1 MNHIYKSIFN
11 KALGVFTA
19 VPEFASAHGKGSER
33 TVVGRVAKGTAGFAA
48 SALAISVGLALTST
62 SAVAGPG
69 IYINDGPDEGCLVVP
84 DAPTGIYG
92 LTRDNISAANTMLKP
107 GNLMP
112 DRTIFG
118 LDKMSPCESSGNG
131 VHAFDTQTNRTLF
144 YGKTHRV
151 DTANNGSKN
160 LTLGGRLDVN
170 SGIIGVGDRG
180 TNGAGATNSIRMGTG
195 TTLADANKKLNSI
208 SIGVDTGASDSN
220 AIAIG
225 ANTSAAGSNSSAIG
239 LNAKATT
246 DSSIAIGTTAEAGGP
261 AVNAT
266 LLGTKAIAIGYE
278 TKALGTSNVALGYG
292 SVAENGHDSIAIGIK
307 AKTSNIKS
315 IAIGAYS
322 EASGVQSTVISD
334 NYGAA
339 TAVSTASG
347 TRSQVYGAETN
358 VSGNNSVAIGDT
370 NKVASNRTYVMGNNI
385 NAATGTDDSL
395 AFGTKAGVGGAN
407 AIALGNTAKATKENT
422 IAQGTESVVY
432 GKNSVSIGYKA
443 VSGIETPTPTQTNAF
458 SVSIGNETEAIDAS
472 TIAIGDKAKA
482 KGGVDAL
489 AVGTQA
495 NAMTYKALAI
505 GAYSQ
510 ATGRQSTVIGNDIQG
525 QPSIASGTRSQIL
538 GVQSNVSGDNSV
550 SIGDTNTVASVRTYA
565 MGNNINVAA
574 GADDSLAFGTKAS
587 VAGINTIAMGN
598 TTQAS
603 ANYAIAVGNTAQA
616 TAEHATAIGNKS
628 VASNVSAIALGR
640 QAQATDENAVALGAD
655 SKADGHSSFAG
666 AVGSSSAGT
675 RQVSIG
681 HYAGNNTEGSSTP
694 AKPADYAVFIG
705 NYAGSD
711 AAGTNGNTNGV
722 AIGSEAGRY
731 LQSGSNNTAIG
742 SQAGQYVEGSL
753 NASLG
758 QGAGKYVK
766 GNNNI
771 AMGTQAGT
779 GTATEKLEVSGT
791 TAIGNTAKALTNDSV
806 AIGTTAKSGK
816 VDKFSGE
823 RSVAIGAYSEA
834 LGTGGIAIG
843 DSAATTNGHNGVAIG
858 VYSKTQNEKAIS
870 IGAFN
875 KATGAQSIVIAGNY
889 DLKNSDG
896 VSVASGT
903 RATVIGAETTVSGN
917 NSVAI
922 GDTNTVASART
933 YALGNNINAA
943 AGTDDSLV
951 FGTRA
956 AVGARDT
963 IAMGNTAQSKTR
975 HSIAIGQD
983 ASAGD
988 DSANAEQKGV
998 SAVAI
1003 GHGAQANY
1011 YDAIAIGARATVAP
1025 AAGNT
1030 TAADSIAIGVEATAD
1045 NYKTTAIGTYA
1056 RAKGRQSTV
1065 IANNVQGSNYSTA
1078 SGDRSQVYGV
1088 ETTVSGNNSVAIGDT
1103 NNVASNRT
1111 YAIGN
1116 NINIAEAAVDSLA
1129 FGTKAGVK
1137 SARSIAIGTEA
1148 SAGSTDTTYNPL
1160 GDIRATAI
1168 GSEAKAN
1175 GLRSIALGDVAVAS
1189 ERYGTALGSSSN
1201 VSAAYGTAVGF
1212 ENRVSGDG
1220 GFAAGTHSVAAGRQQ
1235 ISIGHFAGDNVANSG
1250 VPAKAADYGVFI
1262 GRYAGSDAA
1271 GATGNNYGIAIGAEA
1286 GRYQQGGEDNYAIGQ
1301 NAGQYVNGTHSV
1313 ALGLNAG
1320 SHIEGDGNFAAADG
1334 AGNYIKGRN
1343 NIAIGN
1349 NAGSGAAGAIVE
1361 ADRTISVGTRTQA
1374 RGDNAVAIGT
1384 DSKALAVDATAVGQA
1399 AQASAEKT
1407 VAVGQ
1412 GAKATERFTVAM
1424 GHNATASHAN
1434 SVALGTN
1441 SATSD
1446 VHTGAYTL
1454 NNSYTAAGL
1463 PNAANG
1469 TVSVGSVGK
1478 ERQIQNVAAGV
1489 ISATSTDAING
1500 SQLYATNNYMS
1511 NFATGVKNVL
1521 GGDAAVDN
1529 AGNLTMS
1536 NIGGTGK
1543 GNVNDAIAA
1552 ANTKVAAGDNI
1563 TVTPTTNADGS
1574 KTYTVATKKD
1584 LVVDSVKAGDTT
1596 VNTDGVTIAGG
1607 PSVKKDGINA
1617 GDKKIT
1623 GVADGNVAAGS
1634 KDAVNGG
1641 QLAEVKAKAD
1651 SAVQDVVSSNPTA
1664 LTATKAGDTVT
1675 LTPNFIAGDLVNADG
1690 TVNDPAAAD
1699 EGKLV
1704 SAKTVADA
1712 LKANHFVVDTK
1723 ANGGAVDAAS
1733 EENAKV
1739 GSGNKVTFEAG
1750 KNLVA
1755 QQTNT
1760 ANGGATV
1767 NYKLSD
1773 TLENLVSVKS
1783 AEIEAGIGP
1792 NKVVLNNNGV
1802 KVGDS
1807 TLNDKGLTINN
1818 GPSVTDT
1825 GIDAGNKKIT
1835 GVADGN
1841 VAAGSTDAV
1850 NGGQLA
1856 AVKAKA
1862 DSAVQDIKSGDEK
1875 ALSVTKAGNTYTITP
1890 NLSGDLVDANGNIT
1904 APTTPEEKGKLVTAG
1919 TVAEALAN
1927 THFVVDTKA
1936 TDGELDAASQADQ
1949 KIKASN
1955 KVTLQAG
1962 KNLKAKQ
1969 TNGANGA
1976 EVEFSLKDSISLK
1989 EVKVGEGSANEV
2001 VLNNNGVNVAGN
2013 TYINKDGLNANDK
2026 KITNVAPGAVTA
2038 ASKDAVNGSQ
2048 LYNVANN
2055 VKDLIGPDAKI
2066 DPATGKVTVADPA
2079 KGIGETGKGNIGDA
2093 IKHVNDAAKA
2103 AAETAAKHT
2112 TVVEGKNVK
2121 VTKGKNAAGGDEYTV
2136 ATKDDLDVT
2145 SVTAG
2150 NTTVNTN
2157 GLTITGGPSVTRGGI
2172 DAGNRVI
2179 SGVKAG
2185 DVSATSQ
2192 EAVNGS
2198 QLHATNTKLD
2208 GVKAKADTA
2217 VQDVKSGDENALTA
2231 VKDPSTNIVTV
2242 TPKLSG
2248 NLVDAN
2254 GNITAPTTPEEKG
2267 KLVTA
2272 GTVADAL
2279 ANTHFVVDTKATD
2292 GELDAAS
2299 QADQKIK
2306 AGNKVTLQ
2314 AGKNLKAK
2322 QTNGANGAQ
2331 VEFSLKDS
2339 ISLKEV
2345 TAGEGANQVVLGN
2358 DGVKVGGNTYINNAG
2373 LNANGNKITNVA
2385 DGVDPTDAVNKGQLD
2400 AVKGIADSAVK
2411 SVDVANGEQNLVV
2424 DNSDPKNPKLSLKK
2438 DLTVDSVKAG
2448 DSTLNNDGLTI
2459 AGGPSVKKDGINAG
2473 DKTITN
2479 VALGAVSPT
2488 SKDAVNGSQLYN
2500 VADNVKDL
2508 IGPDAVIDPATGK
2521 VTVADP
2527 AKGIGETGKGNIG
2540 DAIKHVNDA
2549 AKAAADTAKKHT
2561 TVEQGDN
2568 IVVEESLNADGGKH
2582 YKVSTAKDLNVDS
2595 VKAGDT
2601 TVNNDGVTIAGGP
2614 SVTKGGINAGGNTI
2628 TNVADG
2634 VNPNDAVNKGQLD
2647 KVAGVADS
2655 AVKSVKAADGE
2666 QNLVVD
2672 NSDPKNPKL
2681 SLKKDL
2687 TVDSVKAGDTTVNND
2702 GLTIAGGPSVKKDG
2716 IDAGDKKI
2724 TNVAAGD
2731 VAENSKDA
2739 VNGGQLHNVAK
2750 GVADVLG
2757 GDAAVDG
2764 DGKVT
2769 MTNIGETGKGNVN
2782 DAIKHVNDLAK
2793 NAADTAKKH
2802 TTVEQGDN
2810 IVVEESLNADGGKH
2824 YKVST
2829 AKDLNVDSVKAGDT
2843 TVNNDGVTIAGGP
2856 SVTKGGINAG
2866 GNTIT
2871 NVADGVN
2878 DTDAVN
2884 KGQLNKV
2891 DTKVSNVAQNV
2902 VNVLGGD
2909 AAVNGNGDI
2918 TMSNIGE
2925 TGKGNINDAIKSVND
2940 LAKKAA
2946 AEKTSVK
2953 AKEGRSN
2960 VTVTEGVNAAGGH
2973 EYTVD
2978 VERSVTNAGSDYV
2991 TVTNNHDADTNTTTY
3006 TVDVSAKTKAS
3017 LAKADSAVQG
3027 LTSKDGNLNFTKGPN
3042 GNVEVSFNDNLN
3054 VKNVTTDRVQ
3064 VANGPSMSKDGI
3076 NAAGKAISNVANG
3089 NVAADSKDAVNGGQL
3104 HETAKS
3110 VADVIGGGATVKD
3123 GKVVAGQ
3130 NGIGNTGQNT
3140 VHGAIAAINQNTANN
3155 FNQIRGD
3162 LRKMDR
3168 DLRGGI
3174 AGALATA
3181 GLPQAF
3187 RPGKSMVAA
3196 AASTYR
3202 GQSGLAIGVSRISDN
3217 GKVILKVTGNTNSR
3231 GDFGGTIGAGYQ
3243 W

>member
-69 IYINDGPDEGCLVVP
+69 IYINDGTDTGCLAVPDAQGPNVGIHGISGGVPSAALSLLGPSQVVP
-84 DAPTGIYG
+84 DRSYYG
-92 LTRDNISAANTMLKP
+92 LDVMKPCLSSTAANATEE
-107 GNLMP
+107 
-112 DRTIFG
+112 R
-118 LDKMSPCESSGNG
+118 S
-131 VHAFDTQTNRTLF
+131 TQTNRTLF
-144 YGKTHRV
+144 YGK
-151 DTANNGSKN
+151 NGPTSVNDNGAKN

-180 TNGAGATNSIRMGTG
+180 TNGTGATNSIRMGTG
-195 TTLADANKKLNSI
+195 TTLDDTNKH
-208 SIGVDTGASDSN
+208 TN

-225 ANTSAAGSNSSAIG
+225 VNTATTAEGAVAISAE
-239 LNAKATT
+239 AKART
-246 DSSIAIGTTAEAGGP
+246 SYSIAIGRNATAGGDMVP
-261 AVNAT
+261 PSNET
-266 LLGTKAIAIGYE
+266 GGAIAIGRNSLSNYIGAIALGNGAE
-278 TKALGTSNVALGYG
+278 VSSAKPDGKTTDGIAIGTKALVDNYRGM
-292 SVAENGHDSIAIGIK
+292 
-307 AKTSNIKS
+307 
-315 IAIGAYS
+315 AIGAQS
-322 EASGVQSTVISD
+322 QAKGSQSIVLANNAPDAKVSVASGI
-334 NYGAA
+334 
-339 TAVSTASG
+339 
-347 TRSQVYGAETN
+347 RSQVYGVESEA
-358 VSGNNSVAIGDT
+358 SGTDAVAIGYKNT
-370 NKVASNRTYVMGNNI
+370 VAAHRTYAIGNEI
-385 NAATGTDDSL
+385 NVAKEAEEAL
-395 AFGTKAGVGGAN
+395 AFGTRAHVSGAYQISLGSDAGADALAANTSGIAIGRNAGRYGQSGILNTAIGASSGQYISGSYNIAMGTGAGSGTDAEKLAASQTISIGHNAKASKHTAIAMGTTAQARTEKSVALGEN
-407 AIALGNTAKATKENT
+407 AIAGDTAAPTVKKGEYSTAIGSNTTALGYGATAVGSITKAKVNYATALGHEAEASGSGETSLGYGAGANST
-422 IAQGTESVVY
+422 SPNGNRNGVNVGTNAGRYAISGGNNVAVGISAGQYVEGDNNIAQGYSAGYYIKGNE
-432 GKNSVSIGYKA
+432 NVSIG
-443 VSGIETPTPTQTNAF
+443 TNANVG
-458 SVSIGNETEAIDAS
+458 SATDKLEVNKTV
-472 TIAIGDKAKA
+472 AIG
-482 KGGVDAL
+482 
-489 AVGTQA
+489 
-495 NAMTYKALAI
+495 
-505 GAYSQ
+505 S
-510 ATGRQSTVIGNDIQG
+510 
-525 QPSIASGTRSQIL
+525 
-538 GVQSNVSGDNSV
+538 
-550 SIGDTNTVASVRTYA
+550 
-565 MGNNINVAA
+565 
-574 GADDSLAFGTKAS
+574 GTKAS
-587 VAGINTIAMGN
+587 ANNAIAM
-598 TTQAS
+598 
-603 ANYAIAVGNTAQA
+603 GNTAQA

-711 AAGTNGNTNGV
+711 AAGKNGNTNGV

-779 GTATEKLEVSGT
+779 GTDAEKLEVSNT
-791 TAIGNTAKALTNDSV
+791 AAIGNAAKALTDDSIS
-806 AIGTTAKSGK
+806 IGRDSKAGK
-816 VDKFSGE
+816 VDKFDGKKS
-823 RSVAIGAYSEA
+823 
-834 LGTGGIAIG
+834 IAIG
-843 DSAATTNGHNGVAIG
+843 YASEAMGSNAIALGSNAATNNGHDSIAMGTYAKTNGE
-858 VYSKTQNEKAIS
+858 KTIS
-870 IGAFN
+870 IGAYN
-875 KATGAQSIVIAGNY
+875 TAEGAQSIVIAGNY
-889 DLKNSDG
+889 D
-896 VSVASGT
+896 ASTGSNRST
-903 RATVIGAETTVSGN
+903 TTAAARRAIVVGPESHATAEDA
-917 NSVAI
+917 VAI
-922 GDTNTVASART
+922 GNKNTVASART
-933 YALGNNINAA
+933 YALGNNINVA
-943 AGTDDSLV
+943 AG
-951 FGTRA
+951 
-956 AVGARDT
+956 
-963 IAMGNTAQSKTR
+963 
-975 HSIAIGQD
+975 
-983 ASAGD
+983 
-988 DSANAEQKGV
+988 
-998 SAVAI
+998 
-1003 GHGAQANY
+1003 
-1011 YDAIAIGARATVAP
+1011 
-1025 AAGNT
+1025 
-1030 TAADSIAIGVEATAD
+1030 AD
-1045 NYKTTAIGTYA
+1045 
-1056 RAKGRQSTV
+1056 
-1065 IANNVQGSNYSTA
+1065 
-1078 SGDRSQVYGV
+1078 
-1088 ETTVSGNNSVAIGDT
+1088 
-1103 NNVASNRT
+1103 
-1111 YAIGN
+1111 
-1116 NINIAEAAVDSLA
+1116 DSLA
-1129 FGTKAGVK
+1129 FGTKA
-1137 SARSIAIGTEA
+1137 
-1148 SAGSTDTTYNPL
+1148 
-1160 GDIRATAI
+1160 
-1168 GSEAKAN
+1168 
-1175 GLRSIALGDVAVAS
+1175 
-1189 ERYGTALGSSSN
+1189 
-1201 VSAAYGTAVGF
+1201 AVGA
-1212 ENRVSGDG
+1212 ENTV
-1220 GFAAGTHSVAAGRQQ
+1220 
-1235 ISIGHFAGDNVANSG
+1235 
-1250 VPAKAADYGVFI
+1250 
-1262 GRYAGSDAA
+1262 
-1271 GATGNNYGIAIGAEA
+1271 AIGA
-1286 GRYQQGGEDNYAIGQ
+1286 
-1301 NAGQYVNGTHSV
+1301 NAN
-1313 ALGLNAG
+1313 
-1320 SHIEGDGNFAAADG
+1320 
-1334 AGNYIKGRN
+1334 
-1343 NIAIGN
+1343 
-1349 NAGSGAAGAIVE
+1349 
-1361 ADRTISVGTRTQA
+1361 
-1374 RGDNAVAIGT
+1374 
-1384 DSKALAVDATAVGQA
+1384 A
-1399 AQASAEKT
+1399 AQ
-1407 VAVGQ
+1407 
-1412 GAKATERFTVAM
+1412 
-1424 GHNATASHAN
+1424 AN
-1434 SVALGTN
+1434 SVALGAG
-1441 SATSD
+1441 SATSAP
-1446 VHTGAYTL
+1446 HTGDYTL

-1469 TVSVGSVGK
+1469 TVSVGAAGK

-1500 SQLYATNNYMS
+1500 SQLYATNNYLS
-1511 NFATGVKNVL
+1511 NLATGVQNVL

-1529 AGNLTMS
+1529 AGSLTMS

-1552 ANTKVAAGDNI
+1552 ANTKVAAGENI

-1596 VNTDGVTIAGG
+1596 VNTDGVTIANG

-1664 LTATKAGDTVT
+1664 LTANKVGNTVT

-1690 TVNDPAAAD
+1690 TVNAPAAAD

-1723 ANGGAVDAAS
+1723 ANGGTVDASVS

-1818 GPSVTDT
+1818 GPSVTDA

-1856 AVKAKA
+1856 EVKAKA
-1862 DSAVQDIKSGDEK
+1862 DSAVQDVKSGDEN
-1875 ALSVTKAGNTYTITP
+1875 ALTAVKDPNTNIVTVTP
-1890 NLSGDLVDANGNIT
+1890 KLSGDLVDANGNIT
-1904 APTTPEEKGKLVTAG
+1904 APTTPADKGKLVTAG
-1919 TVAEALAN
+1919 TVADALAN

-1949 KIKASN
+1949 KIKAGN

-2013 TYINKDGLNANDK
+2013 TYINKDGLNANGNK
-2026 KITNVAPGAVTA
+2026 VANVKAGDVSAT
-2038 ASKDAVNGSQ
+2038 STDAVNGAQ
-2048 LYNVANN
+2048 LHNVATSVAN
-2055 VKDLIGPDAKI
+2055 VLGGNATVDGNGNVTSSDIGG
-2066 DPATGKVTVADPA
+2066 TGANTVD
-2079 KGIGETGKGNIGDA
+2079 DA
-2093 IKHVNDAAKA
+2093 IKAVNA
-2103 AAETAAKHT
+2103 TAAKHT

-2172 DAGNRVI
+2172 DAGDRVI

-2185 DVSATSQ
+2185 DVSATSK

-2231 VKDPSTNIVTV
+2231 VKDPNTNIVTV

-2248 NLVDAN
+2248 NLVDAD
-2254 GNITAPTTPEEKG
+2254 GNITAPTTPADKG

-2345 TAGEGANQVVLGN
+2345 TAG
-2358 DGVKVGGNTYINNAG
+2358 
-2373 LNANGNKITNVA
+2373 
-2385 DGVDPTDAVNKGQLD
+2385 
-2400 AVKGIADSAVK
+2400 
-2411 SVDVANGEQNLVV
+2411 
-2424 DNSDPKNPKLSLKK
+2424 
-2438 DLTVDSVKAG
+2438 
-2448 DSTLNNDGLTI
+2448 DSTLNTDGLTI
-2459 AGGPSVKKDGINAG
+2459 AGGPSVKKDGIDAG
-2473 DKTITN
+2473 DKKITN
-2479 VALGAVSPT
+2479 VAPGAVTPT

-2508 IGPDAVIDPATGK
+2508 IGPDATIDPATGK

-2527 AKGIGETGKGNIG
+2527 TQGIAGTGKGTIG
-2540 DAIKHVNDA
+2540 EAIKSVKD
-2549 AKAAADTAKKHT
+2549 KADTAVQDIKSGDEKALSVTKAGNTYTITPNLSGDLVDANGNITAPT
-2561 TVEQGDN
+2561 TPEEKGKLVTAGTVAEALANTHFVVDTKATDGELDGASEADQKIKAGNKVTLQAGKNLKAKQTNGANGAQVEFSLKDSISLKEVTAGEGDN
-2568 IVVEESLNADGGKH
+2568 QVVLG
-2582 YKVSTAKDLNVDS
+2582 
-2595 VKAGDT
+2595 
-2601 TVNNDGVTIAGGP
+2601 NDGVK
-2614 SVTKGGINAGGNTI
+2614 VGGNTYI
-2628 TNVADG
+2628 NKDGLNANNKVISNVADG

-2647 KVAGVADS
+2647 AVGKEAAKHTTVKAGKNVEVTEGTNAAGGKEYTVKTADNLD
-2655 AVKSVKAADGE
+2655 VTSVKAGDSTLNTDG
-2666 QNLVVD
+2666 LTIAGGPSV
-2672 NSDPKNPKL
+2672 
-2681 SLKKDL
+2681 KKDGINAGDKKITNVAPGAVTPTSKDAVNGSQL
-2687 TVDSVKAGDTTVNND
+2687 YNVANNVKDLIGPDATIDPATGKVTVADPIKGIGGTGKGNIGDAIQSVKDAADKAAAEHTTVKAGKNIEVEEGTNAAGGKEYTVKTADNLDVTSVKAGDTTVNND
-2702 GLTIAGGPSVKKDG
+2702 GLTIAGGPSVTKAG
-2716 IDAGDKKI
+2716 INAGGNKI
-2724 TNVAAGD
+2724 TNVAA
-2731 VAENSKDA
+2731 
-2739 VNGGQLHNVAK
+2739 
-2750 GVADVLG
+2750 
-2757 GDAAVDG
+2757 
-2764 DGKVT
+2764 
-2769 MTNIGETGKGNVN
+2769 
-2782 DAIKHVNDLAK
+2782 
-2793 NAADTAKKH
+2793 
-2802 TTVEQGDN
+2802 
-2810 IVVEESLNADGGKH
+2810 
-2824 YKVST
+2824 
-2829 AKDLNVDSVKAGDT
+2829 
-2843 TVNNDGVTIAGGP
+2843 
-2856 SVTKGGINAG
+2856 
-2866 GNTIT
+2866 
-2871 NVADGVN
+2871 GVN

-2884 KGQLNKV
+2884 KGQLDK
-2891 DTKVSNVAQNV
+2891 VAQNV
-2902 VNVLGGD
+2902 VNVLGGN
-2909 AAVNGNGDI
+2909 ATVNGNGDI
-2918 TMSNIGE
+2918 TMSNIGD
-2925 TGKGNINDAIKSVND
+2925 TGKGNVNDAIKAVND

-2953 AKEGRSN
+2953 AKDGRSN

-2978 VERSVTNAGSDYV
+2978 VERAVTEAGSDQV
-2991 TVTNNHDADTNTTTY
+2991 TVTSKHDADSNTTTY
-3006 TVDVSAKTKAS
+3006 TVDVSDKTKAS

-3027 LTSKDGNLNFTKGPN
+3027 LTSKDGNLNFNKDPN

-3104 HETAKS
+3104 YDTAKS

-3217 GKVILKVTGNTNSR
+3217 GKIILKVTGNTNSR

>member
-69 IYINDGPDEGCLVVP
+69 IYINDGTDTGCLAVPDAQGPNVGIHGISGGVPSAALSLLGPSQVVP
-84 DAPTGIYG
+84 DRSYYG
-92 LTRDNISAANTMLKP
+92 LDVMKPCLSSTAANATEE
-107 GNLMP
+107 
-112 DRTIFG
+112 R
-118 LDKMSPCESSGNG
+118 S
-131 VHAFDTQTNRTLF
+131 TQTNRTLF
-144 YGKTHRV
+144 YGK
-151 DTANNGSKN
+151 NGPASVTDNGAKN

-180 TNGAGATNSIRMGTG
+180 VNGTGATNSIRMGTG
-195 TTLADANKKLNSI
+195 TTLDDANKH
-208 SIGVDTGASDSN
+208 TN

-225 ANTSAAGSNSSAIG
+225 VNTATTAEGAVAISAE
-239 LNAKATT
+239 AKART
-246 DSSIAIGTTAEAGGP
+246 SYSIAIGRNATAGGDMVP
-261 AVNAT
+261 PSNET
-266 LLGTKAIAIGYE
+266 GGAIAIGRNSLSNYIGAIALGNGAE
-278 TKALGTSNVALGYG
+278 VSSARPNGKTTDGIAIGTKALVDNYRGM
-292 SVAENGHDSIAIGIK
+292 
-307 AKTSNIKS
+307 
-315 IAIGAYS
+315 AIGAQS
-322 EASGVQSTVISD
+322 QAKGSQSIVLANNAPDAKVSVASGI
-334 NYGAA
+334 
-339 TAVSTASG
+339 
-347 TRSQVYGAETN
+347 RSQVYGVESEA
-358 VSGNNSVAIGDT
+358 SGTDAVAIGYKNT
-370 NKVASNRTYVMGNNI
+370 VAAHRTYAIGNEI
-385 NAATGTDDSL
+385 NVAKEAEEAL
-395 AFGTKAGVGGAN
+395 AFGTRAHVSGAYQISLGSDAGADALAANTSGIAIGRNAGRYGQSGILNTAIGAASGQYVGGSYNIAMGTGAGSGTDAEKLAASQTISIGHNAKASKHTAIAMGTTAQARTEKSVALGENAIAGDTAAPTVKKGEYSTAIGSNTTALGYGATAVGSITKAKVNYATALGHEAEASGTGETSLGYGAGANSSSPNGNRNGVNVGTNAGRYAISGGNNVAVGISAGQYVEGDNNIAQGYSAGYYIKGNENVSIGTNANLGSATEKLEVSKTVAIGSAAKTSASN
-407 AIALGNTAKATKENT
+407 AIALGNTATATKENS
-422 IAQGTESVVY
+422 IAQGTESATY

-443 VSGIETPTPTQTNAF
+443 VSGLTAPTASQTNAF
-458 SVSIGNETEAIDAS
+458 SVSIGNETEALDAS

-550 SIGDTNTVASVRTYA
+550 SIGDTNTIASARTYA
-565 MGNNINVAA
+565 LGNNINAAA
-574 GADDSLAFGTKAS
+574 GTDDSLAFGSKAK
-587 VAGINTIAMGN
+587 VEALANIAMGKTA
-598 TTQAS
+598 TTHTYNS
-603 ANYAIAVGNTAQA
+603 I
-616 TAEHATAIGNKS
+616 AIGSGAESGGKGAND
-628 VASNVSAIALGR
+628 AFDGVSAIAIGPE
-640 QAQATDENAVALGAD
+640 TKALGTSAIAIGQNA
-655 SKADGHSSFAG
+655 SVQDGHDS
-666 AVGSSSAGT
+666 
-675 RQVSIG
+675 
-681 HYAGNNTEGSSTP
+681 
-694 AKPADYAVFIG
+694 
-705 NYAGSD
+705 
-711 AAGTNGNTNGV
+711 
-722 AIGSEAGRY
+722 
-731 LQSGSNNTAIG
+731 
-742 SQAGQYVEGSL
+742 
-753 NASLG
+753 
-758 QGAGKYVK
+758 
-766 GNNNI
+766 I
-771 AMGTQAGT
+771 AMGVYSK
-779 GTATEKLEVSGT
+779 TANNK
-791 TAIGNTAKALTNDSV
+791 AIT
-806 AIGTTAKSGK
+806 
-816 VDKFSGE
+816 
-823 RSVAIGAYSEA
+823 IGAYSEA
-834 LGTGGIAIG
+834 SGVQSTVIG
-843 DSAATTNGHNGVAIG
+843 SNFNPGVNVSA
-858 VYSKTQNEKAIS
+858 
-870 IGAFN
+870 
-875 KATGAQSIVIAGNY
+875 
-889 DLKNSDG
+889 
-896 VSVASGT
+896 SVASGT
-903 RATVIGAETTVSGN
+903 RSQVYGVDTKVSGN

-933 YALGNNINAA
+933 YAIGNNINVA
-943 AGTDDSLV
+943 AGADDSLV

-956 AVGARDT
+956 AVGA
-963 IAMGNTAQSKTR
+963 ANT
-975 HSIAIGQD
+975 
-983 ASAGD
+983 
-988 DSANAEQKGV
+988 
-998 SAVAI
+998 VAI
-1003 GHGAQANY
+1003 GAN
-1011 YDAIAIGARATVAP
+1011 
-1025 AAGNT
+1025 
-1030 TAADSIAIGVEATAD
+1030 
-1045 NYKTTAIGTYA
+1045 
-1056 RAKGRQSTV
+1056 
-1065 IANNVQGSNYSTA
+1065 AN
-1078 SGDRSQVYGV
+1078 
-1088 ETTVSGNNSVAIGDT
+1088 
-1103 NNVASNRT
+1103 
-1111 YAIGN
+1111 
-1116 NINIAEAAVDSLA
+1116 
-1129 FGTKAGVK
+1129 
-1137 SARSIAIGTEA
+1137 
-1148 SAGSTDTTYNPL
+1148 
-1160 GDIRATAI
+1160 
-1168 GSEAKAN
+1168 
-1175 GLRSIALGDVAVAS
+1175 
-1189 ERYGTALGSSSN
+1189 
-1201 VSAAYGTAVGF
+1201 
-1212 ENRVSGDG
+1212 
-1220 GFAAGTHSVAAGRQQ
+1220 
-1235 ISIGHFAGDNVANSG
+1235 
-1250 VPAKAADYGVFI
+1250 
-1262 GRYAGSDAA
+1262 
-1271 GATGNNYGIAIGAEA
+1271 
-1286 GRYQQGGEDNYAIGQ
+1286 
-1301 NAGQYVNGTHSV
+1301 
-1313 ALGLNAG
+1313 
-1320 SHIEGDGNFAAADG
+1320 
-1334 AGNYIKGRN
+1334 
-1343 NIAIGN
+1343 
-1349 NAGSGAAGAIVE
+1349 
-1361 ADRTISVGTRTQA
+1361 
-1374 RGDNAVAIGT
+1374 
-1384 DSKALAVDATAVGQA
+1384 A
-1399 AQASAEKT
+1399 AQ
-1407 VAVGQ
+1407 
-1412 GAKATERFTVAM
+1412 
-1424 GHNATASHAN
+1424 AN
-1434 SVALGTN
+1434 SVALGAG
-1441 SATSD
+1441 SATSAA
-1446 VHTGAYTL
+1446 HAIGPYTL
-1454 NNSYTAAGL
+1454 NTSYTAAGQ

-1469 TVSVGSVGK
+1469 TVSVGAAGK

-1500 SQLYATNNYMS
+1500 SQLYATNNYLS
-1511 NFATGVKNVL
+1511 NLAGGVKNVL

-1552 ANTKVAAGDNI
+1552 ANTKVAAGENI

-1596 VNTDGVTIAGG
+1596 VNKDGLTIAGG

-1623 GVADGNVAAGS
+1623 NVAPGAVVAGS

-1641 QLAEVKAKAD
+1641 QLAEVKSKAD
-1651 SAVQDVVSSNPTA
+1651 SAVQDV
-1664 LTATKAGDTVT
+1664 
-1675 LTPNFIAGDLVNADG
+1675 
-1690 TVNDPAAAD
+1690 
-1699 EGKLV
+1699 
-1704 SAKTVADA
+1704 
-1712 LKANHFVVDTK
+1712 
-1723 ANGGAVDAAS
+1723 
-1733 EENAKV
+1733 
-1739 GSGNKVTFEAG
+1739 
-1750 KNLVA
+1750 
-1755 QQTNT
+1755 
-1760 ANGGATV
+1760 
-1767 NYKLSD
+1767 
-1773 TLENLVSVKS
+1773 
-1783 AEIEAGIGP
+1783 
-1792 NKVVLNNNGV
+1792 
-1802 KVGDS
+1802 
-1807 TLNDKGLTINN
+1807 
-1818 GPSVTDT
+1818 
-1825 GIDAGNKKIT
+1825 
-1835 GVADGN
+1835 
-1841 VAAGSTDAV
+1841 
-1850 NGGQLA
+1850 
-1856 AVKAKA
+1856 
-1862 DSAVQDIKSGDEK
+1862 KSGDEN
-1875 ALSVTKAGNTYTITP
+1875 ALTAVKDPNTNIVTVTP
-1890 NLSGDLVDANGNIT
+1890 KLSGDLVDTNGNIT

-2038 ASKDAVNGSQ
+2038 ASKDAVNGAQ
-2048 LYNVANN
+2048 LHNVATSVAN
-2055 VKDLIGPDAKI
+2055 VLGGNAAVDGN
-2066 DPATGKVTVADPA
+2066 GNVTSS
-2079 KGIGETGKGNIGDA
+2079 NIGGTGANTVDDA
-2093 IKHVNDAAKA
+2093 IKAVNA
-2103 AAETAAKHT
+2103 TAAKHT

-2136 ATKDDLDVT
+2136 ATKDDLEVT

-2185 DVSATSQ
+2185 DVSANSQ

-2231 VKDPSTNIVTV
+2231 VKDPNTNIVTV

-2248 NLVDAN
+2248 DLVDAN
-2254 GNITAPTTPEEKG
+2254 GNITAPTTPADKG

-2358 DGVKVGGNTYINNAG
+2358 DGVKVGGNTYINNDG
-2373 LNANGNKITNVA
+2373 LNANNKPISNVA
-2385 DGVDPTDAVNKGQLD
+2385 DGVKPTDAVNKGQLD
-2400 AVKGIADSAVK
+2400 AVKGVADSAVK

-2479 VALGAVSPT
+2479 VAPGAVT
-2488 SKDAVNGSQLYN
+2488 AASKDAVNGGQLYN
-2500 VADNVKDL
+2500 VANNVKDL
-2508 IGPDAVIDPATGK
+2508 IGPDATIDPATGK

-2540 DAIKHVNDA
+2540 
-2549 AKAAADTAKKHT
+2549 
-2561 TVEQGDN
+2561 
-2568 IVVEESLNADGGKH
+2568 
-2582 YKVSTAKDLNVDS
+2582 
-2595 VKAGDT
+2595 
-2601 TVNNDGVTIAGGP
+2601 
-2614 SVTKGGINAGGNTI
+2614 
-2628 TNVADG
+2628 
-2634 VNPNDAVNKGQLD
+2634 
-2647 KVAGVADS
+2647 
-2655 AVKSVKAADGE
+2655 
-2666 QNLVVD
+2666 
-2672 NSDPKNPKL
+2672 
-2681 SLKKDL
+2681 
-2687 TVDSVKAGDTTVNND
+2687 
-2702 GLTIAGGPSVKKDG
+2702 
-2716 IDAGDKKI
+2716 
-2724 TNVAAGD
+2724 
-2731 VAENSKDA
+2731 
-2739 VNGGQLHNVAK
+2739 
-2750 GVADVLG
+2750 
-2757 GDAAVDG
+2757 
-2764 DGKVT
+2764 
-2769 MTNIGETGKGNVN
+2769 

-2829 AKDLNVDSVKAGDT
+2829 AKNLNVDSVKAGDTTVNNDGVTIAGGPSVTKAGINAGGNTITNVADGVNPNDAVNKGQLDAVKGVADSAVKSVDVANGEQNLVVDNSDPKNPKLSLKKDLTVDSVKAGDSTLNNDGLTIAGGPSVKKDGINAGDKTITNVAPGAVTAASKDAVNGGQLYNVANNVKDLIGPDATIDPATGKVTVADPAKGIGETGKGNIGDAIKHVNDLAKNAADTAKKHTTVEQGDNIVVEESLNADGGKHYKVSTAKNLNVDSVKAGDT

-2878 DTDAVN
+2878 PDDAVN
-2884 KGQLNKV
+2884 KGQLDKV

-2909 AAVNGNGDI
+2909 ATVNGNGDI

-3027 LTSKDGNLNFTKGPN
+3027 LTSKDGNLNFTKGAN

>member
-48 SALAISVGLALTST
+48 SALAISIGLALSSNAMANVDTD
-62 SAVAGPG
+62 VASGVLR
-69 IYINDGPDEGCLVVP
+69 IAD
-84 DAPTGIYG
+84 PTG
-92 LTRDNISAANTMLKP
+92 
-107 GNLMP
+107 
-112 DRTIFG
+112 
-118 LDKMSPCESSGNG
+118 
-131 VHAFDTQTNRTLF
+131 
-144 YGKTHRV
+144 
-151 DTANNGSKN
+151 
-160 LTLGGRLDVN
+160 
-170 SGIIGVGDRG
+170 
-180 TNGAGATNSIRMGTG
+180 TNSIRMGSG
-195 TTLADANKKLNSI
+195 TTLDDANKQWNSI
-208 SIGVDTGASDSN
+208 SVGVDAGVNTASS
-220 AIAIG
+220 
-225 ANTSAAGSNSSAIG
+225 
-239 LNAKATT
+239 
-246 DSSIAIGTTAEAGGP
+246 
-261 AVNAT
+261 V
-266 LLGTKAIAIGYE
+266 AIGYGAKAGK
-278 TKALGTSNVALGYG
+278 TDKFLGQGAVALGYNAQALGTSNISIGEA
-292 SVAENGHDSIAIGIK
+292 SSATNGHNGV
-307 AKTSNIKS
+307 
-315 IAIGAYS
+315 AIGAYAKTENEKS
-322 EASGVQSTVISD
+322 ISIGAFSTASGAQSTVISS
-334 NYGAA
+334 NYDTNSTGP
-339 TAVSTASG
+339 VSVASG
-347 TRSQVYGAETN
+347 R
-358 VSGNNSVAIGDT
+358 
-370 NKVASNRTYVMGNNI
+370 
-385 NAATGTDDSL
+385 
-395 AFGTKAGVGGAN
+395 
-407 AIALGNTAKATKENT
+407 
-422 IAQGTESVVY
+422 
-432 GKNSVSIGYKA
+432 
-443 VSGIETPTPTQTNAF
+443 
-458 SVSIGNETEAIDAS
+458 
-472 TIAIGDKAKA
+472 
-482 KGGVDAL
+482 
-489 AVGTQA
+489 
-495 NAMTYKALAI
+495 
-505 GAYSQ
+505 
-510 ATGRQSTVIGNDIQG
+510 
-525 QPSIASGTRSQIL
+525 RSQIY
-538 GVQSNVSGDNSV
+538 GSETTVSGEQSV
-550 SIGDTNTVASVRTYA
+550 SIGDTNTVASNRTYA
-565 MGNNINVAA
+565 IGNNINIAKAA
-574 GADDSLAFGTKAS
+574 VDSLAFGTKAGVKS
-587 VAGINTIAMGN
+587 ERSIAIGAE
-598 TTQAS
+598 AS
-603 ANYAIAVGNTAQA
+603 AGSTDTTYSALGNFG
-616 TAEHATAIGNKS
+616 ATAIGSEAKANGLRT
-628 VASNVSAIALGR
+628 VALGDVAVASERYGTALGSSSNVSAAYG
-640 QAQATDENAVALGAD
+640 T
-655 SKADGHSSFAG
+655 
-666 AVGSSSAGT
+666 AVGFQNRVSGEGGFAAGT
-675 RQVSIG
+675 HSVAAGHQQISIG
-681 HYAGNNTEGSSTP
+681 HFAGDNVANSGDP
-694 AKPADYAVFIG
+694 VAADFGVFIG
-705 NYAGSD
+705 RYAGSD
-711 AAGTNGNTNGV
+711 AAGATGNISGV
-722 AIGSEAGRY
+722 AIGMEAGRY
-731 LQSGSNNTAIG
+731 GQGGFSNTAIG
-742 SQAGQYVEGSL
+742 KQAGQYVNGTDNIAMGTNAGSGTDAEKLAASQTISIGHNAKASKHTAIAMGTTAQARTEKSVALGENAIAGDTAAPTVKKGEYSTAIGSSTSALGYGATAVGSITKAKVNYATALGHEAEASGSGETSLGYGAGANSTSPNGNRNGVNVGTNAGRYAISGGNNVAVGISAGQYVEGD
-753 NASLG
+753 
-758 QGAGKYVK
+758 
-766 GNNNI
+766 NNI
-771 AMGTQAGT
+771 AQGYSAGYYIKGNENVSIGTNSNVGS
-779 GTATEKLEVSGT
+779 ATEKLEVSKT
-791 TAIGNTAKALTNDSV
+791 VAIGSSAKALTNDSV
-806 AIGTTAKSGK
+806 AIGTEAKSGK

-823 RSVAIGAYSEA
+823 RSVAIGAKAEA

-843 DSAATTNGHNGVAIG
+843 DNAATTDGHNGVAIG

-875 KATGAQSIVIAGNY
+875 KATGVQSIVIAGNY
-889 DLKNSDG
+889 DTKNSDG

-933 YALGNNINAA
+933 YAIGNNINAA
-943 AGTDDSLV
+943 AGTDDSLAFGTRASV
-951 FGTRA
+951 QGANTIAVGNTAQALTDDSITIGRDSKAGKVDKFDGKKSIAIGYASEAMGSNAIALGSNAATNNGHDSIAMGTYAKTNGEKTISIGAYNTAEGAQSIVIAGNYDASTGSNRSTTTAAARRAIVVGPESHATAEDAVAIGNKNTIASARTYAMGNNINVAAGADDSLAFGTRA
-956 AVGARDT
+956 AVGAE
-963 IAMGNTAQSKTR
+963 NT
-975 HSIAIGQD
+975 
-983 ASAGD
+983 
-988 DSANAEQKGV
+988 
-998 SAVAI
+998 VAI
-1003 GHGAQANY
+1003 GAN
-1011 YDAIAIGARATVAP
+1011 
-1025 AAGNT
+1025 
-1030 TAADSIAIGVEATAD
+1030 
-1045 NYKTTAIGTYA
+1045 
-1056 RAKGRQSTV
+1056 
-1065 IANNVQGSNYSTA
+1065 AN
-1078 SGDRSQVYGV
+1078 
-1088 ETTVSGNNSVAIGDT
+1088 
-1103 NNVASNRT
+1103 
-1111 YAIGN
+1111 
-1116 NINIAEAAVDSLA
+1116 
-1129 FGTKAGVK
+1129 
-1137 SARSIAIGTEA
+1137 
-1148 SAGSTDTTYNPL
+1148 
-1160 GDIRATAI
+1160 
-1168 GSEAKAN
+1168 
-1175 GLRSIALGDVAVAS
+1175 
-1189 ERYGTALGSSSN
+1189 
-1201 VSAAYGTAVGF
+1201 
-1212 ENRVSGDG
+1212 
-1220 GFAAGTHSVAAGRQQ
+1220 
-1235 ISIGHFAGDNVANSG
+1235 
-1250 VPAKAADYGVFI
+1250 
-1262 GRYAGSDAA
+1262 
-1271 GATGNNYGIAIGAEA
+1271 
-1286 GRYQQGGEDNYAIGQ
+1286 
-1301 NAGQYVNGTHSV
+1301 
-1313 ALGLNAG
+1313 
-1320 SHIEGDGNFAAADG
+1320 
-1334 AGNYIKGRN
+1334 
-1343 NIAIGN
+1343 
-1349 NAGSGAAGAIVE
+1349 
-1361 ADRTISVGTRTQA
+1361 
-1374 RGDNAVAIGT
+1374 
-1384 DSKALAVDATAVGQA
+1384 A
-1399 AQASAEKT
+1399 AQ
-1407 VAVGQ
+1407 
-1412 GAKATERFTVAM
+1412 
-1424 GHNATASHAN
+1424 AN
-1434 SVALGTN
+1434 SVALGAG
-1441 SATSD
+1441 SATSAA
-1446 VHTGAYTL
+1446 HATGPYTL
-1454 NNSYTAAGL
+1454 NGSYTAAGL
-1463 PNAANG
+1463 PDAANG
-1469 TVSVGSVGK
+1469 TVSVGSAGK

-1529 AGNLTMS
+1529 AGNVTMS

-1584 LVVDSVKAGDTT
+1584 LVVTSVKAGDTT

-1607 PSVKKDGINA
+1607 PSVQKTGINA

-1623 GVADGNVAAGS
+1623 GVANGNVAAGS
-1634 KDAVNGG
+1634 TDAVNGG
-1641 QLAEVKAKAD
+1641 QLAEVKSKAD
-1651 SAVQDVVSSNPTA
+1651 SAVQNVVSTNPTA

-1704 SAKTVADA
+1704 SAKAVADA

-1723 ANGGAVDAAS
+1723 ANGGKVDAAS

-1818 GPSVTDT
+1818 GPSVTDA

-1856 AVKAKA
+1856 EVKAKA
-1862 DSAVQDIKSGDEK
+1862 DSAVQDVKSGDEN
-1875 ALSVTKAGNTYTITP
+1875 ALTAVKDPNTNIVTVTP
-1890 NLSGDLVDANGNIT
+1890 KLSGDLVDTNGNIT
-1904 APTTPEEKGKLVTAG
+1904 APTTPAEKGKLVTAG

-2055 VKDLIGPDAKI
+2055 VKDLIGPDAAI

-2231 VKDPSTNIVTV
+2231 VKDPNTNIVTV

-2248 NLVDAN
+2248 DLVDAN
-2254 GNITAPTTPEEKG
+2254 GNITAPTTPADKG

-2358 DGVKVGGNTYINNAG
+2358 DGVKVGGNTYINKDG
-2373 LNANGNKITNVA
+2373 LNANNKPISNVA
-2385 DGVDPTDAVNKGQLD
+2385 DGVNPKDAVNKGQLD
-2400 AVKGIADSAVK
+2400 AVKGVADSAVK

-2424 DNSDPKNPKLSLKK
+2424 DNTDPKNPKLSLKK

-2448 DSTLNNDGLTI
+2448 DSTLNTDGLTI

-2473 DKTITN
+2473 DKKITN
-2479 VALGAVSPT
+2479 VAPGEVTPT

-2508 IGPDAVIDPATGK
+2508 IGPDAKIDPATGKVTVADPTQGIAGTGKGTIGEAIKSVKDKADTAVQDIKSGDEKALSVTKAGNTYTITPNLSGDLVDADGNITAPATDADKGKLVTAGTVAQALANTHFVVDTKATDGELDGASQADQKIKAGNKVTLQAGKNLKAKQTNGTNGAQVEFSLKDSISLTQVTAGTGANQVVLGDNGVQVGGNTYINNDGLNANNKPISNVADGVNPKDAVNKGQLDAVGKEAAKHTTVKAGKNVEVAEGTNAAGGKEYTVKTADNLDVTSVKAGDSTLNTDGLTIAGGPSVKKDGINAGDKKITNVAPGAVTPTSKDAVNGSQLYNVANNVKDLIGPDATIDPATGK

-2549 AKAAADTAKKHT
+2549 AKAAADTAKKHSS
-2561 TVEQGDN
+2561 VKAGDN
-2568 IVVEESLNADGGKH
+2568 IVVTEGTNAAGGKE
-2582 YKVSTAKDLNVDS
+2582 YTVSTAKDLN
-2595 VKAGDT
+2595 
-2601 TVNNDGVTIAGGP
+2601 
-2614 SVTKGGINAGGNTI
+2614 
-2628 TNVADG
+2628 
-2634 VNPNDAVNKGQLD
+2634 
-2647 KVAGVADS
+2647 
-2655 AVKSVKAADGE
+2655 
-2666 QNLVVD
+2666 
-2672 NSDPKNPKL
+2672 
-2681 SLKKDL
+2681 
-2687 TVDSVKAGDTTVNND
+2687 VDSVKAGDTTVNND

-2724 TNVAAGD
+2724 TNVAD
-2731 VAENSKDA
+2731 
-2739 VNGGQLHNVAK
+2739 
-2750 GVADVLG
+2750 GV
-2757 GDAAVDG
+2757 DAA
-2764 DGKVT
+2764 
-2769 MTNIGETGKGNVN
+2769 
-2782 DAIKHVNDLAK
+2782 
-2793 NAADTAKKH
+2793 
-2802 TTVEQGDN
+2802 
-2810 IVVEESLNADGGKH
+2810 
-2824 YKVST
+2824 
-2829 AKDLNVDSVKAGDT
+2829 
-2843 TVNNDGVTIAGGP
+2843 
-2856 SVTKGGINAG
+2856 
-2866 GNTIT
+2866 
-2871 NVADGVN
+2871 
-2878 DTDAVN
+2878 DAVN
-2884 KGQLNKV
+2884 KGQLDK
-2891 DTKVSNVAQNV
+2891 VAQNV
-2902 VNVLGGD
+2902 VNVLGGN
-2909 AAVNGNGDI
+2909 ATVNGNGDI
-2918 TMSNIGE
+2918 TMSNIGD
-2925 TGKGNINDAIKSVND
+2925 TGKGNVNDAIKAVND

-2953 AKEGRSN
+2953 AKDGRSN
-2960 VTVTEGVNAAGGH
+2960 VTVTEGVNAEGGH

-2978 VERSVTNAGSDYV
+2978 VERAVTEAGSDQV
-2991 TVTNNHDADTNTTTY
+2991 TVTSKHDADSNTTTY
-3006 TVDVSAKTKAS
+3006 TVDVSDKTKAS

-3027 LTSKDGNLNFTKGPN
+3027 LTSKDGNLNFNKDPN

-3104 HETAKS
+3104 YDTAKS

>member
-48 SALAISVGLALTST
+48 SALAISIGLALTST

-69 IYINDGPDEGCLVVP
+69 IYINDGKSDDGCIAIP
-84 DAPTGIYG
+84 DASGPNVGIYG
-92 LTRDNISAANTMLKP
+92 ISNTGGGVGVAILAP
-107 GNLMP
+107 GQVAPNKDYFAMNA
-112 DRTIFG
+112 
-118 LDKMSPCESSGNG
+118 MAPCLSSGN
-131 VHAFDTQTNRTLF
+131 VAQAFDTQTNRTLF
-144 YGKTHRV
+144 YGNDSYGNGTI
-151 DTANNGSKN
+151 TNNGAKN

-180 TNGAGATNSIRMGTG
+180 VNGLDATNSIRMGMG
-195 TTLADANKKLNSI
+195 TALSDDNKKTDAVT
-208 SIGVDTGASDSN
+208 IGVNAGAS
-220 AIAIG
+220 AKHATAIG
-225 ANTSAAGSNSSAIG
+225 SATTAKTGYSTALGFQSQAGDPAVTNFNGEYATAIG
-239 LNAKATT
+239 GKAKALH
-246 DSSIAIGTTAEAGGP
+246 AYTTA
-261 AVNAT
+261 
-266 LLGTKAIAIGYE
+266 L
-278 TKALGTSNVALGYG
+278 
-292 SVAENGHDSIAIGIK
+292 
-307 AKTSNIKS
+307 
-315 IAIGAYS
+315 
-322 EASGVQSTVISD
+322 
-334 NYGAA
+334 
-339 TAVSTASG
+339 
-347 TRSQVYGAETN
+347 GAETN
-358 VSGNNSVAIGDT
+358 ASGAYATAVGNEAKATHESTTAVGKGAKATNDFATAVGQLALASGKNGTAVGTRNEALGEEATALGYHSHANGSQQLSIGAHAGRNLDGSFSQSTHGISIGSLAGADNATAKSNDDSVLIGTESGRYAQGGDRNTSIGKSAGQYLKGNDNIAMGSNAGSGTATDKLEVSNTVAIGNT
-370 NKVASNRTYVMGNNI
+370 AKASGND
-385 NAATGTDDSL
+385 G
-395 AFGTKAGVGGAN
+395 
-407 AIALGNTAKATKENT
+407 IALGNTANSKTDGA
-422 IAQGTESVVY
+422 ISIGTRSVSGDGDAVP
-432 GKNSVSIGYKA
+432 GVTPIGNKSISIGY
-443 VSGIETPTPTQTNAF
+443 E
-458 SVSIGNETEAIDAS
+458 SVANRYD
-472 TIAIGDKAKA
+472 TIAM
-482 KGGVDAL
+482 GVESS
-489 AVGTQA
+489 TQA
-495 NAMTYKALAI
+495 ADPAVAPWDAVAIGSKSKATTYKALAI

-525 QPSIASGTRSQIL
+525 QNSTASGTRSQIL

-550 SIGDTNTVASVRTYA
+550 SIGDTNTVASARTYA
-565 MGNNINVAA
+565 MGNNINAAAGTDDSLAFGTKAGVGGPNAIALGNTAKASAANTVAISNQAQAKTPYSVALGASAVAGDDSTGALNGGEAAIAIGRQAVANVYNGIAIGKQATIKKDSADGIAIGAETKVNAYKGAAIGAFSEANGSQALAIGNNKQGQSSVASGERSQVIGVESTVSGNNSVAIGDTNNVASERTYAMGNNITTGAGAHDSLAFGTQAYVGNASAIAMGNAAKAVGKEQVSIGKNAGADSANPEGNYYGVYIGSEAGRYQQGDGRNYAIGQNAGQYVKGSSNIALGTNAGKGEAGNVIDASSTIAIGRETKASGYSGISIGTLAETTHANSIALGDKASATNGHDALAVGAFSKTTAAKAMSIGSYSTASGAQSIVIASNYADSAAPEASNRSTATAARAIVMGPESHATAEDALAIGNKNTVASARTYAIGNNINVAA
-574 GADDSLAFGTKAS
+574 GADDSLAFGT
-587 VAGINTIAMGN
+587 
-598 TTQAS
+598 
-603 ANYAIAVGNTAQA
+603 
-616 TAEHATAIGNKS
+616 
-628 VASNVSAIALGR
+628 
-640 QAQATDENAVALGAD
+640 
-655 SKADGHSSFAG
+655 
-666 AVGSSSAGT
+666 
-675 RQVSIG
+675 
-681 HYAGNNTEGSSTP
+681 
-694 AKPADYAVFIG
+694 
-705 NYAGSD
+705 
-711 AAGTNGNTNGV
+711 
-722 AIGSEAGRY
+722 
-731 LQSGSNNTAIG
+731 
-742 SQAGQYVEGSL
+742 
-753 NASLG
+753 
-758 QGAGKYVK
+758 
-766 GNNNI
+766 
-771 AMGTQAGT
+771 
-779 GTATEKLEVSGT
+779 
-791 TAIGNTAKALTNDSV
+791 
-806 AIGTTAKSGK
+806 
-816 VDKFSGE
+816 
-823 RSVAIGAYSEA
+823 
-834 LGTGGIAIG
+834 
-843 DSAATTNGHNGVAIG
+843 
-858 VYSKTQNEKAIS
+858 
-870 IGAFN
+870 
-875 KATGAQSIVIAGNY
+875 
-889 DLKNSDG
+889 
-896 VSVASGT
+896 
-903 RATVIGAETTVSGN
+903 
-917 NSVAI
+917 
-922 GDTNTVASART
+922 
-933 YALGNNINAA
+933 
-943 AGTDDSLV
+943 
-951 FGTRA
+951 RA
-956 AVGARDT
+956 AVGA
-963 IAMGNTAQSKTR
+963 ANT
-975 HSIAIGQD
+975 
-983 ASAGD
+983 
-988 DSANAEQKGV
+988 
-998 SAVAI
+998 VAI
-1003 GHGAQANY
+1003 GAN
-1011 YDAIAIGARATVAP
+1011 
-1025 AAGNT
+1025 
-1030 TAADSIAIGVEATAD
+1030 
-1045 NYKTTAIGTYA
+1045 
-1056 RAKGRQSTV
+1056 
-1065 IANNVQGSNYSTA
+1065 AN
-1078 SGDRSQVYGV
+1078 
-1088 ETTVSGNNSVAIGDT
+1088 
-1103 NNVASNRT
+1103 
-1111 YAIGN
+1111 
-1116 NINIAEAAVDSLA
+1116 
-1129 FGTKAGVK
+1129 
-1137 SARSIAIGTEA
+1137 
-1148 SAGSTDTTYNPL
+1148 
-1160 GDIRATAI
+1160 
-1168 GSEAKAN
+1168 
-1175 GLRSIALGDVAVAS
+1175 
-1189 ERYGTALGSSSN
+1189 
-1201 VSAAYGTAVGF
+1201 
-1212 ENRVSGDG
+1212 
-1220 GFAAGTHSVAAGRQQ
+1220 
-1235 ISIGHFAGDNVANSG
+1235 
-1250 VPAKAADYGVFI
+1250 
-1262 GRYAGSDAA
+1262 
-1271 GATGNNYGIAIGAEA
+1271 
-1286 GRYQQGGEDNYAIGQ
+1286 
-1301 NAGQYVNGTHSV
+1301 
-1313 ALGLNAG
+1313 
-1320 SHIEGDGNFAAADG
+1320 
-1334 AGNYIKGRN
+1334 
-1343 NIAIGN
+1343 
-1349 NAGSGAAGAIVE
+1349 
-1361 ADRTISVGTRTQA
+1361 
-1374 RGDNAVAIGT
+1374 
-1384 DSKALAVDATAVGQA
+1384 A
-1399 AQASAEKT
+1399 AQ
-1407 VAVGQ
+1407 
-1412 GAKATERFTVAM
+1412 
-1424 GHNATASHAN
+1424 AN
-1434 SVALGTN
+1434 SVALGAG

-1446 VHTGAYTL
+1446 VNTGDYTL
-1454 NNSYTAAGL
+1454 TTSYTAAGQ
-1463 PNAANG
+1463 PVAANG
-1469 TVSVGSVGK
+1469 TVSVGSAGK

-1500 SQLYATNNYMS
+1500 SQLYATNNYMN
-1511 NFATGVKNVL
+1511 NFAGDVKTKL
-1521 GGDAAVDN
+1521 GGNAAL
-1529 AGNLTMS
+1529 GNDGHLTMT
-1536 NIGGTGK
+1536 NIGGTGE
-1543 GNVNDAIAA
+1543 NTVDDAIKNLKTAIDNKADTTASVTSENQADIKVDKEAPVGNTTNYKLSLGGDAKAKLAKAA
-1552 ANTKVAAGDNI
+1552 TALQTVEGDSNITATKDATDPTKVKLALNKNLTA
-1563 TVTPTTNADGS
+1563 
-1574 KTYTVATKKD
+1574 
-1584 LVVDSVKAGDTT
+1584 DSVTLGDKAGDHAV
-1596 VNTDGVTIAGG
+1596 VNKDGLTIANG

-1617 GDKKIT
+1617 GNKKIT
-1623 GVADGNVAAGS
+1623 GVANGNVATGS
-1634 KDAVNGG
+1634 TDAVNGG
-1641 QLAEVKAKAD
+1641 QLAEVKSKAD
-1651 SAVQDVVSSNPTA
+1651 SAVQNVVSSNPTA
-1664 LTATKAGDTVT
+1664 LTANKVGNTVT

-1690 TVNDPAAAD
+1690 TVNAPATAD

-1712 LKANHFVVDTK
+1712 LKANHFVVDTQ
-1723 ANGGAVDAAS
+1723 ANGGTVDSTS
-1733 EENAKV
+1733 EKNAKV

-1750 KNLVA
+1750 NNLVA
-1755 QQTNT
+1755 KQANT

-1767 NYKLSD
+1767 KFSLKDDISLN
-1773 TLENLVSVKS
+1773 SVT
-1783 AEIEAGIGP
+1783 AGTGA
-1792 NKVVLNNNGV
+1792 NQVVLGNDGV
-1802 KVGDS
+1802 KVG
-1807 TLNDKGLTINN
+1807 
-1818 GPSVTDT
+1818 
-1825 GIDAGNKKIT
+1825 
-1835 GVADGN
+1835 
-1841 VAAGSTDAV
+1841 
-1850 NGGQLA
+1850 
-1856 AVKAKA
+1856 
-1862 DSAVQDIKSGDEK
+1862 
-1875 ALSVTKAGNTYTITP
+1875 
-1890 NLSGDLVDANGNIT
+1890 
-1904 APTTPEEKGKLVTAG
+1904 
-1919 TVAEALAN
+1919 
-1927 THFVVDTKA
+1927 
-1936 TDGELDAASQADQ
+1936 
-1949 KIKASN
+1949 
-1955 KVTLQAG
+1955 
-1962 KNLKAKQ
+1962 
-1969 TNGANGA
+1969 
-1976 EVEFSLKDSISLK
+1976 
-1989 EVKVGEGSANEV
+1989 
-2001 VLNNNGVNVAGN
+2001 GN
-2013 TYINKDGLNANDK
+2013 TYINNDGLNANSKVISNVADGVK
-2026 KITNVAPGAVTA
+2026 PTDAVNKGQLDAVKGVADSAVKSVDVAANEDNLVVDNNDPKNPKLRLRKAVDLDSIKLENNVGEKSFLNSAGLTIEGGPAVTRSGINANNTKVTNVTDGDVNST
-2038 ASKDAVNGSQ
+2038 SKDAVNGSQ
-2048 LYNVANN
+2048 LYNVADN

-2079 KGIGETGKGNIGDA
+2079 KGIGETGKDNIGDA
-2093 IKHVNDAAKA
+2093 IKAVNKA
-2103 AAETAAKHT
+2103 ATAAKT
-2112 TVVEGKNVK
+2112 TVKEGDNIT
-2121 VTKGKNAAGGDEYTV
+2121 VTPTTNTDGSTTYTV
-2136 ATKDDLDVT
+2136 ATKKDLDVT

-2172 DAGNRVI
+2172 DAGNAVI
-2179 SGVKAG
+2179 TNVRDGKVEANSK
-2185 DVSATSQ
+2185 D
-2192 EAVNGS
+2192 AVNGG

-2231 VKDPSTNIVTV
+2231 VKDPNTNIVTV

-2248 NLVDAN
+2248 NLVDAD
-2254 GNITAPTTPEEKG
+2254 GNITAPTTPADKG

-2385 DGVDPTDAVNKGQLD
+2385 DGVDPTDAVNKSQLD
-2400 AVKGIADSAVK
+2400 AVKGVADSAVK

-2424 DNSDPKNPKLSLKK
+2424 DNTDPKNPKLSLKK

-2479 VALGAVSPT
+2479 VAPGAVTPT
-2488 SKDAVNGSQLYN
+2488 SKDAVNGGQLYN
-2500 VADNVKDL
+2500 VANNVKDL
-2508 IGPDAVIDPATGK
+2508 IGPDATIDPATGK

-2647 KVAGVADS
+2647 AVKNVADS
-2655 AVKSVKAADGE
+2655 AVKSVDVANGE

-2687 TVDSVKAGDTTVNND
+2687 TVDSVKAGDSTLNND
-2702 GLTIAGGPSVKKDG
+2702 GLTIAGGPSVTKDG
-2716 IDAGDKKI
+2716 INAGDKKI
-2724 TNVAAGD
+2724 TNVEAGD

-2739 VNGGQLHNVAK
+2739 VNGGQLYDVAKNVADLV
-2750 GVADVLG
+2750 GP
-2757 GDAAVDG
+2757 DAKIDPAT
-2764 DGKVT
+2764 GKVT
-2769 MTNIGETGKGNVN
+2769 VTDPAKGIGETGKGNIG

-2810 IVVEESLNADGGKH
+2810 IVVEESTNADGGKH

-2829 AKDLNVDSVKAGDT
+2829 AKNLNVDSVKAGDT
-2843 TVNNDGVTIAGGP
+2843 TVNNDGVTINNGP
-2856 SVTKGGINAG
+2856 SMTKDGINAN
-2866 GNTIT
+2866 NTKVT
-2871 NVADGVN
+2871 NVADGV
-2878 DTDAVN
+2878 DAADAVN
-2884 KGQLNKV
+2884 KGQLDKV

-2909 AAVNGNGDI
+2909 ATVNGNGDI

-2978 VERSVTNAGSDYV
+2978 VERSVTNAGSNYV

-3027 LTSKDGNLNFTKGPN
+3027 LTSKDGNLNFTKGAN

>member
-69 IYINDGPDEGCLVVP
+69 IYINDGKSDDGCLALP
-84 DAPTGIYG
+84 DASGPNVGIYG
-92 LTRDNISAANTMLKP
+92 ISNAGGGINVSILAP
-107 GNLMP
+107 GQVAPNKDYFAMNA
-112 DRTIFG
+112 
-118 LDKMSPCESSGNG
+118 MAPCLSSGN
-131 VHAFDTQTNRTLF
+131 AAQALDTQTNRTLF
-144 YGKTHRV
+144 YGNDSYGHGTI
-151 DTANNGSKN
+151 TNNGAKN

-195 TTLADANKKLNSI
+195 TTLDEANKVANSI
-208 SIGVDTGASDSN
+208 SIGVDAGASALGSTAIGANAKARAEYSVALGDSAVSGDNTIGAANGGGGAIAIGRQSMANNYN

-225 ANTSAAGSNSSAIG
+225 FSASVSPAAGV
-239 LNAKATT
+239 TT
-246 DSSIAIGTTAEAGGP
+246 ASDGIAIGSETVVDNYKGI
-261 AVNAT
+261 AV
-266 LLGTKAIAIGYE
+266 
-278 TKALGTSNVALGYG
+278 
-292 SVAENGHDSIAIGIK
+292 
-307 AKTSNIKS
+307 
-315 IAIGAYS
+315 GAYS
-322 EASGVQSTVISD
+322 QAKGRQSTVIANNVQGS
-334 NYGAA
+334 NY
-339 TAVSTASG
+339 STASG

-370 NKVASNRTYVMGNNI
+370 NTVASDRTYVMGNNI
-385 NAATGTDDSL
+385 NAPAGTQNSLAFGTRASVGGASSIAMGLDSKTNTDGSIAMGLYSEAGGPITNGKPGINATAIGTEAKALGLSAVAMGYRATVENGHDSIAIGVAAKSTNKKSTAIGTLSEASGEQSTVISNNYDAKGGQSISIASGRRSQIYGAETTVSGEQSVSIGDTNTIASARTYALGNNINVAAGTDDSL
-395 AFGTKAGVGGAN
+395 VFGTKAGVGGAN
-407 AIALGNTAKATKENT
+407 AIALGNTAKATQDNS
-422 IAQGTESVVY
+422 IAQGTESATY
-432 GKNSVSIGYKA
+432 GKQSVSIGYKA
-443 VSGIETPTPTQTNAF
+443 VSGLTAPTASQTNAF
-458 SVSIGNETEAIDAS
+458 SVSIGNETEALDAS
-472 TIAIGDKAKA
+472 TVAIGDKAKA

-550 SIGDTNTVASVRTYA
+550 SIGDTNTIASARTYA
-565 MGNNINVAA
+565 MGNNINAAAGTQDSLVLGTRATVEAVANIAMGRTATTHTNNSIAIGSGAESGGKGANDGFDGVSAIAIGPEAKALGTSALAIGQNASVKDGHDSIAMGVYSQTTNNKAISIGAYNEASGVQSTVIGSNFNTKNDAGVSVASGTRAQVYGVVTTVSGNNSVAIGDTNTVTSDRTYAIGNNINVAA
-574 GADDSLAFGTKAS
+574 GADDSLAFGT
-587 VAGINTIAMGN
+587 
-598 TTQAS
+598 
-603 ANYAIAVGNTAQA
+603 
-616 TAEHATAIGNKS
+616 
-628 VASNVSAIALGR
+628 
-640 QAQATDENAVALGAD
+640 
-655 SKADGHSSFAG
+655 
-666 AVGSSSAGT
+666 
-675 RQVSIG
+675 
-681 HYAGNNTEGSSTP
+681 
-694 AKPADYAVFIG
+694 
-705 NYAGSD
+705 
-711 AAGTNGNTNGV
+711 
-722 AIGSEAGRY
+722 
-731 LQSGSNNTAIG
+731 
-742 SQAGQYVEGSL
+742 
-753 NASLG
+753 
-758 QGAGKYVK
+758 
-766 GNNNI
+766 
-771 AMGTQAGT
+771 
-779 GTATEKLEVSGT
+779 
-791 TAIGNTAKALTNDSV
+791 
-806 AIGTTAKSGK
+806 
-816 VDKFSGE
+816 
-823 RSVAIGAYSEA
+823 
-834 LGTGGIAIG
+834 
-843 DSAATTNGHNGVAIG
+843 
-858 VYSKTQNEKAIS
+858 
-870 IGAFN
+870 
-875 KATGAQSIVIAGNY
+875 
-889 DLKNSDG
+889 
-896 VSVASGT
+896 
-903 RATVIGAETTVSGN
+903 
-917 NSVAI
+917 
-922 GDTNTVASART
+922 
-933 YALGNNINAA
+933 
-943 AGTDDSLV
+943 
-951 FGTRA
+951 RA
-956 AVGARDT
+956 AVGA
-963 IAMGNTAQSKTR
+963 ANT
-975 HSIAIGQD
+975 
-983 ASAGD
+983 
-988 DSANAEQKGV
+988 
-998 SAVAI
+998 VAI
-1003 GHGAQANY
+1003 GAN
-1011 YDAIAIGARATVAP
+1011 
-1025 AAGNT
+1025 
-1030 TAADSIAIGVEATAD
+1030 
-1045 NYKTTAIGTYA
+1045 
-1056 RAKGRQSTV
+1056 
-1065 IANNVQGSNYSTA
+1065 AN
-1078 SGDRSQVYGV
+1078 
-1088 ETTVSGNNSVAIGDT
+1088 
-1103 NNVASNRT
+1103 
-1111 YAIGN
+1111 
-1116 NINIAEAAVDSLA
+1116 
-1129 FGTKAGVK
+1129 
-1137 SARSIAIGTEA
+1137 
-1148 SAGSTDTTYNPL
+1148 
-1160 GDIRATAI
+1160 
-1168 GSEAKAN
+1168 
-1175 GLRSIALGDVAVAS
+1175 
-1189 ERYGTALGSSSN
+1189 
-1201 VSAAYGTAVGF
+1201 
-1212 ENRVSGDG
+1212 
-1220 GFAAGTHSVAAGRQQ
+1220 
-1235 ISIGHFAGDNVANSG
+1235 
-1250 VPAKAADYGVFI
+1250 
-1262 GRYAGSDAA
+1262 
-1271 GATGNNYGIAIGAEA
+1271 
-1286 GRYQQGGEDNYAIGQ
+1286 
-1301 NAGQYVNGTHSV
+1301 
-1313 ALGLNAG
+1313 
-1320 SHIEGDGNFAAADG
+1320 
-1334 AGNYIKGRN
+1334 
-1343 NIAIGN
+1343 
-1349 NAGSGAAGAIVE
+1349 
-1361 ADRTISVGTRTQA
+1361 
-1374 RGDNAVAIGT
+1374 
-1384 DSKALAVDATAVGQA
+1384 A
-1399 AQASAEKT
+1399 AQ
-1407 VAVGQ
+1407 
-1412 GAKATERFTVAM
+1412 
-1424 GHNATASHAN
+1424 AN
-1434 SVALGTN
+1434 SVALGAG
-1441 SATSD
+1441 SATSAA
-1446 VHTGAYTL
+1446 HATGPYTL
-1454 NNSYTAAGL
+1454 NGSYTAAGL
-1463 PNAANG
+1463 PDAANG
-1469 TVSVGSVGK
+1469 TVSVGSAGK

-1500 SQLYATNNYMS
+1500 SQLYATNNYMN
-1511 NFATGVKNVL
+1511 NFAGDVKTKL
-1521 GGDAAVDN
+1521 GGNAAL
-1529 AGNLTMS
+1529 GNDGHLTMT

-1543 GNVNDAIAA
+1543 DNVNDAIAA
-1552 ANTKVAAGDNI
+1552 ANTKVAAGENI

-1574 KTYTVATKKD
+1574 KTYTVATQKD

-1596 VNTDGVTIAGG
+1596 VNKDGLTIAGG

-1634 KDAVNGG
+1634 KEAVNGG

-1651 SAVQDVVSSNPTA
+1651 SAVQNVVSTNPTA
-1664 LTATKAGDTVT
+1664 LTANKVGDTVT

-1690 TVNDPAAAD
+1690 TVKDPAAAD

-1723 ANGGAVDAAS
+1723 ANGGTVDAAS

-1750 KNLVA
+1750 NNLVA
-1755 QQTNT
+1755 KQANT

-1767 NYKLSD
+1767 KFSLKDDISLN
-1773 TLENLVSVKS
+1773 SVT
-1783 AEIEAGIGP
+1783 AGTGA
-1792 NKVVLNNNGV
+1792 NQVVLGNDGV
-1802 KVGDS
+1802 KVG
-1807 TLNDKGLTINN
+1807 
-1818 GPSVTDT
+1818 
-1825 GIDAGNKKIT
+1825 
-1835 GVADGN
+1835 
-1841 VAAGSTDAV
+1841 
-1850 NGGQLA
+1850 
-1856 AVKAKA
+1856 
-1862 DSAVQDIKSGDEK
+1862 
-1875 ALSVTKAGNTYTITP
+1875 
-1890 NLSGDLVDANGNIT
+1890 
-1904 APTTPEEKGKLVTAG
+1904 
-1919 TVAEALAN
+1919 
-1927 THFVVDTKA
+1927 
-1936 TDGELDAASQADQ
+1936 
-1949 KIKASN
+1949 
-1955 KVTLQAG
+1955 
-1962 KNLKAKQ
+1962 
-1969 TNGANGA
+1969 
-1976 EVEFSLKDSISLK
+1976 
-1989 EVKVGEGSANEV
+1989 
-2001 VLNNNGVNVAGN
+2001 GN
-2013 TYINKDGLNANDK
+2013 TYINNDGLNANDK
-2026 KITNVAPGAVTA
+2026 KITNVAPGAVTPT
-2038 ASKDAVNGSQ
+2038 SKDAVNGGQ
-2048 LYNVANN
+2048 LYDVAKNVA
-2055 VKDLIGPDAKI
+2055 DLVGPDAKI
-2066 DPATGKVTVADPA
+2066 DPATGKVSVADPA
-2079 KGIGETGKGNIGDA
+2079 QGIGGTGKDNIGDA
-2093 IKHVNDAAKA
+2093 IKAVNA
-2103 AAETAAKHT
+2103 TAAKHT

-2136 ATKDDLDVT
+2136 ATKDDLEVT

-2172 DAGNRVI
+2172 DAGDRVI

-2185 DVSATSQ
+2185 DVSATSK

-2208 GVKAKADTA
+2208 GVKAKADSA

-2231 VKDPSTNIVTV
+2231 VKDPNTNIVTV

-2254 GNITAPTTPEEKG
+2254 GNITAPTTPADKG

-2272 GTVADAL
+2272 GTVAEAL

-2358 DGVKVGGNTYINNAG
+2358 DGVKVGGNTYINNDG

-2385 DGVDPTDAVNKGQLD
+2385 DGVDPKDAVNKGQLD
-2400 AVKGIADSAVK
+2400 AVKGVADSAVK

-2448 DSTLNNDGLTI
+2448 DSTLNTDGLTI

-2473 DKTITN
+2473 DKKITN
-2479 VALGAVSPT
+2479 VAPGAVTPT

-2500 VADNVKDL
+2500 VANNVKDL
-2508 IGPDAVIDPATGK
+2508 IGPDATIDPATGK

-2568 IVVEESLNADGGKH
+2568 IVVEESTNANGGKH

-2647 KVAGVADS
+2647 AVKGVADS
-2655 AVKSVKAADGE
+2655 AVKSVDVANGE

-2687 TVDSVKAGDTTVNND
+2687 TVDSVKAGDSTLNND
-2702 GLTIAGGPSVKKDG
+2702 GLTIAGGPSVTKDG
-2716 IDAGDKKI
+2716 INAGDKKI

-2739 VNGGQLHNVAK
+2739 VNGGQLHSVASS
-2750 GVADVLG
+2750 VANVLG
-2757 GDAAVDG
+2757 GNAAVDG
-2764 DGKVT
+2764 NGNVT
-2769 MTNIGETGKGNVN
+2769 TNNIGGTGANTVH
-2782 DAIKHVNDLAK
+2782 DAIAAVKDAADK
-2793 NAADTAKKH
+2793 AADTAKKH

-2810 IVVEESLNADGGKH
+2810 IVVEESTNANGGKH

-2878 DTDAVN
+2878 PDDAVN
-2884 KGQLNKV
+2884 KGQLDKV

-2909 AAVNGNGDI
+2909 ATVNGNGDI
-2918 TMSNIGE
+2918 TMSNIGD
-2925 TGKGNINDAIKSVND
+2925 TGKGNVNDAIKAVND

-2953 AKEGRSN
+2953 AKDGRSN

-3027 LTSKDGNLNFTKGPN
+3027 LTSKDGNLNFTKGAN

-3089 NVAADSKDAVNGGQL
+3089 NVAKDSKDAVNGGQL
-3104 HETAKS
+3104 HETAQS

-3217 GKVILKVTGNTNSR
+3217 GKIILKVTGNTNSR

>member
-62 SAVAGPG
+62 NAVAAGAPG
-69 IYINDGPDEGCLVVP
+69 IYVNNSNDPACMAFVDDINV
-84 DAPTGIYG
+84 APAQIIYG
-92 LTRDNISAANTMLKP
+92 GSKRVILPDGFTPGTALSPDTAFNLAGRNPCVAVGGTAAEN
-107 GNLMP
+107 
-112 DRTIFG
+112 
-118 LDKMSPCESSGNG
+118 
-131 VHAFDTQTNRTLF
+131 HDTQTNRTLF
-144 YGKTHRV
+144 YNDKQ
-151 DTANNGSKN
+151 

-195 TTLADANKKLNSI
+195 TTLDEANKKLNSI
-208 SIGVDTGASDSN
+208 SIGVDAGASATGSTAIGANAKARAEYSVALGDSAVSGDNTIGAVNGGGGAIAIGRQSMANNYN

-225 ANTSAAGSNSSAIG
+225 MSASVSPAAGV
-239 LNAKATT
+239 TT
-246 DSSIAIGTTAEAGGP
+246 ASDGIAIGSETVVDNYKGI
-261 AVNAT
+261 AV
-266 LLGTKAIAIGYE
+266 
-278 TKALGTSNVALGYG
+278 
-292 SVAENGHDSIAIGIK
+292 
-307 AKTSNIKS
+307 
-315 IAIGAYS
+315 GAYS
-322 EASGVQSTVISD
+322 QAKGRQSTVIANNVQGS
-334 NYGAA
+334 NY
-339 TAVSTASG
+339 STASG
-347 TRSQVYGAETN
+347 DRSQVYGAETN
-358 VSGNNSVAIGDT
+358 VSGNNSVAIGDKNT
-370 NKVASNRTYVMGNNI
+370 VASHRTYAIGNNI
-385 NAATGTDDSL
+385 NVATGADDSL

-443 VSGIETPTPTQTNAF
+443 VSGLTAPTASQTNAF
-458 SVSIGNETEAIDAS
+458 SVSIGNETEALDAS

-525 QPSIASGTRSQIL
+525 QPSIASGTRSQII

-550 SIGDTNTVASVRTYA
+550 SIGDTNT
-565 MGNNINVAA
+565 I
-574 GADDSLAFGTKAS
+574 
-587 VAGINTIAMGN
+587 
-598 TTQAS
+598 
-603 ANYAIAVGNTAQA
+603 
-616 TAEHATAIGNKS
+616 
-628 VASNVSAIALGR
+628 
-640 QAQATDENAVALGAD
+640 
-655 SKADGHSSFAG
+655 
-666 AVGSSSAGT
+666 
-675 RQVSIG
+675 
-681 HYAGNNTEGSSTP
+681 
-694 AKPADYAVFIG
+694 
-705 NYAGSD
+705 
-711 AAGTNGNTNGV
+711 
-722 AIGSEAGRY
+722 
-731 LQSGSNNTAIG
+731 
-742 SQAGQYVEGSL
+742 
-753 NASLG
+753 
-758 QGAGKYVK
+758 
-766 GNNNI
+766 
-771 AMGTQAGT
+771 
-779 GTATEKLEVSGT
+779 
-791 TAIGNTAKALTNDSV
+791 
-806 AIGTTAKSGK
+806 
-816 VDKFSGE
+816 
-823 RSVAIGAYSEA
+823 
-834 LGTGGIAIG
+834 
-843 DSAATTNGHNGVAIG
+843 
-858 VYSKTQNEKAIS
+858 
-870 IGAFN
+870 
-875 KATGAQSIVIAGNY
+875 
-889 DLKNSDG
+889 
-896 VSVASGT
+896 
-903 RATVIGAETTVSGN
+903 
-917 NSVAI
+917 
-922 GDTNTVASART
+922 ASART

-943 AGTDDSLV
+943 AGTQDSLAFGTRATVEAIANIAMGKTATTHTDNSIAIGSGAESGGKGANDGFNGTKAVAIGSDAKGLGTGAVAIGQNATVKDGHDSIAMGVYSQTTNNKAISIGAYNEASGVQSTVIGSNFNTKNDAGVSVASGRRSQVYGAQTTVSGEQSVSIGDINTVASARTYAMGNNINVAAGTDDSLV
-951 FGTRA
+951 FGTQAHTGASRA
-956 AVGARDT
+956 V
-963 IAMGNTAQSKTR
+963 AMGKYATVQAQS
-975 HSIAIGQD
+975 G
-983 ASAGD
+983 
-988 DSANAEQKGV
+988 
-998 SAVAI
+998 VAI
-1003 GHGAQANY
+1003 GDNAVTNGINQVSIGYKAGDVTDTDNKKTPRTTDVGNFGVMIGHYAGAQYTADQNTPVKHQH
-1011 YDAIAIGARATVAP
+1011 GTVAVGTQ
-1025 AAGNT
+1025 AGR
-1030 TAADSIAIGVEATAD
+1030 AGKDSWSNIAVGNQAGRAVHGNDNIAIGVNSGSGKMTDKVESDGKDVSTVD
-1045 NYKTTAIGTYA
+1045 EYLNVQHTLSVGTLSTVKNNFNIAIGTTA
-1056 RAKGRQSTV
+1056 NAGNGEKNPDGSTK
-1065 IANNVQGSNYSTA
+1065 NGY
-1078 SGDRSQVYGV
+1078 
-1088 ETTVSGNNSVAIGDT
+1088 SVAIGT
-1103 NNVASNRT
+1103 
-1111 YAIGN
+1111 
-1116 NINIAEAAVDSLA
+1116 
-1129 FGTKAGVK
+1129 
-1137 SARSIAIGTEA
+1137 SANA
-1148 SAGSTDTTYNPL
+1148 SALS
-1160 GDIRATAI
+1160 
-1168 GSEAKAN
+1168 SM
-1175 GLRSIALGDVAVAS
+1175 ALG
-1189 ERYGTALGSSSN
+1189 
-1201 VSAAYGTAVGF
+1201 
-1212 ENRVSGDG
+1212 
-1220 GFAAGTHSVAAGRQQ
+1220 
-1235 ISIGHFAGDNVANSG
+1235 
-1250 VPAKAADYGVFI
+1250 
-1262 GRYAGSDAA
+1262 A
-1271 GATGNNYGIAIGAEA
+1271 GASASHEY
-1286 GRYQQGGEDNYAIGQ
+1286 
-1301 NAGQYVNGTHSV
+1301 SV
-1313 ALGLNAG
+1313 ALGRL
-1320 SHIEGDGNFAAADG
+1320 S
-1334 AGNYIKGRN
+1334 
-1343 NIAIGN
+1343 
-1349 NAGSGAAGAIVE
+1349 
-1361 ADRTISVGTRTQA
+1361 Q
-1374 RGDNAVAIGT
+1374 
-1384 DSKALAVDATAVGQA
+1384 
-1399 AQASAEKT
+1399 
-1407 VAVGQ
+1407 
-1412 GAKATERFTVAM
+1412 
-1424 GHNATASHAN
+1424 
-1434 SVALGTN
+1434 
-1441 SATSD
+1441 TSD

-1454 NNSYTAAGL
+1454 NGSYTAAGL

-1469 TVSVGSVGK
+1469 TVSVGSAGK

-1500 SQLYATNNYMS
+1500 SQLYATNNYLS
-1511 NFATGVKNVL
+1511 NFAGGVKNVL
-1521 GGDAAVDN
+1521 GGNAAVDN
-1529 AGNLTMS
+1529 AGNVTMS

-1596 VNTDGVTIAGG
+1596 VNTNGVTIANG
-1607 PSVKKDGINA
+1607 PSVTKTGINA

-1623 GVADGNVAAGS
+1623 GVANGNVAAGS
-1634 KDAVNGG
+1634 KEAVNGG

-1651 SAVQDVVSSNPTA
+1651 SAVQNVVSTNPTA
-1664 LTATKAGDTVT
+1664 LTANKVGDTVT

-1690 TVNDPAAAD
+1690 TVKDPAAAD

-1723 ANGGAVDAAS
+1723 ANGGTVDAAS

-1773 TLENLVSVKS
+1773 NLENLVSVKS

-1818 GPSVTDT
+1818 GPSVTDA
-1825 GIDAGNKKIT
+1825 GINAGNKKIT

-1856 AVKAKA
+1856 EVKAKA
-1862 DSAVQDIKSGDEK
+1862 DSAVQDVKSGDEN
-1875 ALSVTKAGNTYTITP
+1875 ALTAVKDPNTNIVTVTP
-1890 NLSGDLVDANGNIT
+1890 KLSGDLVDANGNIT
-1904 APTTPEEKGKLVTAG
+1904 APTTPADKGKLVTAG

-2055 VKDLIGPDAKI
+2055 VKDLIGPDAAI

-2172 DAGNRVI
+2172 DAGDRVI

-2185 DVSATSQ
+2185 DVSATSK

-2231 VKDPSTNIVTV
+2231 VKDPNTNIVTV

-2248 NLVDAN
+2248 DLVDAD
-2254 GNITAPTTPEEKG
+2254 GNITAPTTPADKG

-2272 GTVADAL
+2272 GTVAEAL

-2339 ISLKEV
+2339 ISLTQV
-2345 TAGEGANQVVLGN
+2345 TAGTGANQVVLGD
-2358 DGVKVGGNTYINNAG
+2358 DGVKVGGNTYINNDG
-2373 LNANGNKITNVA
+2373 LNANNKPISNVA
-2385 DGVDPTDAVNKGQLD
+2385 DGVKPTDAVNKGQLD
-2400 AVKGIADSAVK
+2400 AVKGVADSAVKSVDVANGEQNLVVDNTDPKNPKLSLKKDLTVDSVKAGDSTLNTDGLTIAGGPSVKKDGIDAGDKKITNVAPGAVTSTSKDAVNGSQLYNVANNVKDLIGPDAAIDPATGKVTVADPAKGIGETGKGNIGDAIKHVNDAAKAAADTAKKHTTVEQGDNIVVEESTNANGGKHYKVSTAKDLNVDSVKAGDTTVNNDGVTIAGGPSVTKAGINAGGNTITNVADGVNPNDAVNKGQLDAVKGVADSAVK

-2438 DLTVDSVKAG
+2438 DLTVDSVTAG

-2459 AGGPSVKKDGINAG
+2459 AGGPSVKKDGIDAA
-2473 DKTITN
+2473 DKKITN
-2479 VALGAVSPT
+2479 VAAGDVAEN
-2488 SKDAVNGSQLYN
+2488 SKDAVNGGQLHSVASSVANVLGGNAAVDGNGN
-2500 VADNVKDL
+2500 VATNNIGGTGANTVHDAIAAVKD
-2508 IGPDAVIDPATGK
+2508 A
-2521 VTVADP
+2521 AD
-2527 AKGIGETGKGNIG
+2527 K
-2540 DAIKHVNDA
+2540 
-2549 AKAAADTAKKHT
+2549 AADTAKKHT

-2614 SVTKGGINAGGNTI
+2614 SVTKAGINAGGNTI

-2647 KVAGVADS
+2647 
-2655 AVKSVKAADGE
+2655 
-2666 QNLVVD
+2666 
-2672 NSDPKNPKL
+2672 
-2681 SLKKDL
+2681 
-2687 TVDSVKAGDTTVNND
+2687 
-2702 GLTIAGGPSVKKDG
+2702 
-2716 IDAGDKKI
+2716 
-2724 TNVAAGD
+2724 
-2731 VAENSKDA
+2731 
-2739 VNGGQLHNVAK
+2739 
-2750 GVADVLG
+2750 
-2757 GDAAVDG
+2757 
-2764 DGKVT
+2764 
-2769 MTNIGETGKGNVN
+2769 
-2782 DAIKHVNDLAK
+2782 
-2793 NAADTAKKH
+2793 
-2802 TTVEQGDN
+2802 
-2810 IVVEESLNADGGKH
+2810 
-2824 YKVST
+2824 
-2829 AKDLNVDSVKAGDT
+2829 
-2843 TVNNDGVTIAGGP
+2843 
-2856 SVTKGGINAG
+2856 
-2866 GNTIT
+2866 
-2871 NVADGVN
+2871 
-2878 DTDAVN
+2878 
-2884 KGQLNKV
+2884 KV

-2953 AKEGRSN
+2953 AKDGRSN

-2978 VERSVTNAGSDYV
+2978 VERAVTEAGSDQV
-2991 TVTNNHDADTNTTTY
+2991 TVTSKHDADSNTTTY

-3027 LTSKDGNLNFTKGPN
+3027 LTSKDGNLNFTKGAN

>member
-62 SAVAGPG
+62 NAVAAGAPG
-69 IYINDGPDEGCLVVP
+69 IYVNNSNDPACMAFIDDINV
-84 DAPTGIYG
+84 APAQIIYG
-92 LTRDNISAANTMLKP
+92 GSKRVILPDGFTPGTALSPDTAFNLAGRNPCVAVGGTAAEN
-107 GNLMP
+107 
-112 DRTIFG
+112 
-118 LDKMSPCESSGNG
+118 
-131 VHAFDTQTNRTLF
+131 HDTQTNRTLF
-144 YGKTHRV
+144 YN
-151 DTANNGSKN
+151 DKN

-180 TNGAGATNSIRMGTG
+180 VNGSGATNSIRMGTG
-195 TTLADANKKLNSI
+195 TTLDEANKVVNGI
-208 SIGVDTGASDSN
+208 SIGVDAGASAVGSTAIGANAKARAEYSVALGDSAVSGDNTIGAVNGGGGAIAIGRQSMANNYN

-225 ANTSAAGSNSSAIG
+225 LKASVSPAAGVTSASDG
-239 LNAKATT
+239 
-246 DSSIAIGTTAEAGGP
+246 IAIGSETVVDNYKGI
-261 AVNAT
+261 AV
-266 LLGTKAIAIGYE
+266 
-278 TKALGTSNVALGYG
+278 
-292 SVAENGHDSIAIGIK
+292 
-307 AKTSNIKS
+307 
-315 IAIGAYS
+315 GAYS
-322 EASGVQSTVISD
+322 QAKGRQSTVIANNVQGS
-334 NYGAA
+334 NY
-339 TAVSTASG
+339 STASG

-370 NKVASNRTYVMGNNI
+370 NTVASDRTYVMGNNI
-385 NAATGTDDSL
+385 NAPAGTQNSL
-395 AFGTKAGVGGAN
+395 AFGTRASVGGASSIAMGLDSKTNTDGSIAMGLYSEAGGPITNGKPGIN
-407 AIALGNTAKATKENT
+407 ATAIGTEAKALGLSAVAMGYRATVEN
-422 IAQGTESVVY
+422 GHDS
-432 GKNSVSIGYKA
+432 
-443 VSGIETPTPTQTNAF
+443 
-458 SVSIGNETEAIDAS
+458 
-472 TIAIGDKAKA
+472 IAIGVAAKSTN
-482 KGGVDAL
+482 KKS
-489 AVGTQA
+489 T
-495 NAMTYKALAI
+495 AI
-505 GAYSQ
+505 GTLSEAS
-510 ATGRQSTVIGNDIQG
+510 GEQSTVISNNYDAKGG
-525 QPSIASGTRSQIL
+525 QSISIASGRRSQIY
-538 GVQSNVSGDNSV
+538 GSETTVSGEQSV
-550 SIGDTNTVASVRTYA
+550 SIGDTNTVASARTYA

-574 GADDSLAFGTKAS
+574 GADDSLVFGTKA
-587 VAGINTIAMGN
+587 G
-598 TTQAS
+598 
-603 ANYAIAVGNTAQA
+603 VGGPN
-616 TAEHATAIGNKS
+616 
-628 VASNVSAIALGR
+628 AIAL
-640 QAQATDENAVALGAD
+640 
-655 SKADGHSSFAG
+655 
-666 AVGSSSAGT
+666 
-675 RQVSIG
+675 
-681 HYAGNNTEGSSTP
+681 
-694 AKPADYAVFIG
+694 
-705 NYAGSD
+705 
-711 AAGTNGNTNGV
+711 
-722 AIGSEAGRY
+722 
-731 LQSGSNNTAIG
+731 
-742 SQAGQYVEGSL
+742 
-753 NASLG
+753 
-758 QGAGKYVK
+758 
-766 GNNNI
+766 
-771 AMGTQAGT
+771 
-779 GTATEKLEVSGT
+779 
-791 TAIGNTAKALTNDSV
+791 GNTAKASAANTVAISNQAQAKTPYSV
-806 AIGTTAKSGK
+806 ALGASAVAGDDSTGALNGGEAAIAIGRQAVANVYNGIAIGK
-816 VDKFSGE
+816 QATIKKDSADGIAIGAETKVNAYKGAAIGASSEANGSQALAIGNNKQGQSSVASGE
-823 RSVAIGAYSEA
+823 RSQV
-834 LGTGGIAIG
+834 
-843 DSAATTNGHNGVAIG
+843 
-858 VYSKTQNEKAIS
+858 
-870 IGAFN
+870 
-875 KATGAQSIVIAGNY
+875 
-889 DLKNSDG
+889 
-896 VSVASGT
+896 
-903 RATVIGAETTVSGN
+903 
-917 NSVAI
+917 
-922 GDTNTVASART
+922 
-933 YALGNNINAA
+933 
-943 AGTDDSLV
+943 
-951 FGTRA
+951 
-956 AVGARDT
+956 
-963 IAMGNTAQSKTR
+963 
-975 HSIAIGQD
+975 
-983 ASAGD
+983 
-988 DSANAEQKGV
+988 
-998 SAVAI
+998 
-1003 GHGAQANY
+1003 
-1011 YDAIAIGARATVAP
+1011 
-1025 AAGNT
+1025 
-1030 TAADSIAIGVEATAD
+1030 IGVE
-1045 NYKTTAIGTYA
+1045 
-1056 RAKGRQSTV
+1056 S
-1065 IANNVQGSNYSTA
+1065 
-1078 SGDRSQVYGV
+1078 
-1088 ETTVSGNNSVAIGDT
+1088 TVSGNNSVAIGDT
-1103 NNVASNRT
+1103 NNVASERT
-1111 YAIGN
+1111 YAMGN
-1116 NINIAEAAVDSLA
+1116 NITTGAGAHDSLA
-1129 FGTKAGVK
+1129 FGTQAYVGN
-1137 SARSIAIGTEA
+1137 A
-1148 SAGSTDTTYNPL
+1148 SAIAMGNAAKAVGKEQVSIGKNAGADSANPE
-1160 GDIRATAI
+1160 GNYYGVYI
-1168 GSEAKAN
+1168 GS
-1175 GLRSIALGDVAVAS
+1175 
-1189 ERYGTALGSSSN
+1189 
-1201 VSAAYGTAVGF
+1201 
-1212 ENRVSGDG
+1212 
-1220 GFAAGTHSVAAGRQQ
+1220 
-1235 ISIGHFAGDNVANSG
+1235 
-1250 VPAKAADYGVFI
+1250 
-1262 GRYAGSDAA
+1262 
-1271 GATGNNYGIAIGAEA
+1271 EA
-1286 GRYQQGGEDNYAIGQ
+1286 GRYQQGDGRNYAIGQ
-1301 NAGQYVNGTHSV
+1301 NAGQYVKGSSNI
-1313 ALGLNAG
+1313 ALGTNAG
-1320 SHIEGDGNFAAADG
+1320 KGE
-1334 AGNYIKGRN
+1334 AGNVIDASSTIAIGRETKASGYSGISIGTLAETTHAN
-1343 NIAIGN
+1343 SIALGDKASATNGHDALAVGAFSKTTAAKAMSIGSYSTASGAQSIVIASNYADSAAPEASNRSTATAARAIVMGPESHATAEDALAIGNKNTVASARTYAIGN
-1349 NAGSGAAGAIVE
+1349 NINVAAGADDSL
-1361 ADRTISVGTRTQA
+1361 AFGTRAAVGAANT
-1374 RGDNAVAIGT
+1374 VAIG
-1384 DSKALAVDATAVGQA
+1384 ANANA
-1399 AQASAEKT
+1399 AQ
-1407 VAVGQ
+1407 
-1412 GAKATERFTVAM
+1412 
-1424 GHNATASHAN
+1424 AN
-1434 SVALGTN
+1434 SVALGAG

-1446 VHTGAYTL
+1446 VNTGDYTL
-1454 NNSYTAAGL
+1454 TTSYTAAGQ
-1463 PNAANG
+1463 PVAANG
-1469 TVSVGSVGK
+1469 TVSVGSAGK

-1500 SQLYATNNYMS
+1500 SQLYATNNYMN
-1511 NFATGVKNVL
+1511 NFAGDVKTKL
-1521 GGDAAVDN
+1521 GGNAAL
-1529 AGNLTMS
+1529 GNDGHLTMT
-1536 NIGGTGK
+1536 NIGGTGE
-1543 GNVNDAIAA
+1543 NTVDDAIKNLKTAIDNKADTTASVTSENQADIKVDKEAPVGNTTNYKLSLGGDAKAKLAKAA
-1552 ANTKVAAGDNI
+1552 TALQTVEGDSNITATKDATDPTKVKLALNKNLTA
-1563 TVTPTTNADGS
+1563 
-1574 KTYTVATKKD
+1574 
-1584 LVVDSVKAGDTT
+1584 DSVTLGDKAGDHAV
-1596 VNTDGVTIAGG
+1596 VNKDGLTIANG

-1617 GDKKIT
+1617 GNKKIT
-1623 GVADGNVAAGS
+1623 GVANGNVATGS
-1634 KDAVNGG
+1634 TDAVNGG
-1641 QLAEVKAKAD
+1641 QLAEVKSKAD
-1651 SAVQDVVSSNPTA
+1651 SAVQNVVSSNPTA
-1664 LTATKAGDTVT
+1664 LTANKVGNTVT

-1690 TVNDPAAAD
+1690 TVNAPATAD

-1712 LKANHFVVDTK
+1712 LKANHFVVDTQ
-1723 ANGGAVDAAS
+1723 ANGGTVDSTS
-1733 EENAKV
+1733 EKNAKV

-1750 KNLVA
+1750 NNLVA
-1755 QQTNT
+1755 KQANT

-1767 NYKLSD
+1767 KFSLKDDISLN
-1773 TLENLVSVKS
+1773 SVT
-1783 AEIEAGIGP
+1783 AGTGA
-1792 NKVVLNNNGV
+1792 NQVVLGNDGV
-1802 KVGDS
+1802 KVG
-1807 TLNDKGLTINN
+1807 
-1818 GPSVTDT
+1818 
-1825 GIDAGNKKIT
+1825 
-1835 GVADGN
+1835 
-1841 VAAGSTDAV
+1841 
-1850 NGGQLA
+1850 
-1856 AVKAKA
+1856 
-1862 DSAVQDIKSGDEK
+1862 
-1875 ALSVTKAGNTYTITP
+1875 
-1890 NLSGDLVDANGNIT
+1890 
-1904 APTTPEEKGKLVTAG
+1904 
-1919 TVAEALAN
+1919 
-1927 THFVVDTKA
+1927 
-1936 TDGELDAASQADQ
+1936 
-1949 KIKASN
+1949 
-1955 KVTLQAG
+1955 
-1962 KNLKAKQ
+1962 
-1969 TNGANGA
+1969 
-1976 EVEFSLKDSISLK
+1976 
-1989 EVKVGEGSANEV
+1989 
-2001 VLNNNGVNVAGN
+2001 GN
-2013 TYINKDGLNANDK
+2013 TYINNDGLNANSKVISNVADGVK
-2026 KITNVAPGAVTA
+2026 PTDAVNKGQLDAVKGVADSAVKSVDVAANEDNLVVDNNDPKNPKLRLRKAVDLDSIKLENNVGEKSFLNSAGLTIEGGPAVTRSGINANNTKVTNVTDGDVNST
-2038 ASKDAVNGSQ
+2038 SKDAVNGSQ
-2048 LYNVANN
+2048 LYNVADN

-2079 KGIGETGKGNIGDA
+2079 KGIGETGKDNIGDA
-2093 IKHVNDAAKA
+2093 IKAVNKA
-2103 AAETAAKHT
+2103 ATAAKT
-2112 TVVEGKNVK
+2112 TVKEGDNIT
-2121 VTKGKNAAGGDEYTV
+2121 VTPTTNTDGSTTYTV
-2136 ATKDDLDVT
+2136 ATKKDLDVT

-2172 DAGNRVI
+2172 DAGNAVI
-2179 SGVKAG
+2179 TNVRDGKVEANSK
-2185 DVSATSQ
+2185 D
-2192 EAVNGS
+2192 AVNGG

-2231 VKDPSTNIVTV
+2231 VKDPNTNIVTV

-2248 NLVDAN
+2248 NLVDAD
-2254 GNITAPTTPEEKG
+2254 GNITAPTTPADKG

-2385 DGVDPTDAVNKGQLD
+2385 DGVDPTDAVNKSQLD
-2400 AVKGIADSAVK
+2400 AVKGVADSAVK

-2479 VALGAVSPT
+2479 VAPGAVTPT

-2500 VADNVKDL
+2500 VANNVKDL
-2508 IGPDAVIDPATGK
+2508 IGPDAAIDPTTGK

-2568 IVVEESLNADGGKH
+2568 IVVEESTNADGGKH
-2582 YKVSTAKDLNVDS
+2582 YKVSTAKNLNVDS

-2614 SVTKGGINAGGNTI
+2614 SVTKAGINAGGNTI

-2647 KVAGVADS
+2647 AVKGVADS
-2655 AVKSVKAADGE
+2655 AVKSVDVANGE

-2687 TVDSVKAGDTTVNND
+2687 TVDSVKAGDSTLNND

-2716 IDAGDKKI
+2716 IDAADKKI

-2764 DGKVT
+2764 NGKVT

-2810 IVVEESLNADGGKH
+2810 IVVEESTNADGGKH

-2829 AKDLNVDSVKAGDT
+2829 AKNLNVDSVKAGDT

-2909 AAVNGNGDI
+2909 ATVNGNGDI

-3027 LTSKDGNLNFTKGPN
+3027 LTSKDGNLNFTKGAN

-3089 NVAADSKDAVNGGQL
+3089 NVAKDSKDAVNGGQL
-3104 HETAKS
+3104 HETAQS

>member
-69 IYINDGPDEGCLVVP
+69 IYINDGKSDDGCLALP
-84 DAPTGIYG
+84 DASGPNVGIYG
-92 LTRDNISAANTMLKP
+92 ISNAGGGINVSILAP
-107 GNLMP
+107 GQVAPNKDYFAMNA
-112 DRTIFG
+112 
-118 LDKMSPCESSGNG
+118 MAPCLSSGN
-131 VHAFDTQTNRTLF
+131 AAQALDTQTNRTLF
-144 YGKTHRV
+144 YGNDSYGYGTI
-151 DTANNGSKN
+151 TNNGAKN

-195 TTLADANKKLNSI
+195 TTLADANKVVNGI
-208 SIGVDTGASDSN
+208 AIGVNTQATQN
-220 AIAIG
+220 LATAIG
-225 ANTSAAGSNSSAIG
+225 ANAVASGGSGSQAYGYDSVASGKSAIAQG
-239 LNAKATT
+239 FHSHANGQ
-246 DSSIAIGTTAEAGGP
+246 SSIAIGDNAKASGIATVSVGYMANGQVVDVDKNNTPSTTKATYGVAVGHYAGADYTGTDNNSTTALGNHAGRYGEGGSINTAVGNHSGMYVKGSQNVAMGNYAGSGDATNKLEANNTVSIGTSSKASANNGTAIGLQSKATTDDSLAIGTFAESGGP
-261 AVNAT
+261 T
-266 LLGTKAIAIGYE
+266 TGGSLGTKAIAIGYAA
-278 TKALGTSNVALGYG
+278 KALGTSAVAMGYG
-292 SVAENGHDSIAIGIK
+292 STVENGHDSIAIGVY
-307 AKTSNIKS
+307 AKSTNKKS
-315 IAIGAYS
+315 TAIGTLS
-322 EASGVQSTVISD
+322 EASGEQSTVISNNFD
-334 NYGAA
+334 AKGGKS
-339 TAVSTASG
+339 VSVASG
-347 TRSQVYGAETN
+347 RRSQIYGSETT
-358 VSGNNSVAIGDT
+358 VSGEQSVAIGDT
-370 NKVASNRTYVMGNNI
+370 NNI
-385 NAATGTDDSL
+385 
-395 AFGTKAGVGGAN
+395 
-407 AIALGNTAKATKENT
+407 E
-422 IAQGTESVVY
+422 
-432 GKNSVSIGYKA
+432 
-443 VSGIETPTPTQTNAF
+443 
-458 SVSIGNETEAIDAS
+458 
-472 TIAIGDKAKA
+472 
-482 KGGVDAL
+482 
-489 AVGTQA
+489 
-495 NAMTYKALAI
+495 
-505 GAYSQ
+505 
-510 ATGRQSTVIGNDIQG
+510 
-525 QPSIASGTRSQIL
+525 
-538 GVQSNVSGDNSV
+538 
-550 SIGDTNTVASVRTYA
+550 
-565 MGNNINVAA
+565 
-574 GADDSLAFGTKAS
+574 
-587 VAGINTIAMGN
+587 
-598 TTQAS
+598 
-603 ANYAIAVGNTAQA
+603 
-616 TAEHATAIGNKS
+616 
-628 VASNVSAIALGR
+628 
-640 QAQATDENAVALGAD
+640 
-655 SKADGHSSFAG
+655 
-666 AVGSSSAGT
+666 
-675 RQVSIG
+675 
-681 HYAGNNTEGSSTP
+681 
-694 AKPADYAVFIG
+694 
-705 NYAGSD
+705 
-711 AAGTNGNTNGV
+711 
-722 AIGSEAGRY
+722 
-731 LQSGSNNTAIG
+731 
-742 SQAGQYVEGSL
+742 
-753 NASLG
+753 
-758 QGAGKYVK
+758 
-766 GNNNI
+766 
-771 AMGTQAGT
+771 
-779 GTATEKLEVSGT
+779 
-791 TAIGNTAKALTNDSV
+791 
-806 AIGTTAKSGK
+806 
-816 VDKFSGE
+816 
-823 RSVAIGAYSEA
+823 
-834 LGTGGIAIG
+834 
-843 DSAATTNGHNGVAIG
+843 
-858 VYSKTQNEKAIS
+858 
-870 IGAFN
+870 
-875 KATGAQSIVIAGNY
+875 
-889 DLKNSDG
+889 
-896 VSVASGT
+896 
-903 RATVIGAETTVSGN
+903 
-917 NSVAI
+917 
-922 GDTNTVASART
+922 SART

-943 AGTDDSLV
+943 AGTDDSLA

-956 AVGARDT
+956 SVNNSNA
-963 IAMGNTAQSKTR
+963 IAMGTT
-975 HSIAIGQD
+975 
-983 ASAGD
+983 ASATGTD
-988 DSANAEQKGV
+988 G
-998 SAVAI
+998 AVAI
-1003 GHGAQANY
+1003 GQNAVSDGKSAITVGYQAY
-1011 YDAIAIGARATVAP
+1011 T
-1025 AAGNT
+1025 
-1030 TAADSIAIGVEATAD
+1030 
-1045 NYKTTAIGTYA
+1045 
-1056 RAKGRQSTV
+1056 KGQS
-1065 IANNVQGSNYSTA
+1065 ALS
-1078 SGDRSQVYGV
+1078 
-1088 ETTVSGNNSVAIGDT
+1088 IGD
-1103 NNVASNRT
+1103 S
-1111 YAIGN
+1111 
-1116 NINIAEAAVDSLA
+1116 
-1129 FGTKAGVK
+1129 
-1137 SARSIAIGTEA
+1137 
-1148 SAGSTDTTYNPL
+1148 
-1160 GDIRATAI
+1160 
-1168 GSEAKAN
+1168 AKAN
-1175 GLRSIALGDVAVAS
+1175 GVAAVAIG
-1189 ERYGTALGSSSN
+1189 Y
-1201 VSAAYGTAVGF
+1201 SANAQTVDNGKDNTPSTNEMTKG
-1212 ENRVSGDG
+1212 
-1220 GFAAGTHSVAAGRQQ
+1220 VA
-1235 ISIGHFAGDNVANSG
+1235 IGHFAGADYDGQDNLASVAIGNQAGRFGVGGHNNIAVGSNTGTRVKGSENVA
-1250 VPAKAADYGVFI
+1250 I
-1262 GRYAGSDAA
+1262 GSFAGSSEDANPVEVNYTTA
-1271 GATGNNYGIAIGAEA
+1271 VGNQARVKGTYSTAIGVISKAFA
-1286 GRYQQGGEDNYAIGQ
+1286 NSA
-1301 NAGQYVNGTHSV
+1301 V
-1313 ALGLNAG
+1313 ALG
-1320 SHIEGDGNFAAADG
+1320 H
-1334 AGNYIKGRN
+1334 
-1343 NIAIGN
+1343 
-1349 NAGSGAAGAIVE
+1349 
-1361 ADRTISVGTRTQA
+1361 
-1374 RGDNAVAIGT
+1374 
-1384 DSKALAVDATAVGQA
+1384 DA
-1399 AQASAEKT
+1399 
-1407 VAVGQ
+1407 
-1412 GAKATERFTVAM
+1412 
-1424 GHNATASHAN
+1424 NASHVN
-1434 SVALGTN
+1434 SVALGAGSTT
-1441 SATSD
+1441 AD
-1446 VHTGAYTL
+1446 VHTGDYTL
-1454 NNSYTAAGL
+1454 NGSYTAAGL
-1463 PNAANG
+1463 PKAANSV
-1469 TVSVGSVGK
+1469 VSVGAAGK

-1500 SQLYATNNYMS
+1500 SQLYATNNYLS
-1511 NFATGVKNVL
+1511 NLAGSVKNVL

-1529 AGNLTMS
+1529 AGNVTMS

-1552 ANTKVAAGDNI
+1552 ANTKVAAGNNI

-1596 VNTDGVTIAGG
+1596 VNTDGVTITGG
-1607 PSVKKDGINA
+1607 PSVTKTGINA

-1623 GVADGNVAAGS
+1623 NVAPGTVAAGS

-1651 SAVQDVVSSNPTA
+1651 SAVQNVVSANPTA
-1664 LTATKAGDTVT
+1664 LTATKAGDTVTLTPNVIAGDLVNPATGAVNTPAAGDAGKLVTAGTVANALANTHFVVDTAKTDGELDAASKHDQKIKSGNKVTLQAGKNLKAKQTNAADGATVEFSLKDSISLTQVTAGTGDNQVVLGNNGVQVGGNTYINKDGLNANNKPISNVADGVKPKDAVNKGQLDAVAQEAAKHTTVKAGQNVEVTEANNAAGGKEYTVKTADNLNVTSVKAGDSTLNTDGLTIAGGPSVKKDGINAGDKKITNVAPGTVAAGSKDAVNGGQLAEVKAKADSAVQNVVSTNPTALTANKVGDTVT

-1690 TVNDPAAAD
+1690 TVKDPVAAD

-1723 ANGGAVDAAS
+1723 ANGGKVETGS
-1733 EENAKV
+1733 EADAKV

-1818 GPSVTDT
+1818 GPSVTDA

-1835 GVADGN
+1835 GVANGN

-1856 AVKAKA
+1856 EVKSKA
-1862 DSAVQDIKSGDEK
+1862 DSAVQDVKSGDEN
-1875 ALSVTKAGNTYTITP
+1875 ALTAVKDPNTNIVTVTP
-1890 NLSGDLVDANGNIT
+1890 KLSGDLVDTNGNIT

-2055 VKDLIGPDAKI
+2055 VKDLIGPDATI

-2231 VKDPSTNIVTV
+2231 VKDPNTNIVTV

-2248 NLVDAN
+2248 DLVDAD
-2254 GNITAPTTPEEKG
+2254 GNITAPTTPADKG

-2272 GTVADAL
+2272 GTVAQAL

-2385 DGVDPTDAVNKGQLD
+2385 DGVDPTDAVNKSQLD
-2400 AVKGIADSAVK
+2400 AVKGVADSAVK
-2411 SVDVANGEQNLVV
+2411 SVKAKDGEENLVV

-2448 DSTLNNDGLTI
+2448 DSTLNTDGLTI
-2459 AGGPSVKKDGINAG
+2459 AGGPSVKKDGIDAA
-2473 DKTITN
+2473 DKKITN
-2479 VALGAVSPT
+2479 VAPGAVT
-2488 SKDAVNGSQLYN
+2488 AASKDAVNGSQLYN
-2500 VADNVKDL
+2500 VANNVKDL
-2508 IGPDAVIDPATGK
+2508 IGPDATIDPATGK

-2568 IVVEESLNADGGKH
+2568 IVVEESTNAEGGKH
-2582 YKVSTAKDLNVDS
+2582 YKVSTAKNLNVDS

-2647 KVAGVADS
+2647 AVKGVADS

-2672 NSDPKNPKL
+2672 NTDPKNPKL

-2739 VNGGQLHNVAK
+2739 VNGGQLYDVAKNVADLV
-2750 GVADVLG
+2750 GP
-2757 GDAAVDG
+2757 DAKIDPAT
-2764 DGKVT
+2764 GKVT
-2769 MTNIGETGKGNVN
+2769 VTDPAKGIGETGKGNIG
-2782 DAIKHVNDLAK
+2782 DAIKHVNDAAK
-2793 NAADTAKKH
+2793 AAADTAKKH

-2810 IVVEESLNADGGKH
+2810 IVVEESTNAEGGKH

-2829 AKDLNVDSVKAGDT
+2829 AKNLNVDSVKAGDT
-2843 TVNNDGVTIAGGP
+2843 TVNNDGVTINNGP
-2856 SVTKGGINAG
+2856 SMTKDGINAN
-2866 GNTIT
+2866 NTKVT
-2871 NVADGVN
+2871 NVADGV
-2878 DTDAVN
+2878 DAADAVN
-2884 KGQLNKV
+2884 KGQLDKV

-2909 AAVNGNGDI
+2909 ATVNGNGDI

-2960 VTVTEGVNAAGGH
+2960 VTVTEGINAAGGH

-3027 LTSKDGNLNFTKGPN
+3027 LTSKDGNLNFTKGAN

-3217 GKVILKVTGNTNSR
+3217 GKIILKVTGNTNSR

>member
-69 IYINDGPDEGCLVVP
+69 IYINDGTDTGCLAVPDAQGPNVGIHGISGGVPSAALSLLGPSQVVP
-84 DAPTGIYG
+84 DRSYYG
-92 LTRDNISAANTMLKP
+92 LDVMKPCLSSTAANATEE
-107 GNLMP
+107 
-112 DRTIFG
+112 R
-118 LDKMSPCESSGNG
+118 S
-131 VHAFDTQTNRTLF
+131 TQTNRTLF
-144 YGKTHRV
+144 YGK
-151 DTANNGSKN
+151 NGPTSVNDNGAKN

-180 TNGAGATNSIRMGTG
+180 VNGTGATNSIRMGTG
-195 TTLADANKKLNSI
+195 TTLDEANKKLNSI
-208 SIGVDTGASDSN
+208 SIGVDAGASATGSTAIGANAKARAEYSVALGDSAVSGDNTIGAVNGGGGAIAIGRQSIANNYN

-225 ANTSAAGSNSSAIG
+225 MSASVSPAAGV
-239 LNAKATT
+239 TT
-246 DSSIAIGTTAEAGGP
+246 ASDGIAIGS
-261 AVNAT
+261 
-266 LLGTKAIAIGYE
+266 E
-278 TKALGTSNVALGYG
+278 TV
-292 SVAENGHDSIAIGIK
+292 V
-307 AKTSNIKS
+307 
-315 IAIGAYS
+315 
-322 EASGVQSTVISD
+322 D
-334 NYGAA
+334 NYKGI
-339 TAVSTASG
+339 AV
-347 TRSQVYGAETN
+347 
-358 VSGNNSVAIGDT
+358 
-370 NKVASNRTYVMGNNI
+370 
-385 NAATGTDDSL
+385 
-395 AFGTKAGVGGAN
+395 
-407 AIALGNTAKATKENT
+407 
-422 IAQGTESVVY
+422 
-432 GKNSVSIGYKA
+432 
-443 VSGIETPTPTQTNAF
+443 
-458 SVSIGNETEAIDAS
+458 
-472 TIAIGDKAKA
+472 
-482 KGGVDAL
+482 
-489 AVGTQA
+489 
-495 NAMTYKALAI
+495 

-510 ATGRQSTVIGNDIQG
+510 
-525 QPSIASGTRSQIL
+525 
-538 GVQSNVSGDNSV
+538 
-550 SIGDTNTVASVRTYA
+550 
-565 MGNNINVAA
+565 
-574 GADDSLAFGTKAS
+574 
-587 VAGINTIAMGN
+587 
-598 TTQAS
+598 
-603 ANYAIAVGNTAQA
+603 
-616 TAEHATAIGNKS
+616 
-628 VASNVSAIALGR
+628 
-640 QAQATDENAVALGAD
+640 
-655 SKADGHSSFAG
+655 
-666 AVGSSSAGT
+666 
-675 RQVSIG
+675 
-681 HYAGNNTEGSSTP
+681 
-694 AKPADYAVFIG
+694 
-705 NYAGSD
+705 
-711 AAGTNGNTNGV
+711 
-722 AIGSEAGRY
+722 
-731 LQSGSNNTAIG
+731 
-742 SQAGQYVEGSL
+742 
-753 NASLG
+753 
-758 QGAGKYVK
+758 
-766 GNNNI
+766 
-771 AMGTQAGT
+771 
-779 GTATEKLEVSGT
+779 
-791 TAIGNTAKALTNDSV
+791 
-806 AIGTTAKSGK
+806 
-816 VDKFSGE
+816 
-823 RSVAIGAYSEA
+823 
-834 LGTGGIAIG
+834 
-843 DSAATTNGHNGVAIG
+843 
-858 VYSKTQNEKAIS
+858 
-870 IGAFN
+870 
-875 KATGAQSIVIAGNY
+875 
-889 DLKNSDG
+889 
-896 VSVASGT
+896 
-903 RATVIGAETTVSGN
+903 
-917 NSVAI
+917 
-922 GDTNTVASART
+922 
-933 YALGNNINAA
+933 
-943 AGTDDSLV
+943 
-951 FGTRA
+951 
-956 AVGARDT
+956 
-963 IAMGNTAQSKTR
+963 
-975 HSIAIGQD
+975 
-983 ASAGD
+983 
-988 DSANAEQKGV
+988 
-998 SAVAI
+998 
-1003 GHGAQANY
+1003 
-1011 YDAIAIGARATVAP
+1011 
-1025 AAGNT
+1025 
-1030 TAADSIAIGVEATAD
+1030 
-1045 NYKTTAIGTYA
+1045 
-1056 RAKGRQSTV
+1056 AKGRQSTV

-1078 SGDRSQVYGV
+1078 SGDRSQVYGA
-1088 ETTVSGNNSVAIGDT
+1088 ETNVSGNNSVAIGDT
-1103 NNVASNRT
+1103 NTVASNRTYAMGNNINSAAGADDSLAFGTSVTAGARNSIAMGNSAQALAGNATAIGADAQAKGIDSIAMGLGAIVEDAAGFDGIAIGTRAKAKEKGMAVGAYSQANGVESGVFANAVQGKGSTASGRRSSIIGVESTVSGNNSVSIGDTNNIASART

-1116 NINIAEAAVDSLA
+1116 NINVAAGASDSLVFGTKASVGGPEAIALGNTANSKTDGAISIGAHTVSGDGDLVAGVEGNKSISIGYESIANRYDTIAMGVQASTQAADSGVAPWDAVAIGSKSKATTYKALAIGAYSQATGRQSTVIGNDIQGQNSTASGERSQILGVQSNVSGDNSVSIGDTNTIAGARTYAMGNNINVAAGVDDALA
-1129 FGTKAGVK
+1129 FGTKAAVGGTNAIALGNTA
-1137 SARSIAIGTEA
+1137 SAAINNAIAVGQASSSTGNSAIAIGTKA
-1148 SAGSTDTTYNPL
+1148 SAQ
-1160 GDIRATAI
+1160 GDSAVAHGVESAAIAQSSTAI
-1168 GSEAKAN
+1168 GFRAKAQ
-1175 GLRSIALGDVAVAS
+1175 GY
-1189 ERYGTALGSSSN
+1189 E
-1201 VSAAYGTAVGF
+1201 
-1212 ENRVSGDG
+1212 
-1220 GFAAGTHSVAAGRQQ
+1220 Q
-1235 ISIGHFAGDNVANSG
+1235 ISIGSNAGNSSPAN
-1250 VPAKAADYGVFI
+1250 AENYGAVFI
-1262 GRYAGSDAA
+1262 GRHAGS
-1271 GATGNNYGIAIGAEA
+1271 GNNSATGNTDGVSIGSNA
-1286 GRYQQGGEDNYAIGQ
+1286 GQ
-1301 NAGQYVNGTHSV
+1301 NAVSGIKNVAIGPTTGQNVEGNQNL
-1313 ALGLNAG
+1313 ALSTNAG
-1320 SHIEGDGNFAAADG
+1320 NSVKGDNNLAMMVG
-1334 AGNYIKGRN
+1334 AGNNIEGGN
-1343 NIAIGN
+1343 NIAIGT
-1349 NAGSGAAGAIVE
+1349 NANSGTPTAKRVVTNSIAMGAN
-1361 ADRTISVGTRTQA
+1361 TQA
-1374 RGDNAVAIGT
+1374 TSNNTIAIGPQARALAADAVALGLG
-1384 DSKALAVDATAVGQA
+1384 SL
-1399 AQASAEKT
+1399 S
-1407 VAVGQ
+1407 
-1412 GAKATERFTVAM
+1412 
-1424 GHNATASHAN
+1424 NHAN
-1434 SVALGTN
+1434 SVALGAGSVT
-1441 SATSD
+1441 SAA
-1446 VHTGAYTL
+1446 HTGDYTL
-1454 NNSYTAAGL
+1454 NTSYTAAGL
-1463 PNAANG
+1463 PVAANG
-1469 TVSVGSVGK
+1469 TVSVGSAGK

-1500 SQLYATNNYMS
+1500 SQLYATNNYLS
-1511 NFATGVKNVL
+1511 NLAGGVKNVL

-1536 NIGGTGK
+1536 DVGGTGK
-1543 GNVNDAIAA
+1543 GNVHEAIAA
-1552 ANTKVAAGDNI
+1552 VKGVADTAVQEVESEN
-1563 TVTPTTNADGS
+1563 PTA
-1574 KTYTVATKKD
+1574 
-1584 LVVDSVKAGDTT
+1584 L
-1596 VNTDGVTIAGG
+1596 
-1607 PSVKKDGINA
+1607 SVKKDG
-1617 GDKKIT
+1617 
-1623 GVADGNVAAGS
+1623 
-1634 KDAVNGG
+1634 
-1641 QLAEVKAKAD
+1641 
-1651 SAVQDVVSSNPTA
+1651 
-1664 LTATKAGDTVT
+1664 TKVT
-1675 LTPNFIAGDLVNADG
+1675 LTPNFITGDLVNADG
-1690 TVNDPAAAD
+1690 TVNAPATAD

-1723 ANGGAVDAAS
+1723 GNTETGS
-1733 EENAKV
+1733 EADAKV

-1750 KNLVA
+1750 NNLVA
-1755 QQTNT
+1755 KQANT

-1767 NYKLSD
+1767 KFSLKDDISLN
-1773 TLENLVSVKS
+1773 SVT
-1783 AEIEAGIGP
+1783 AGTGA
-1792 NKVVLNNNGV
+1792 NQVVLGNDGV
-1802 KVGDS
+1802 KVGGNTYINNDGLNANSKVISNVADGVNPNDAVNKSQLDAVKGVADS
-1807 TLNDKGLTINN
+1807 AVKSVDTVASEENLVVDNNDPQNPKLRLKKAVNLTSIKLDGATPGNTTYVSGYGLTIED
-1818 GPSVTDT
+1818 GPSVKKA
-1825 GIDAGNKKIT
+1825 GINAGDKKIT
-1835 GVADGN
+1835 N
-1841 VAAGSTDAV
+1841 VAAGDVSATSKDAV
-1850 NGGQLA
+1850 NGGQLHNVATSVANVLGGNA
-1856 AVKAKA
+1856 AV
-1862 DSAVQDIKSGDEK
+1862 DG
-1875 ALSVTKAGNTYTITP
+1875 
-1890 NLSGDLVDANGNIT
+1890 NGN
-1904 APTTPEEKGKLVTAG
+1904 VTSSDIGG
-1919 TVAEALAN
+1919 TGAN
-1927 THFVVDTKA
+1927 TVD
-1936 TDGELDAASQADQ
+1936 
-1949 KIKASN
+1949 
-1955 KVTLQAG
+1955 
-1962 KNLKAKQ
+1962 
-1969 TNGANGA
+1969 
-1976 EVEFSLKDSISLK
+1976 
-1989 EVKVGEGSANEV
+1989 
-2001 VLNNNGVNVAGN
+2001 
-2013 TYINKDGLNANDK
+2013 
-2026 KITNVAPGAVTA
+2026 
-2038 ASKDAVNGSQ
+2038 
-2048 LYNVANN
+2048 
-2055 VKDLIGPDAKI
+2055 
-2066 DPATGKVTVADPA
+2066 
-2079 KGIGETGKGNIGDA
+2079 DA
-2093 IKHVNDAAKA
+2093 IKAVNA
-2103 AAETAAKHT
+2103 TAAKHT

-2172 DAGNRVI
+2172 DAGNAVI
-2179 SGVKAG
+2179 TNVRDGKVEANSK
-2185 DVSATSQ
+2185 D
-2192 EAVNGS
+2192 AVNGG

-2248 NLVDAN
+2248 NLVDAD
-2254 GNITAPTTPEEKG
+2254 GNIKEPATDADKG

-2272 GTVADAL
+2272 GTVAQAL

-2292 GELDAAS
+2292 GELDTAS

-2358 DGVKVGGNTYINNAG
+2358 DGVKVGGNTYINNDG

-2385 DGVDPTDAVNKGQLD
+2385 DGVDPKDAVNKGQLD
-2400 AVKGIADSAVK
+2400 AVKGVADSAVK
-2411 SVDVANGEQNLVV
+2411 SVKAKDGEENLVV
-2424 DNSDPKNPKLSLKK
+2424 DNTDPKNPKLSLKK

-2448 DSTLNNDGLTI
+2448 DSTLNTDGLTI

-2479 VALGAVSPT
+2479 VAPGAVTPT
-2488 SKDAVNGSQLYN
+2488 SKDAVNGGQLYN
-2500 VADNVKDL
+2500 VANNVKDL
-2508 IGPDAVIDPATGK
+2508 IGPDATIDPATGK

-2568 IVVEESLNADGGKH
+2568 IVVEESTNANGGKH

-2614 SVTKGGINAGGNTI
+2614 SVTKAGINAGGNTI

-2647 KVAGVADS
+2647 AVKGVADS
-2655 AVKSVKAADGE
+2655 AVKSVDVANGE

-2672 NSDPKNPKL
+2672 NTDPKNPKL

-2739 VNGGQLHNVAK
+2739 VNGGQLYDVAKNVADLV
-2750 GVADVLG
+2750 GP
-2757 GDAAVDG
+2757 DAKIDPAT
-2764 DGKVT
+2764 GKVT
-2769 MTNIGETGKGNVN
+2769 VADPAKGIGETGKGNIG

-2810 IVVEESLNADGGKH
+2810 IVVEESTNADGGKH

-2829 AKDLNVDSVKAGDT
+2829 AKNLNVDSVKAGDT
-2843 TVNNDGVTIAGGP
+2843 TVNNDGVTINNGP
-2856 SVTKGGINAG
+2856 SMTKDGINAN
-2866 GNTIT
+2866 NTKVT
-2871 NVADGVN
+2871 NVADGV
-2878 DTDAVN
+2878 DAADAVN
-2884 KGQLNKV
+2884 KGQLDKV

-2909 AAVNGNGDI
+2909 ATVNGNGDI

-2991 TVTNNHDADTNTTTY
+2991 TVTNNHDADSNTTTY

-3027 LTSKDGNLNFTKGPN
+3027 LTSKDGNLNFTKGAN

>member
-69 IYINDGPDEGCLVVP
+69 IYINDGKSDDGCLALP
-84 DAPTGIYG
+84 DASGPNVGIYS
-92 LTRDNISAANTMLKP
+92 IS
-107 GNLMP
+107 
-112 DRTIFG
+112 RTGVAQSILASGQVPPNKDYFA
-118 LDKMSPCESSGNG
+118 MNAMAPCLSSGN
-131 VHAFDTQTNRTLF
+131 AAQALDTQTNRTLF
-144 YGKTHRV
+144 YGNDSYGNGTL
-151 DTANNGSKN
+151 TNNGAKN

-195 TTLADANKKLNSI
+195 TTLDNANKKVNTI
-208 SIGVDTGASDSN
+208 AVGVNASTPEDHG
-220 AIAIG
+220 IAIG
-225 ANTSAAGSNSSAIG
+225 EQSAASGVLGSLAIGKNAVAAGPVSLAQGTHAYASDRSGVAIGEEAKSSGIGHVAMGFRANAQTADADKDDTPATNKASYGVTIGHFAGSEYTGTDNVSTVAIGNKAGQYNTGGNRNVQIGDYSGRYVNGSANVAIGSSAGSGDDTNRLTVNDTTAIG
-239 LNAKATT
+239 KSAKAMTN
-246 DSSIAIGTTAEAGGP
+246 SSIAIGDETISGGK
-261 AVNAT
+261 
-266 LLGTKAIAIGYE
+266 GTNDPFDGESGIAIGHQ
-278 TKALGTSNVALGYG
+278 AQGVGTGAVAIGQNS
-292 SVAENGHDSIAIGIK
+292 SVQNGHDSIAMGVYS
-307 AKTSNIKS
+307 KTSNQKAIS
-315 IAIGAYS
+315 IGAYN
-322 EASGVQSTVISD
+322 EASGVQSTVIGSNFD
-334 NYGAA
+334 TNSKA
-339 TAVSTASG
+339 AVS
-347 TRSQVYGAETN
+347 
-358 VSGNNSVAIGDT
+358 I
-370 NKVASNRTYVMGNNI
+370 
-385 NAATGTDDSL
+385 
-395 AFGTKAGVGGAN
+395 
-407 AIALGNTAKATKENT
+407 
-422 IAQGTESVVY
+422 
-432 GKNSVSIGYKA
+432 
-443 VSGIETPTPTQTNAF
+443 
-458 SVSIGNETEAIDAS
+458 
-472 TIAIGDKAKA
+472 
-482 KGGVDAL
+482 
-489 AVGTQA
+489 
-495 NAMTYKALAI
+495 
-505 GAYSQ
+505 
-510 ATGRQSTVIGNDIQG
+510 
-525 QPSIASGTRSQIL
+525 
-538 GVQSNVSGDNSV
+538 
-550 SIGDTNTVASVRTYA
+550 
-565 MGNNINVAA
+565 
-574 GADDSLAFGTKAS
+574 
-587 VAGINTIAMGN
+587 
-598 TTQAS
+598 
-603 ANYAIAVGNTAQA
+603 
-616 TAEHATAIGNKS
+616 
-628 VASNVSAIALGR
+628 
-640 QAQATDENAVALGAD
+640 
-655 SKADGHSSFAG
+655 
-666 AVGSSSAGT
+666 
-675 RQVSIG
+675 
-681 HYAGNNTEGSSTP
+681 
-694 AKPADYAVFIG
+694 
-705 NYAGSD
+705 
-711 AAGTNGNTNGV
+711 
-722 AIGSEAGRY
+722 
-731 LQSGSNNTAIG
+731 
-742 SQAGQYVEGSL
+742 
-753 NASLG
+753 
-758 QGAGKYVK
+758 
-766 GNNNI
+766 
-771 AMGTQAGT
+771 
-779 GTATEKLEVSGT
+779 
-791 TAIGNTAKALTNDSV
+791 
-806 AIGTTAKSGK
+806 
-816 VDKFSGE
+816 
-823 RSVAIGAYSEA
+823 
-834 LGTGGIAIG
+834 
-843 DSAATTNGHNGVAIG
+843 
-858 VYSKTQNEKAIS
+858 
-870 IGAFN
+870 
-875 KATGAQSIVIAGNY
+875 
-889 DLKNSDG
+889 
-896 VSVASGT
+896 ASGT

-922 GDTNTVASART
+922 GDTNTVASNRT
-933 YALGNNINAA
+933 YAMGNNINSA
-943 AGTDDSLV
+943 AGADDSLA
-951 FGTRA
+951 FGTRVTA
-956 AVGARDT
+956 GARNS
-963 IAMGNTAQSKTR
+963 IAMGNSAQALAGNATAIGADAQAKGIDSIAMGLGATVEDAAGFDG
-975 HSIAIGQD
+975 IAIGTRAKAKEKGMAVGAYSQ
-983 ASAGD
+983 ANGVESGVF
-988 DSANAEQKGV
+988 ANA
-998 SAVAI
+998 
-1003 GHGAQANY
+1003 
-1011 YDAIAIGARATVAP
+1011 
-1025 AAGNT
+1025 
-1030 TAADSIAIGVEATAD
+1030 
-1045 NYKTTAIGTYA
+1045 
-1056 RAKGRQSTV
+1056 
-1065 IANNVQGSNYSTA
+1065 VQGKGSTA
-1078 SGDRSQVYGV
+1078 SGRRSSIIGV
-1088 ETTVSGNNSVAIGDT
+1088 ESTVSGSNSVAIGDT
-1103 NNVASNRT
+1103 NNVASHNT
-1111 YAIGN
+1111 YVMGN
-1116 NINIAEAAVDSLA
+1116 NITTGAGAHDSLA
-1129 FGTKAGVK
+1129 FGSQAYVGN
-1137 SARSIAIGTEA
+1137 A
-1148 SAGSTDTTYNPL
+1148 SAIAMGNAAKAVGKEQVSIGKNAGADSTNPE
-1160 GDIRATAI
+1160 GNYYGVYI
-1168 GSEAKAN
+1168 GS
-1175 GLRSIALGDVAVAS
+1175 
-1189 ERYGTALGSSSN
+1189 
-1201 VSAAYGTAVGF
+1201 
-1212 ENRVSGDG
+1212 
-1220 GFAAGTHSVAAGRQQ
+1220 
-1235 ISIGHFAGDNVANSG
+1235 
-1250 VPAKAADYGVFI
+1250 
-1262 GRYAGSDAA
+1262 
-1271 GATGNNYGIAIGAEA
+1271 EA
-1286 GRYQQGGEDNYAIGQ
+1286 GRYQQGDGRNYAIGQ
-1301 NAGQYVNGTHSV
+1301 NAGQYVKGSSNI
-1313 ALGLNAG
+1313 ALGTNAG
-1320 SHIEGDGNFAAADG
+1320 KGD
-1334 AGNYIKGRN
+1334 AGNVIDASSTIAIGRETKASGYSGISIGTLAETTHAN
-1343 NIAIGN
+1343 SIALGDKASATNGHDALAVGAFSKTTAAKAMSIGSYSTASGAQSIVIASNYADSAAPEASNRSTATAARAIVMGPESHATAEDALAIGNKNTVASARTYAIGN
-1349 NAGSGAAGAIVE
+1349 NINVAAGADDSL
-1361 ADRTISVGTRTQA
+1361 AFGTRAAVGAANT
-1374 RGDNAVAIGT
+1374 VAIG
-1384 DSKALAVDATAVGQA
+1384 ANANA
-1399 AQASAEKT
+1399 AQ
-1407 VAVGQ
+1407 
-1412 GAKATERFTVAM
+1412 
-1424 GHNATASHAN
+1424 AN
-1434 SVALGTN
+1434 SVALGAG
-1441 SATSD
+1441 SATSAP
-1446 VHTGAYTL
+1446 HTGNYTL
-1454 NNSYTAAGL
+1454 NTSYTAAGQ

-1469 TVSVGSVGK
+1469 TVSVGSAGK

-1500 SQLYATNNYMS
+1500 SQLHATNNYLS
-1511 NFATGVKNVL
+1511 NLAGGVKNVL

-1552 ANTKVAAGDNI
+1552 ANTKVAAGENI

-1596 VNTDGVTIAGG
+1596 VNTDGVTIANGPSITKSGINANGRKVTGLVDGDINATSTDAVNGSQLHATNTKLADVENTANTAVQEIESANPDALSVKKDGTKVTLTPNVIAGDLVDPATGAVNTPAAGDAGKLVTAGTVANALANTHFVVDTKATGGELDTASQADQKIKSGNKVTLQAGKNLKAKQTNGANGAEVEFSLKDSISLTQVTAGDSTLNTDGLTIAGG

-1617 GDKKIT
+1617 GNKKIT
-1623 GVADGNVAAGS
+1623 GVANGNVAAGS
-1634 KDAVNGG
+1634 TDAVNGG
-1641 QLAEVKAKAD
+1641 QLAEVKSKAD
-1651 SAVQDVVSSNPTA
+1651 SAVQNVVSTNPTA

-1704 SAKTVADA
+1704 SAKAVADA

-1723 ANGGAVDAAS
+1723 ANGGKTEAGS

-1739 GSGNKVTFEAG
+1739 GSSNKVTFEAG
-1750 KNLVA
+1750 KNLA
-1755 QQTNT
+1755 AKQANT

-1767 NYKLSD
+1767 KFSLQDDISLN
-1773 TLENLVSVKS
+1773 SVT
-1783 AEIEAGIGP
+1783 AGTGD
-1792 NKVVLNNNGV
+1792 NQVVLGNDGV
-1802 KVGDS
+1802 KVG
-1807 TLNDKGLTINN
+1807 
-1818 GPSVTDT
+1818 
-1825 GIDAGNKKIT
+1825 
-1835 GVADGN
+1835 
-1841 VAAGSTDAV
+1841 
-1850 NGGQLA
+1850 
-1856 AVKAKA
+1856 
-1862 DSAVQDIKSGDEK
+1862 
-1875 ALSVTKAGNTYTITP
+1875 
-1890 NLSGDLVDANGNIT
+1890 
-1904 APTTPEEKGKLVTAG
+1904 GK
-1919 TVAEALAN
+1919 
-1927 THFVVDTKA
+1927 
-1936 TDGELDAASQADQ
+1936 
-1949 KIKASN
+1949 
-1955 KVTLQAG
+1955 
-1962 KNLKAKQ
+1962 
-1969 TNGANGA
+1969 
-1976 EVEFSLKDSISLK
+1976 
-1989 EVKVGEGSANEV
+1989 
-2001 VLNNNGVNVAGN
+2001 
-2013 TYINKDGLNANDK
+2013 TYINNDGLNANDK
-2026 KITNVAPGAVTA
+2026 KITNVAPGAVTPT
-2038 ASKDAVNGSQ
+2038 SKDAVNGGQ
-2048 LYNVANN
+2048 LYDVAKNVA
-2055 VKDLIGPDAKI
+2055 DLVGPDAKI
-2066 DPATGKVTVADPA
+2066 DPATGKVSVADPA
-2079 KGIGETGKGNIGDA
+2079 QGIGGTGKDNIGDA
-2093 IKHVNDAAKA
+2093 IKAVNA
-2103 AAETAAKHT
+2103 TAAKHT

-2172 DAGNRVI
+2172 DAGNAVI
-2179 SGVKAG
+2179 TNVRDGKVEANSK
-2185 DVSATSQ
+2185 D
-2192 EAVNGS
+2192 AVNGG
-2198 QLHATNTKLD
+2198 QLHDTNTKLD

-2231 VKDPSTNIVTV
+2231 VKDPNTNIVTV

-2248 NLVDAN
+2248 DLVDAN
-2254 GNITAPTTPEEKG
+2254 GNITAPTTPADKG

-2272 GTVADAL
+2272 GTVAEAL
-2279 ANTHFVVDTKATD
+2279 ANTHFVVDTAKTD

-2299 QADQKIK
+2299 GHDQKIK
-2306 AGNKVTLQ
+2306 AGKKVTLQ

-2322 QTNGANGAQ
+2322 QTNGTDGGAQ

-2345 TAGEGANQVVLGN
+2345 TAGTGANQVVLN
-2358 DGVKVGGNTYINNAG
+2358 DKGVNVGGNTYINNDG

-2385 DGVDPTDAVNKGQLD
+2385 DGVDPKDAVNKGQLD
-2400 AVKGIADSAVK
+2400 AVKGVADSAVK
-2411 SVDVANGEQNLVV
+2411 SVKAKDGEENLVV

-2448 DSTLNNDGLTI
+2448 DSTLNTDGLTI

-2479 VALGAVSPT
+2479 VAPGAVTPT

-2500 VADNVKDL
+2500 VANNVKDL
-2508 IGPDAVIDPATGK
+2508 IGPDAAIDPATGK

-2568 IVVEESLNADGGKH
+2568 IVVEESTNADGGKH

-2647 KVAGVADS
+2647 AVKGVADS

-2672 NSDPKNPKL
+2672 NTDPKNPKL

-2739 VNGGQLHNVAK
+2739 VNGGQLYDVAKNVADLV
-2750 GVADVLG
+2750 GP
-2757 GDAAVDG
+2757 DAKIDPAT
-2764 DGKVT
+2764 GKVT
-2769 MTNIGETGKGNVN
+2769 VTDPAKGIGETGKGNIG
-2782 DAIKHVNDLAK
+2782 DAIKHVNDAAK
-2793 NAADTAKKH
+2793 AAADTAKKH

-2810 IVVEESLNADGGKH
+2810 IVVEESTNAEGGKH

-2829 AKDLNVDSVKAGDT
+2829 AKNLNVDSVKAGDT
-2843 TVNNDGVTIAGGP
+2843 TVNNDGVTINNGP
-2856 SVTKGGINAG
+2856 SMTKDGINAN
-2866 GNTIT
+2866 NTKVT
-2871 NVADGVN
+2871 NVADGV
-2878 DTDAVN
+2878 DAADAVN
-2884 KGQLNKV
+2884 KGQLDKV

-2909 AAVNGNGDI
+2909 ATVNGNGDI

-2960 VTVTEGVNAAGGH
+2960 VTVTEDINAAGGH

-3123 GKVVAGQ
+3123 GKVVVGQ

-3217 GKVILKVTGNTNSR
+3217 GKIILKVTGNTNSR

>member
-62 SAVAGPG
+62 SAVGYPG
-69 IYINDGPDEGCLVVP
+69 IYINDRQAGNCLAINDSAVP
-84 DAPTGIYG
+84 NLGVGTILDVNSTPGSVDLKVPGAYAPQTGITPSYYNAAG
-92 LTRDNISAANTMLKP
+92 SAHPCVAVGGSTVDN
-107 GNLMP
+107 
-112 DRTIFG
+112 R
-118 LDKMSPCESSGNG
+118 
-131 VHAFDTQTNRTLF
+131 DTQTNRTLF
-144 YGKTHRV
+144 YGGAGATTEAAEVNDR
-151 DTANNGSKN
+151 DNGAKN

-180 TNGAGATNSIRMGTG
+180 TNGTGATNSIRMGTG
-195 TTLADANKKLNSI
+195 TTLDDTNKH
-208 SIGVDTGASDSN
+208 TN

-225 ANTSAAGSNSSAIG
+225 VNTATTAEGAVAISAE
-239 LNAKATT
+239 AKART
-246 DSSIAIGTTAEAGGP
+246 SYSIAIGRNATAGGDMDP
-261 AVNAT
+261 PSNET
-266 LLGTKAIAIGYE
+266 GGAIAIGRNSLSNYIGAIALGNGAE
-278 TKALGTSNVALGYG
+278 VSSAKPDGKTTDGIAIGTKALVDNYRGM
-292 SVAENGHDSIAIGIK
+292 
-307 AKTSNIKS
+307 
-315 IAIGAYS
+315 AIGAQS
-322 EASGVQSTVISD
+322 QAKGSQSIVLANNAPDAKVSVASGI
-334 NYGAA
+334 
-339 TAVSTASG
+339 
-347 TRSQVYGAETN
+347 RSQVYGVESEA
-358 VSGNNSVAIGDT
+358 SGTDAVAIGYKNT
-370 NKVASNRTYVMGNNI
+370 VAAHRTYAIGNEI
-385 NAATGTDDSL
+385 NVAKEAEEAL
-395 AFGTKAGVGGAN
+395 AFGTRAH
-407 AIALGNTAKATKENT
+407 
-422 IAQGTESVVY
+422 
-432 GKNSVSIGYKA
+432 
-443 VSGIETPTPTQTNAF
+443 VSGAYQI
-458 SVSIGNETEAIDAS
+458 SLGSDAGADALAANTS
-472 TIAIGDKAKA
+472 GIAIGR
-482 KGGVDAL
+482 
-489 AVGTQA
+489 
-495 NAMTYKALAI
+495 N
-505 GAYSQ
+505 
-510 ATGRQSTVIGNDIQG
+510 
-525 QPSIASGTRSQIL
+525 
-538 GVQSNVSGDNSV
+538 
-550 SIGDTNTVASVRTYA
+550 
-565 MGNNINVAA
+565 
-574 GADDSLAFGTKAS
+574 
-587 VAGINTIAMGN
+587 
-598 TTQAS
+598 
-603 ANYAIAVGNTAQA
+603 
-616 TAEHATAIGNKS
+616 
-628 VASNVSAIALGR
+628 
-640 QAQATDENAVALGAD
+640 
-655 SKADGHSSFAG
+655 
-666 AVGSSSAGT
+666 
-675 RQVSIG
+675 
-681 HYAGNNTEGSSTP
+681 
-694 AKPADYAVFIG
+694 
-705 NYAGSD
+705 
-711 AAGTNGNTNGV
+711 
-722 AIGSEAGRY
+722 AGRY
-731 LQSGSNNTAIG
+731 GQSGILNTAIG
-742 SQAGQYVEGSL
+742 ASSGQYISGSYNIAMGTGAGSGTDAEKLAASQTISIGHNAKASKHTAIAMGTTAQARTEKSVALGKNAIAGDTAAPTVKKGEYSTAIGSNTTALGYGATAVGSITKAKVNYATALGHEAEASGSGETSLGYGAGANSTSPNGNRNGVNVGTNAGRYAISGGNNVAVGISAGQYVEGD
-753 NASLG
+753 
-758 QGAGKYVK
+758 
-766 GNNNI
+766 NNI
-771 AMGTQAGT
+771 AQGYSAGYYIKGNENVSIGTNANLGS
-779 GTATEKLEVSGT
+779 ATEKLEVSKT
-791 TAIGNTAKALTNDSV
+791 V
-806 AIGTTAKSGK
+806 AIG
-816 VDKFSGE
+816 
-823 RSVAIGAYSEA
+823 
-834 LGTGGIAIG
+834 
-843 DSAATTNGHNGVAIG
+843 SAA
-858 VYSKTQNEKAIS
+858 KTS
-870 IGAFN
+870 
-875 KATGAQSIVIAGNY
+875 
-889 DLKNSDG
+889 
-896 VSVASGT
+896 AS
-903 RATVIGAETTVSGN
+903 
-917 NSVAI
+917 
-922 GDTNTVASART
+922 
-933 YALGNNINAA
+933 NA
-943 AGTDDSLV
+943 
-951 FGTRA
+951 
-956 AVGARDT
+956 
-963 IAMGNTAQSKTR
+963 IAMGNTAQSKTT
-975 HSIAIGQD
+975 HSIAIGQN

-1103 NNVASNRT
+1103 NTVASNRT

-1137 SARSIAIGTEA
+1137 SARSIAIGAEA

-1175 GLRSIALGDVAVAS
+1175 GLRSVALGDVAVAS

-1271 GATGNNYGIAIGAEA
+1271 GTTGNNYGIAIGAEA

-1664 LTATKAGDTVT
+1664 LTANKVGNTVT

-1723 ANGGAVDAAS
+1723 ANGGKVETGS
-1733 EENAKV
+1733 EADAKV

-1818 GPSVTDT
+1818 GPSVTDA

-1856 AVKAKA
+1856 EVKAKA
-1862 DSAVQDIKSGDEK
+1862 DSAVQDVKSGDEN
-1875 ALSVTKAGNTYTITP
+1875 ALTAVKDPNTNIVTVTP
-1890 NLSGDLVDANGNIT
+1890 KLSGDLVDANGNIT
-1904 APTTPEEKGKLVTAG
+1904 APTTPADKGKLVTAG

-2055 VKDLIGPDAKI
+2055 VKDLIGPDAAI

-2231 VKDPSTNIVTV
+2231 VKDPNTNIVTV

-2248 NLVDAN
+2248 DLVDAN
-2254 GNITAPTTPEEKG
+2254 GNITAPTTPADKG

-2385 DGVDPTDAVNKGQLD
+2385 DGVDPTDAVNKSQLD
-2400 AVKGIADSAVK
+2400 AVKGVADSAVK
-2411 SVDVANGEQNLVV
+2411 SVNVANGEQNLVV

-2438 DLTVDSVKAG
+2438 GLTVDSVKAG

-2459 AGGPSVKKDGINAG
+2459 AGGPSVKKDGIDAG
-2473 DKTITN
+2473 DKKITN
-2479 VALGAVSPT
+2479 VAAGDVSAT
-2488 SKDAVNGSQLYN
+2488 SKDAVNGGQLYN
-2500 VADNVKDL
+2500 VANNVKDL
-2508 IGPDAVIDPATGK
+2508 IGPDATIDPATGK

-2527 AKGIGETGKGNIG
+2527 AKGIGETGKGTIG

-2647 KVAGVADS
+2647 AVKGVADS
-2655 AVKSVKAADGE
+2655 AVKSVDVANGE

-2681 SLKKDL
+2681 SLKKGL
-2687 TVDSVKAGDTTVNND
+2687 TVDSVKAGDSTLNND

-2731 VAENSKDA
+2731 VSATSKDA
-2739 VNGGQLHNVAK
+2739 VNGGQLYNVANNVK
-2750 GVADVLG
+2750 DLIGP
-2757 GDAAVDG
+2757 DATIDPAT
-2764 DGKVT
+2764 GKVT
-2769 MTNIGETGKGNVN
+2769 VADPAKGIGETGKGTIG
-2782 DAIKHVNDLAK
+2782 DAIKHVNDAAK
-2793 NAADTAKKH
+2793 AAADTAKKH

-2878 DTDAVN
+2878 PDDAVN
-2884 KGQLNKV
+2884 KGQLDKV

-2909 AAVNGNGDI
+2909 ATVNGNGDI

-2991 TVTNNHDADTNTTTY
+2991 TVTNNHDADSNTTTY

-3027 LTSKDGNLNFTKGPN
+3027 LTSKDGNLNFTKGAN

>member
-144 YGKTHRV
+144 YSKTHRV
-151 DTANNGSKN
+151 DTSNNGSKN

-195 TTLADANKKLNSI
+195 TTLDEANKKLNSI
-208 SIGVDTGASDSN
+208 SIGVDAGASATGSTAIGANAKARAEYSVALGDSAVSGDNTIGAVNGGGGAIAIGRQSIANNYN

-225 ANTSAAGSNSSAIG
+225 MSASVSPAAGV
-239 LNAKATT
+239 TT
-246 DSSIAIGTTAEAGGP
+246 ASDGIAIGSETVVDNYKGI
-261 AVNAT
+261 AV
-266 LLGTKAIAIGYE
+266 
-278 TKALGTSNVALGYG
+278 
-292 SVAENGHDSIAIGIK
+292 
-307 AKTSNIKS
+307 
-315 IAIGAYS
+315 GAYS
-322 EASGVQSTVISD
+322 QAKGRQSTVIANNVQGS
-334 NYGAA
+334 NY
-339 TAVSTASG
+339 STASG

-370 NKVASNRTYVMGNNI
+370 NTVASDRTYVMGNNI
-385 NAATGTDDSL
+385 NAAAGTNDSL
-395 AFGTKAGVGGAN
+395 AFGTKASVGGAN

-550 SIGDTNTVASVRTYA
+550 SIGDTNTVAS
-565 MGNNINVAA
+565 
-574 GADDSLAFGTKAS
+574 
-587 VAGINTIAMGN
+587 
-598 TTQAS
+598 
-603 ANYAIAVGNTAQA
+603 
-616 TAEHATAIGNKS
+616 
-628 VASNVSAIALGR
+628 
-640 QAQATDENAVALGAD
+640 
-655 SKADGHSSFAG
+655 
-666 AVGSSSAGT
+666 
-675 RQVSIG
+675 
-681 HYAGNNTEGSSTP
+681 
-694 AKPADYAVFIG
+694 
-705 NYAGSD
+705 
-711 AAGTNGNTNGV
+711 
-722 AIGSEAGRY
+722 
-731 LQSGSNNTAIG
+731 
-742 SQAGQYVEGSL
+742 
-753 NASLG
+753 
-758 QGAGKYVK
+758 
-766 GNNNI
+766 
-771 AMGTQAGT
+771 
-779 GTATEKLEVSGT
+779 
-791 TAIGNTAKALTNDSV
+791 
-806 AIGTTAKSGK
+806 
-816 VDKFSGE
+816 
-823 RSVAIGAYSEA
+823 
-834 LGTGGIAIG
+834 
-843 DSAATTNGHNGVAIG
+843 
-858 VYSKTQNEKAIS
+858 
-870 IGAFN
+870 
-875 KATGAQSIVIAGNY
+875 
-889 DLKNSDG
+889 
-896 VSVASGT
+896 
-903 RATVIGAETTVSGN
+903 
-917 NSVAI
+917 
-922 GDTNTVASART
+922 
-933 YALGNNINAA
+933 
-943 AGTDDSLV
+943 
-951 FGTRA
+951 
-956 AVGARDT
+956 
-963 IAMGNTAQSKTR
+963 
-975 HSIAIGQD
+975 
-983 ASAGD
+983 
-988 DSANAEQKGV
+988 
-998 SAVAI
+998 
-1003 GHGAQANY
+1003 
-1011 YDAIAIGARATVAP
+1011 
-1025 AAGNT
+1025 
-1030 TAADSIAIGVEATAD
+1030 
-1045 NYKTTAIGTYA
+1045 
-1056 RAKGRQSTV
+1056 
-1065 IANNVQGSNYSTA
+1065 
-1078 SGDRSQVYGV
+1078 
-1088 ETTVSGNNSVAIGDT
+1088 
-1103 NNVASNRT
+1103 NRT

-1137 SARSIAIGTEA
+1137 SARSIAIGAEA

-1175 GLRSIALGDVAVAS
+1175 GLRTVALGDVAVAS

-1212 ENRVSGDG
+1212 ENRVSGEG

-1271 GATGNNYGIAIGAEA
+1271 GATGNTSGVAIGMEA
-1286 GRYQQGGEDNYAIGQ
+1286 GRYGQGGSRNTAIGEQ
-1301 NAGQYVNGTHSV
+1301 AGQYVNG
-1313 ALGLNAG
+1313 
-1320 SHIEGDGNFAAADG
+1320 SH
-1334 AGNYIKGRN
+1334 
-1343 NIAIGN
+1343 NIAMGT
-1349 NAGSGAAGAIVE
+1349 NAGSGTDAEKLEVSNTAAIGNAAKALTDDSISIGRDSKAGKVDKFDGKKSIAIGYASEAMGSNAIALGSNAATNNGHDSIAMGTYAKTNGEKTISIGAYNTAEGAQSIVIAGNYDASTGSNRSTTTAAARRAIV
-1361 ADRTISVGTRTQA
+1361 VGPESHATA
-1374 RGDNAVAIGT
+1374 EDAVAIGNKNT
-1384 DSKALAVDATAVGQA
+1384 VASARTYAMGNNINVAAGADDSLAFGTRAAVGAANTVAIGANANA
-1399 AQASAEKT
+1399 AQ
-1407 VAVGQ
+1407 
-1412 GAKATERFTVAM
+1412 
-1424 GHNATASHAN
+1424 AN
-1434 SVALGTN
+1434 SVALGAGSTTD
-1441 SATSD
+1441 AP
-1446 VHTGAYTL
+1446 HTGDYTL
-1454 NNSYTAAGL
+1454 NKDYTAKGL

-1469 TVSVGSVGK
+1469 TVSVGSAGK

-1500 SQLYATNNYMS
+1500 SQLYATNNYLS
-1511 NFATGVKNVL
+1511 NLAGGVKNVL

-1552 ANTKVAAGDNI
+1552 ANTKVAAGENI
-1563 TVTPTTNADGS
+1563 TVTPTTNTDGS

-1617 GDKKIT
+1617 GNKKVT

-1634 KDAVNGG
+1634 TDAVNGG

-1651 SAVQDVVSSNPTA
+1651 SAVQNVVSANPTA

-1690 TVNDPAAAD
+1690 TVKDPAAAD

-1723 ANGGAVDAAS
+1723 ANGGTVDAAS

-1856 AVKAKA
+1856 EVKAKA
-1862 DSAVQDIKSGDEK
+1862 DSAVQDVKSGDEN
-1875 ALSVTKAGNTYTITP
+1875 ALTAVKDPNTNIVTVTP
-1890 NLSGDLVDANGNIT
+1890 KLSGDLVDANGNIT
-1904 APTTPEEKGKLVTAG
+1904 APTTPADKGKLVTAG

-2055 VKDLIGPDAKI
+2055 VKDLIGPDAAI

-2231 VKDPSTNIVTV
+2231 VKDPNTNIVTV

-2248 NLVDAN
+2248 DLVDAN
-2254 GNITAPTTPEEKG
+2254 GNITAPTTPADKG

-2358 DGVKVGGNTYINNAG
+2358 DGVKVGGNTYINNDG

-2385 DGVDPTDAVNKGQLD
+2385 DGVDPKDAVNKGQLD
-2400 AVKGIADSAVK
+2400 AVKGVADSAVK

-2448 DSTLNNDGLTI
+2448 DSTLNTDGLTI

-2479 VALGAVSPT
+2479 VAPGAVTPT
-2488 SKDAVNGSQLYN
+2488 SKDAVNGGQLYNVANNVKDLIGPDATIDPATGKVTVADPAKGIAGTGKGTIGEAIKSVKDKADTAVQDIKSGDEKALSVTKAGNTYTITPNLSGDLVDADGNITAPATDADKGKLVTAGTVAQALANTHFVVDTKATDGELDTASEADQKIKAGNKVTLQAGKNLKAKQTNGANGAQVEFSLKDSISLTQVTAGEGDNQVVLGNDGVKVGGNTYINNDGLNANGNKITNVADGVDPKDAVNKGQLDAVKGVADSAVKSVDVANGEQNLVVDNSDPKNPKLSLKKDLTVDSVKAGDSTLNTDGLTIAGGPSVKKDGINAGDKTITNVAPGAVTAASKDAVNGSQLYN

-2508 IGPDAVIDPATGK
+2508 IGPDATIDPATGK

-2647 KVAGVADS
+2647 AVKGVADS
-2655 AVKSVKAADGE
+2655 AVKSVDVANGE

-2716 IDAGDKKI
+2716 IDAADKKI

-2764 DGKVT
+2764 NGKVT

-2878 DTDAVN
+2878 PNDAVN
-2884 KGQLNKV
+2884 KGQLDKV

-2902 VNVLGGD
+2902 VNVLGGN
-2909 AAVNGNGDI
+2909 ATVNGNGDI
-2918 TMSNIGE
+2918 TMSNIGD
-2925 TGKGNINDAIKSVND
+2925 TGKGNVNDAIKAVND

-2953 AKEGRSN
+2953 AKDGRSN

-2991 TVTNNHDADTNTTTY
+2991 TVTNNHDADSNTTTY

-3027 LTSKDGNLNFTKGPN
+3027 LTSKDGNLNFTKGAN

-3104 HETAKS
+3104 HETAQS

>member
-33 TVVGRVAKGTAGFAA
+33 AVVGRVAKGTAGFAA

-69 IYINDGPDEGCLVVP
+69 IYINDGTDTGCLAIPDAQSPNVGIHGISGGAPVPGLSLLGPSQVVP
-84 DAPTGIYG
+84 DKSYYG
-92 LTRDNISAANTMLKP
+92 LDVMKPCLSSTGTAAEE
-107 GNLMP
+107 
-112 DRTIFG
+112 R
-118 LDKMSPCESSGNG
+118 S
-131 VHAFDTQTNRTLF
+131 TQTNRTLF
-144 YGKTHRV
+144 YGGNSYTKGTIT
-151 DTANNGSKN
+151 DNGAKN

-180 TNGAGATNSIRMGTG
+180 VNGTDATNSIRMGTG

-208 SIGVDTGASDSN
+208 SIGVDTGASDAN

-239 LNAKATT
+239 LNSKATT
-246 DSSIAIGTTAEAGGP
+246 DSSIAIGTASEAGGP
-261 AVNAT
+261 ATSAA
-266 LLGTKAIAIGYE
+266 LLGTKAVAIGYE

-307 AKTSNIKS
+307 TKTSNVKS
-315 IAIGAYS
+315 IAIGAYG
-322 EASGVQSTVISD
+322 EASGAQSTVISN
-334 NYGAA
+334 NYGSA
-339 TAVSTASG
+339 TGAVSTASG
-347 TRSQVYGAETN
+347 TRSQVYGAETT
-358 VSGNNSVAIGDT
+358 VSGEQSVAIGDT
-370 NKVASNRTYVMGNNI
+370 NTVASSRTYAIGNNI
-385 NAATGTDDSL
+385 NVAAGASDSL
-395 AFGTKAGVGGAN
+395 VFGTKASVGGPE
-407 AIALGNTAKATKENT
+407 AIALGNTA
-422 IAQGTESVVY
+422 
-432 GKNSVSIGYKA
+432 NSKTDGAISIGAHTVSGDGDLVAGVEGNKSISIGY
-443 VSGIETPTPTQTNAF
+443 E
-458 SVSIGNETEAIDAS
+458 SVANRYDTIAMGVQAS
-472 TIAIGDKAKA
+472 TQAADSGVAPWDAVAIGSKAKA
-482 KGGVDAL
+482 
-489 AVGTQA
+489 T
-495 NAMTYKALAI
+495 TYKALAI

-525 QPSIASGTRSQIL
+525 QNSTASGTRSQIL

-550 SIGDTNTVASVRTYA
+550 SIGDTNNIESARTYA
-565 MGNNINVAA
+565 MGNNINVKAGADDSLAFGTRAHVSGANQVSIGTDAGADNTSAGEGNTAGISIGNDAGRYATAGKNNTSIGQRAGQYANGDNNVAIGKDAGSLDAAGAPLTTNTVSIGSSSKVKGQEAIAVGNEAEAISNSAIAIGNSAKGRALYSTAIGLRAKTSDDATMTFGESATAVGHAAAATRYSAAAFGHDSFADGESSVALGYAAKALGTEQIAIGAHAGQNRQGTQTGANFSVAIGRSAGGDAASALGNHSGVSVGLDAGRYLQDGSRNTSVGGYAGQYVKGSYNVALGHGAGSGTATENLEASETISIGHNSKASAAYSTAIGSEAKAKGIDSIAMGLGATVEDAAGFDGIAIGTRAKAKEKGMAVGAYSQADGVESAVFANAVQGKGSTASGRRSSIIGVESTVSGNNSVAIGDTNTVTSDRTYAMGNNITTGAGAHDSLAFGSQAYVGNASAIAMGNAAKAVGKEQVSIGKNAGADSTNPEGNYYGVYIGSEAGRYQQGDGRNYAIGQNAGQYVKGSSNIALGTNAGKGDAGNVIDASSTIAIGRETKASGYSGISIGTLAETTHANSIALGDKASATNGHDALAVGAFSKTTAAKAMSIGSYSTASGAQSIVIASNYADSAAPEASNRSTATAARAIVMGPESHATAEDALAIGNKNTVASARTYAIGNNINVAA
-574 GADDSLAFGTKAS
+574 GADDSLAFGT
-587 VAGINTIAMGN
+587 
-598 TTQAS
+598 
-603 ANYAIAVGNTAQA
+603 
-616 TAEHATAIGNKS
+616 
-628 VASNVSAIALGR
+628 
-640 QAQATDENAVALGAD
+640 
-655 SKADGHSSFAG
+655 
-666 AVGSSSAGT
+666 
-675 RQVSIG
+675 
-681 HYAGNNTEGSSTP
+681 
-694 AKPADYAVFIG
+694 
-705 NYAGSD
+705 
-711 AAGTNGNTNGV
+711 
-722 AIGSEAGRY
+722 
-731 LQSGSNNTAIG
+731 
-742 SQAGQYVEGSL
+742 
-753 NASLG
+753 
-758 QGAGKYVK
+758 
-766 GNNNI
+766 
-771 AMGTQAGT
+771 
-779 GTATEKLEVSGT
+779 
-791 TAIGNTAKALTNDSV
+791 
-806 AIGTTAKSGK
+806 
-816 VDKFSGE
+816 
-823 RSVAIGAYSEA
+823 
-834 LGTGGIAIG
+834 
-843 DSAATTNGHNGVAIG
+843 
-858 VYSKTQNEKAIS
+858 
-870 IGAFN
+870 
-875 KATGAQSIVIAGNY
+875 
-889 DLKNSDG
+889 
-896 VSVASGT
+896 
-903 RATVIGAETTVSGN
+903 
-917 NSVAI
+917 
-922 GDTNTVASART
+922 
-933 YALGNNINAA
+933 
-943 AGTDDSLV
+943 
-951 FGTRA
+951 RA
-956 AVGARDT
+956 AVGA
-963 IAMGNTAQSKTR
+963 ANT
-975 HSIAIGQD
+975 
-983 ASAGD
+983 
-988 DSANAEQKGV
+988 
-998 SAVAI
+998 VAI
-1003 GHGAQANY
+1003 GAN
-1011 YDAIAIGARATVAP
+1011 
-1025 AAGNT
+1025 
-1030 TAADSIAIGVEATAD
+1030 
-1045 NYKTTAIGTYA
+1045 
-1056 RAKGRQSTV
+1056 
-1065 IANNVQGSNYSTA
+1065 AN
-1078 SGDRSQVYGV
+1078 
-1088 ETTVSGNNSVAIGDT
+1088 
-1103 NNVASNRT
+1103 
-1111 YAIGN
+1111 
-1116 NINIAEAAVDSLA
+1116 
-1129 FGTKAGVK
+1129 
-1137 SARSIAIGTEA
+1137 
-1148 SAGSTDTTYNPL
+1148 
-1160 GDIRATAI
+1160 
-1168 GSEAKAN
+1168 
-1175 GLRSIALGDVAVAS
+1175 
-1189 ERYGTALGSSSN
+1189 
-1201 VSAAYGTAVGF
+1201 
-1212 ENRVSGDG
+1212 
-1220 GFAAGTHSVAAGRQQ
+1220 
-1235 ISIGHFAGDNVANSG
+1235 
-1250 VPAKAADYGVFI
+1250 
-1262 GRYAGSDAA
+1262 
-1271 GATGNNYGIAIGAEA
+1271 
-1286 GRYQQGGEDNYAIGQ
+1286 
-1301 NAGQYVNGTHSV
+1301 
-1313 ALGLNAG
+1313 
-1320 SHIEGDGNFAAADG
+1320 
-1334 AGNYIKGRN
+1334 
-1343 NIAIGN
+1343 
-1349 NAGSGAAGAIVE
+1349 
-1361 ADRTISVGTRTQA
+1361 
-1374 RGDNAVAIGT
+1374 
-1384 DSKALAVDATAVGQA
+1384 A
-1399 AQASAEKT
+1399 AQ
-1407 VAVGQ
+1407 
-1412 GAKATERFTVAM
+1412 
-1424 GHNATASHAN
+1424 AN
-1434 SVALGTN
+1434 SVALGAG
-1441 SATSD
+1441 SATSAP
-1446 VHTGAYTL
+1446 HTGNYTL
-1454 NNSYTAAGL
+1454 NTSYTAAGQ

-1469 TVSVGSVGK
+1469 TVSVGSAGK

-1500 SQLYATNNYMS
+1500 SQLHATNNYLS
-1511 NFATGVKNVL
+1511 NLAGGVKNVL

-1563 TVTPTTNADGS
+1563 TVTPTTNTDGS

-1596 VNTDGVTIAGG
+1596 VNTDGVTITGG

-1617 GDKKIT
+1617 GNKKIT

-1634 KDAVNGG
+1634 TDAVNGG

-1651 SAVQDVVSSNPTA
+1651 SAVQNVVSANPTA

-1690 TVNDPAAAD
+1690 TVNDPATAD

-1733 EENAKV
+1733 EEDAEV

-1818 GPSVTDT
+1818 GPSVTDA

-1856 AVKAKA
+1856 EVKSKA
-1862 DSAVQDIKSGDEK
+1862 DSAVQDVKSGDEN
-1875 ALSVTKAGNTYTITP
+1875 ALTAVKDPNTNIVTVTP
-1890 NLSGDLVDANGNIT
+1890 KLSGDLVDTNGNIT

-2055 VKDLIGPDAKI
+2055 VKDLIGPDAAI

-2231 VKDPSTNIVTV
+2231 VKDPNTNIVTV

-2248 NLVDAN
+2248 DLVDAN
-2254 GNITAPTTPEEKG
+2254 GNITAPTTPADKG

-2306 AGNKVTLQ
+2306 ASNKVTLQ

-2345 TAGEGANQVVLGN
+2345 TAGEGANQVVLN
-2358 DGVKVGGNTYINNAG
+2358 DKGVNVGGNTYINNAG

-2385 DGVDPTDAVNKGQLD
+2385 DGVDPKDAVNKGQLD
-2400 AVKGIADSAVK
+2400 AVKTVADSAVK

-2438 DLTVDSVKAG
+2438 DLIVDSVKAG

-2479 VALGAVSPT
+2479 VAPGAVT
-2488 SKDAVNGSQLYN
+2488 AASKDAVNGGQLYN
-2500 VADNVKDL
+2500 VANNVKDL
-2508 IGPDAVIDPATGK
+2508 IGPDAAIDPATGK

-2568 IVVEESLNADGGKH
+2568 IVVEESTNADGGKH

-2647 KVAGVADS
+2647 AVKGVADS
-2655 AVKSVKAADGE
+2655 AVKSVDVANGE

-2687 TVDSVKAGDTTVNND
+2687 TVDSVKAGDSTLNND

-2764 DGKVT
+2764 NGKVT

-2810 IVVEESLNADGGKH
+2810 IVVEESTNADGGKH

-2829 AKDLNVDSVKAGDT
+2829 AKNLNVDSVKAGDT
-2843 TVNNDGVTIAGGP
+2843 TVNNDGVTINNGP
-2856 SVTKGGINAG
+2856 SMTKDGINAN
-2866 GNTIT
+2866 NTKVT
-2871 NVADGVN
+2871 NVADGV
-2878 DTDAVN
+2878 DAADAVN
-2884 KGQLNKV
+2884 KGQLDKV

-2909 AAVNGNGDI
+2909 ATVNGNGDI

-2991 TVTNNHDADTNTTTY
+2991 TVTNNHDADSNTTTY

-3027 LTSKDGNLNFTKGPN
+3027 LTSKDGNLNFTKGAN

>member
-144 YGKTHRV
+144 YSKTHRV
-151 DTANNGSKN
+151 DTSNNGSKN

-195 TTLADANKKLNSI
+195 TTLDEANKKLNSI
-208 SIGVDTGASDSN
+208 SIGVDAGASATGSTAIGANAKARAEYSVALGDSAVSGDNTIGAVNGGGGAIAIGRQSIANNYN

-225 ANTSAAGSNSSAIG
+225 MSASVSPAAGV
-239 LNAKATT
+239 TT
-246 DSSIAIGTTAEAGGP
+246 ASDGIAIGSETVVDNYKGI
-261 AVNAT
+261 AV
-266 LLGTKAIAIGYE
+266 
-278 TKALGTSNVALGYG
+278 
-292 SVAENGHDSIAIGIK
+292 
-307 AKTSNIKS
+307 
-315 IAIGAYS
+315 GAYS
-322 EASGVQSTVISD
+322 QAKGRQSTVIANNVQGS
-334 NYGAA
+334 NY
-339 TAVSTASG
+339 STASG

-370 NKVASNRTYVMGNNI
+370 NTVASDRTYVMGNNI
-385 NAATGTDDSL
+385 NAAAGTNDSL
-395 AFGTKAGVGGAN
+395 AFGTKASVGGAN

-550 SIGDTNTVASVRTYA
+550 SIGDTNTVAS
-565 MGNNINVAA
+565 
-574 GADDSLAFGTKAS
+574 
-587 VAGINTIAMGN
+587 
-598 TTQAS
+598 
-603 ANYAIAVGNTAQA
+603 
-616 TAEHATAIGNKS
+616 
-628 VASNVSAIALGR
+628 
-640 QAQATDENAVALGAD
+640 
-655 SKADGHSSFAG
+655 
-666 AVGSSSAGT
+666 
-675 RQVSIG
+675 
-681 HYAGNNTEGSSTP
+681 
-694 AKPADYAVFIG
+694 
-705 NYAGSD
+705 
-711 AAGTNGNTNGV
+711 
-722 AIGSEAGRY
+722 
-731 LQSGSNNTAIG
+731 
-742 SQAGQYVEGSL
+742 
-753 NASLG
+753 
-758 QGAGKYVK
+758 
-766 GNNNI
+766 
-771 AMGTQAGT
+771 
-779 GTATEKLEVSGT
+779 
-791 TAIGNTAKALTNDSV
+791 
-806 AIGTTAKSGK
+806 
-816 VDKFSGE
+816 
-823 RSVAIGAYSEA
+823 
-834 LGTGGIAIG
+834 
-843 DSAATTNGHNGVAIG
+843 
-858 VYSKTQNEKAIS
+858 
-870 IGAFN
+870 
-875 KATGAQSIVIAGNY
+875 
-889 DLKNSDG
+889 
-896 VSVASGT
+896 
-903 RATVIGAETTVSGN
+903 
-917 NSVAI
+917 
-922 GDTNTVASART
+922 
-933 YALGNNINAA
+933 
-943 AGTDDSLV
+943 
-951 FGTRA
+951 
-956 AVGARDT
+956 
-963 IAMGNTAQSKTR
+963 
-975 HSIAIGQD
+975 
-983 ASAGD
+983 
-988 DSANAEQKGV
+988 
-998 SAVAI
+998 
-1003 GHGAQANY
+1003 
-1011 YDAIAIGARATVAP
+1011 
-1025 AAGNT
+1025 
-1030 TAADSIAIGVEATAD
+1030 
-1045 NYKTTAIGTYA
+1045 
-1056 RAKGRQSTV
+1056 
-1065 IANNVQGSNYSTA
+1065 
-1078 SGDRSQVYGV
+1078 
-1088 ETTVSGNNSVAIGDT
+1088 
-1103 NNVASNRT
+1103 NRT

-1137 SARSIAIGTEA
+1137 SARSIAIGAEA

-1175 GLRSIALGDVAVAS
+1175 GLRTVALGDVAVAS

-1212 ENRVSGDG
+1212 ENRVSGEG

-1271 GATGNNYGIAIGAEA
+1271 GATGNTSGVAIGMEA
-1286 GRYQQGGEDNYAIGQ
+1286 GRYGQGGSRNTAIGEQ
-1301 NAGQYVNGTHSV
+1301 AGQYVNG
-1313 ALGLNAG
+1313 
-1320 SHIEGDGNFAAADG
+1320 SH
-1334 AGNYIKGRN
+1334 
-1343 NIAIGN
+1343 NIAMGT
-1349 NAGSGAAGAIVE
+1349 NAGSGTDAEKLEVSNTAAIGNAAKALTDDSISIGRDSKAGKVDKFDGKKSIAIGYASEAMGSNAIALGSNAATNNGHDSIAMGTYAKTNGEKTISIGAYNTAEGAQSIVIAGNYDASTGSNRSTTTAAARRAIV
-1361 ADRTISVGTRTQA
+1361 VGPESHATA
-1374 RGDNAVAIGT
+1374 EDAVAIGNKNT
-1384 DSKALAVDATAVGQA
+1384 VASARTYAMGNNINVAAGADDSLAFGTRAAVGAANTVAIGANANA
-1399 AQASAEKT
+1399 AQ
-1407 VAVGQ
+1407 
-1412 GAKATERFTVAM
+1412 
-1424 GHNATASHAN
+1424 AN
-1434 SVALGTN
+1434 SVALGAGSTTD
-1441 SATSD
+1441 AP
-1446 VHTGAYTL
+1446 HTGDYTL
-1454 NNSYTAAGL
+1454 NKDYTAKGL

-1469 TVSVGSVGK
+1469 TVSVGSAGK

-1500 SQLYATNNYMS
+1500 SQLYATNNYLS
-1511 NFATGVKNVL
+1511 NLAGGVKNVL

-1552 ANTKVAAGDNI
+1552 ANTKVAAGENI
-1563 TVTPTTNADGS
+1563 TVTPTTNTDGS

-1617 GDKKIT
+1617 GNKKVT

-1634 KDAVNGG
+1634 TDAVNGG

-1651 SAVQDVVSSNPTA
+1651 SAVQNVVSANPTA

-1690 TVNDPAAAD
+1690 TVKDPAAAD

-1723 ANGGAVDAAS
+1723 ANGGTVDAAS

-1856 AVKAKA
+1856 EVKAKA
-1862 DSAVQDIKSGDEK
+1862 DSAVQDVKSGDEN
-1875 ALSVTKAGNTYTITP
+1875 ALTAVKDPNTNIVTVTP
-1890 NLSGDLVDANGNIT
+1890 KLSGDLVDANGNIT
-1904 APTTPEEKGKLVTAG
+1904 APTTPADKGKLVTAG

-2055 VKDLIGPDAKI
+2055 VKDLIGPDAAI

-2231 VKDPSTNIVTV
+2231 VKDPNTNIVTV

-2248 NLVDAN
+2248 DLVDAN
-2254 GNITAPTTPEEKG
+2254 GNITAPTTPADKG

-2358 DGVKVGGNTYINNAG
+2358 DGVKVGGNTYINNDG

-2385 DGVDPTDAVNKGQLD
+2385 DGVDPKDAVNKGQLD
-2400 AVKGIADSAVK
+2400 AVKGVADSAVK

-2424 DNSDPKNPKLSLKK
+2424 DNTDPKNPKLSLKK

-2479 VALGAVSPT
+2479 VAPGAVTPT
-2488 SKDAVNGSQLYN
+2488 SKDAVNGGQLYNVANNVKDLIGPDATIDPATGKVTVADPAKGIAGTGKGTIGEAIKSVKDKADTAVQDIKSGDEKALSVTKAGNTYTITPNLSGDLVDADGNITAPATDADKGKLVTAGTVAQALANTHFVVDTKATDGELDTASEADQKIKAGNKVTLQAGKNLKAKQTNGANGAQVEFSLKDSISLTQVTAGEGDNQVVLGNDGVKVGGNTYINNDGLNANGNKITNVADGVDPKDAVNKGQLDAVKGVADSAVKSVDVANGEQNLVVDNSDPKNPKLSLKKDLTVDSVKAGDSTLNTDGLTIAGGPSVKKDGINAGDKTITNVAPGAVTAASKDAVNGSQLYN

-2508 IGPDAVIDPATGK
+2508 IGPDATIDPATGK

-2647 KVAGVADS
+2647 AVKGVADS
-2655 AVKSVKAADGE
+2655 AVKSVDVANGE

-2716 IDAGDKKI
+2716 IDAADKKI

-2764 DGKVT
+2764 NGKVT

-2810 IVVEESLNADGGKH
+2810 IVVEESTNADGGKH

-2829 AKDLNVDSVKAGDT
+2829 AKNLNVDSVKAGDT

-2878 DTDAVN
+2878 PNDAVN
-2884 KGQLNKV
+2884 KGQLDKV

-2902 VNVLGGD
+2902 VNVLGGN
-2909 AAVNGNGDI
+2909 ATVNGNGDI
-2918 TMSNIGE
+2918 TMSNIGD
-2925 TGKGNINDAIKSVND
+2925 TGKGNVNDAIKAVND

-2953 AKEGRSN
+2953 AKDGRSN

-2991 TVTNNHDADTNTTTY
+2991 TVTNNHDADSNTTTY

-3027 LTSKDGNLNFTKGPN
+3027 LTSKDGNLNFTKGAN

-3104 HETAKS
+3104 HETAQS

>member
-33 TVVGRVAKGTAGFAA
+33 SVVGRVAKGTAGFAA

-69 IYINDGPDEGCLVVP
+69 IYINDGTDTGCLAIPDAQSPNVGIHGISGGAPVPGLSLLGPSQVVP
-84 DAPTGIYG
+84 DKSYYG
-92 LTRDNISAANTMLKP
+92 LDVMKPCLSSTGTAAEE
-107 GNLMP
+107 
-112 DRTIFG
+112 R
-118 LDKMSPCESSGNG
+118 S
-131 VHAFDTQTNRTLF
+131 TQTNRTLF
-144 YGKTHRV
+144 YGGNSYTKGTIT
-151 DTANNGSKN
+151 DNGAKN

-195 TTLADANKKLNSI
+195 TTLDDANKKENAISIGVNTKATEVWATAIGAGAVASGGSASQALGYDAVASGKSAIAQGYHSHANGQSAVAIGDNAKASSIATVSIGYMANGQVVDVDKDNTPSTTKATYGTAVGHYAGADYTGTDNESTTALGNHAGRYGEGGRINTAVGSHAGMYVKGSQNVAMGNYAGSGDATNKLEASNTVSIGSFAKASGENGVAMGYVSAASGVGSIALGKSAEATDQRAIAMGENARAGNEASMALGYNSSAKGSKQVSIGLGAGALKNATDAGAELATFVGHYAGADNATATGNAQGVAVGVNAGRYGVAGIRNVAVGSNTGQTVNGDDNTSIGYNSGRSVEGAGNFSGGLNSGVFVKGSNNVALGSNAGNGTAAQALEVNNTTSIGNNAKALTDDSI
-208 SIGVDTGASDSN
+208 SIGRDSKAGKVDKFDGKKSIAIGYASEAMGSN
-220 AIAIG
+220 AIAL
-225 ANTSAAGSNSSAIG
+225 GSNA
-239 LNAKATT
+239 AT
-246 DSSIAIGTTAEAGGP
+246 
-261 AVNAT
+261 N
-266 LLGTKAIAIGYE
+266 
-278 TKALGTSNVALGYG
+278 
-292 SVAENGHDSIAIGIK
+292 NGHDSIAMGTY
-307 AKTSNIKS
+307 AKTNGEKTIS
-315 IAIGAYS
+315 IGAYNTAEGAQS
-322 EASGVQSTVISD
+322 IVIAGNYDASTGSNRSTTTAAAKRAIVVGPESH
-334 NYGAA
+334 A
-339 TAVSTASG
+339 TAEDA
-347 TRSQVYGAETN
+347 
-358 VSGNNSVAIGDT
+358 VAIG
-370 NKVASNRTYVMGNNI
+370 NK
-385 NAATGTDDSL
+385 
-395 AFGTKAGVGGAN
+395 
-407 AIALGNTAKATKENT
+407 
-422 IAQGTESVVY
+422 
-432 GKNSVSIGYKA
+432 
-443 VSGIETPTPTQTNAF
+443 
-458 SVSIGNETEAIDAS
+458 
-472 TIAIGDKAKA
+472 
-482 KGGVDAL
+482 
-489 AVGTQA
+489 
-495 NAMTYKALAI
+495 
-505 GAYSQ
+505 
-510 ATGRQSTVIGNDIQG
+510 
-525 QPSIASGTRSQIL
+525 
-538 GVQSNVSGDNSV
+538 
-550 SIGDTNTVASVRTYA
+550 NTVASARTYA

-640 QAQATDENAVALGAD
+640 QAQATNENAVALGAD

-666 AVGSSSAGT
+666 AVGASSAGT

-681 HYAGNNTEGSSTP
+681 HYAGNNTQGSSTP
-694 AKPADYAVFIG
+694 AKPADHAVFIG

-766 GNNNI
+766 GNQNIAIGTNAAKATETDKTIASNTI
-771 AMGTQAGT
+771 AMGT
-779 GTATEKLEVSGT
+779 ESEV
-791 TAIGNTAKALTNDSV
+791 AKD
-806 AIGTTAKSGK
+806 
-816 VDKFSGE
+816 
-823 RSVAIGAYSEA
+823 
-834 LGTGGIAIG
+834 
-843 DSAATTNGHNGVAIG
+843 H
-858 VYSKTQNEKAIS
+858 
-870 IGAFN
+870 
-875 KATGAQSIVIAGNY
+875 
-889 DLKNSDG
+889 
-896 VSVASGT
+896 
-903 RATVIGAETTVSGN
+903 
-917 NSVAI
+917 
-922 GDTNTVASART
+922 
-933 YALGNNINAA
+933 
-943 AGTDDSLV
+943 
-951 FGTRA
+951 
-956 AVGARDT
+956 
-963 IAMGNTAQSKTR
+963 
-975 HSIAIGQD
+975 
-983 ASAGD
+983 
-988 DSANAEQKGV
+988 
-998 SAVAI
+998 
-1003 GHGAQANY
+1003 
-1011 YDAIAIGARATVAP
+1011 AIAIGTMAKSRNFSTVA
-1025 AAGNT
+1025 
-1030 TAADSIAIGVEATAD
+1030 
-1045 NYKTTAIGTYA
+1045 
-1056 RAKGRQSTV
+1056 
-1065 IANNVQGSNYSTA
+1065 
-1078 SGDRSQVYGV
+1078 
-1088 ETTVSGNNSVAIGDT
+1088 
-1103 NNVASNRT
+1103 
-1111 YAIGN
+1111 
-1116 NINIAEAAVDSLA
+1116 
-1129 FGTKAGVK
+1129 
-1137 SARSIAIGTEA
+1137 
-1148 SAGSTDTTYNPL
+1148 L
-1160 GDIRATAI
+1160 GP
-1168 GSEAKAN
+1168 N
-1175 GLRSIALGDVAVAS
+1175 
-1189 ERYGTALGSSSN
+1189 
-1201 VSAAYGTAVGF
+1201 
-1212 ENRVSGDG
+1212 
-1220 GFAAGTHSVAAGRQQ
+1220 
-1235 ISIGHFAGDNVANSG
+1235 
-1250 VPAKAADYGVFI
+1250 
-1262 GRYAGSDAA
+1262 SDAA
-1271 GATGNNYGIAIGAEA
+1271 GASAVAVGNESSAIGQSSVATGFRAKADGYEQVSIGSSAGARATTVSNYAVSIGAHAGADNASTTGNTFGIAIGANA
-1286 GRYQQGGEDNYAIGQ
+1286 GQHIKSGVRSLAIGQ
-1301 NAGQYVNGTHSV
+1301 NAGQYVDGDNNAAVGVNAGRSV
-1313 ALGLNAG
+1313 KGVGNAAYGDNAG
-1320 SHIEGDGNFAAADG
+1320 SNLVGD
-1334 AGNYIKGRN
+1334 N
-1343 NIAIGN
+1343 NIAIGR
-1349 NAGSGAAGAIVE
+1349 NANSVADGSTLTVSNTIALGPAAKAE
-1361 ADRTISVGTRTQA
+1361 NHS
-1374 RGDNAVAIGT
+1374 NVAIGN
-1384 DSKALAVDATAVGQA
+1384 AAAATAENA
-1399 AQASAEKT
+1399 MAL
-1407 VAVGQ
+1407 
-1412 GAKATERFTVAM
+1412 GANTKAGT
-1424 GHNATASHAN
+1424 AN
-1434 SVALGTN
+1434 SVALGRY
-1441 SATSD
+1441 SETSD
-1446 VHTGAYTL
+1446 VHTGDYTL
-1454 NNSYTAAGL
+1454 NGSYTAAGL
-1463 PNAANG
+1463 PKAANG
-1469 TVSVGSVGK
+1469 TVSVGSAGK

-1500 SQLYATNNYMS
+1500 SQLYATNNYMN
-1511 NFATGVKNVL
+1511 NFAGDVKTKL
-1521 GGDAAVDN
+1521 GGNAALDN
-1529 AGNLTMS
+1529 DGHLTMT

-1543 GNVNDAIAA
+1543 DNVNDAIAA

-1596 VNTDGVTIAGG
+1596 VNTDGVTIANG
-1607 PSVKKDGINA
+1607 PSITKSGINA
-1617 GDKKIT
+1617 
-1623 GVADGNVAAGS
+1623 
-1634 KDAVNGG
+1634 NGR
-1641 QLAEVKAKAD
+1641 
-1651 SAVQDVVSSNPTA
+1651 
-1664 LTATKAGDTVT
+1664 
-1675 LTPNFIAGDLVNADG
+1675 
-1690 TVNDPAAAD
+1690 
-1699 EGKLV
+1699 
-1704 SAKTVADA
+1704 
-1712 LKANHFVVDTK
+1712 
-1723 ANGGAVDAAS
+1723 
-1733 EENAKV
+1733 
-1739 GSGNKVTFEAG
+1739 KVTG
-1750 KNLVA
+1750 LVDGDI
-1755 QQTNT
+1755 N
-1760 ANGGATV
+1760 AT
-1767 NYKLSD
+1767 
-1773 TLENLVSVKS
+1773 
-1783 AEIEAGIGP
+1783 
-1792 NKVVLNNNGV
+1792 
-1802 KVGDS
+1802 
-1807 TLNDKGLTINN
+1807 
-1818 GPSVTDT
+1818 
-1825 GIDAGNKKIT
+1825 
-1835 GVADGN
+1835 
-1841 VAAGSTDAV
+1841 STDAV
-1850 NGGQLA
+1850 NGSQLHA
-1856 AVKAKA
+1856 TNTKLA
-1862 DSAVQDIKSGDEK
+1862 DVENTANTAVQEIESANPD
-1875 ALSVTKAGNTYTITP
+1875 ALSVKKDGTKVTLTP
-1890 NLSGDLVDANGNIT
+1890 NVIAGDLVDPATGAVN
-1904 APTTPEEKGKLVTAG
+1904 TPAAGDAGKLVTAG
-1919 TVAEALAN
+1919 TVANALAN

-1936 TDGELDAASQADQ
+1936 TDGELDTASQADQ
-1949 KIKASN
+1949 KIKSGN

-1976 EVEFSLKDSISLK
+1976 EVEFSLKDSISLTQVTAGTGANQVVLGNDG
-1989 EVKVGEGSANEV
+1989 VKVGGKTYINNDGLNANGNKITNVANGVAPTDAVNKGQLDTVNTEAQKHTTVKAGKNVEVSEGTNAAGGKEYTVKTADNLDVTSVKAGDTTVNTDGVTITGGPSVKKDGINAGDKKITGVADGNVAAGSTDAVNGGQLAEVKSKADSAVQNVVSANPTALTANKVGDTVTLTPNFIAGDLVNADGTVNTPAAADEGKLVSAKAVADALKANHFVVDTKGNTETGSEADAKVGSSNKVTFEAGKNLIAKQANTANGGATVKFSLQDDISLNSVTAGTGDNQV
-2001 VLNNNGVNVAGN
+2001 VLNDAGVNVGN
-2013 TYINKDGLNANDK
+2013 KNYINKDGLNANGNK
-2026 KITNVAPGAVTA
+2026 VANVKAGDVSAT
-2038 ASKDAVNGSQ
+2038 STDAVNGAQ
-2048 LYNVANN
+2048 LHNVATSVAN
-2055 VKDLIGPDAKI
+2055 VLGGNAAVDGNGNVTSSDIG
-2066 DPATGKVTVADPA
+2066 G
-2079 KGIGETGKGNIGDA
+2079 TGKGTVHDA
-2093 IKHVNDAAKA
+2093 IAAVNA
-2103 AAETAAKHT
+2103 TAAKHT

-2172 DAGNRVI
+2172 DAGNRII

-2217 VQDVKSGDENALTA
+2217 VQDVKSGNENALTA
-2231 VKDPSTNIVTV
+2231 EKDPNTNIVTV

-2254 GNITAPTTPEEKG
+2254 GNITAPTTPADKG

-2345 TAGEGANQVVLGN
+2345 TAGEGANQVVLN
-2358 DGVKVGGNTYINNAG
+2358 DKGVNVGGNTYINNDG

-2385 DGVDPTDAVNKGQLD
+2385 DGVDPKDAVNKGQLD
-2400 AVKGIADSAVK
+2400 AVKGVADSAVK

-2459 AGGPSVKKDGINAG
+2459 AGGPSVKKDGIDAA
-2473 DKTITN
+2473 DKKITN
-2479 VALGAVSPT
+2479 VAAGDVAEN
-2488 SKDAVNGSQLYN
+2488 SKDAVNGGQLYDVAKN
-2500 VADNVKDL
+2500 VADLV
-2508 IGPDAVIDPATGK
+2508 GPDAKIDPATGK

-2568 IVVEESLNADGGKH
+2568 ILVEESLNADGGKH
-2582 YKVSTAKDLNVDS
+2582 YKVSTARDLNVDS

-2655 AVKSVKAADGE
+2655 AVKSVDVANGE

-2687 TVDSVKAGDTTVNND
+2687 TVDSVKAGDSTLNND

-2716 IDAGDKKI
+2716 IDAADKKI

-2739 VNGGQLHNVAK
+2739 VNGGQLYDVAKNVADLV
-2750 GVADVLG
+2750 GP
-2757 GDAAVDG
+2757 DAKIDPAT
-2764 DGKVT
+2764 GKVT
-2769 MTNIGETGKGNVN
+2769 VADPAKGIGETGKGNIG
-2782 DAIKHVNDLAK
+2782 DAIKHVNDAAK
-2793 NAADTAKKH
+2793 AAADTAKKH

-2810 IVVEESLNADGGKH
+2810 ILVEESLNADGGKH

-2829 AKDLNVDSVKAGDT
+2829 ARDLNVDSVKAGDT

-2878 DTDAVN
+2878 PDDAVN
-2884 KGQLNKV
+2884 KGQLDKV

-2909 AAVNGNGDI
+2909 ATVNGNGDI

-2991 TVTNNHDADTNTTTY
+2991 TVTNNHDADSNTTTY

-3027 LTSKDGNLNFTKGPN
+3027 LTSKDGNLNFTKGAN

-3123 GKVVAGQ
+3123 GKVVAGK

>member
-62 SAVAGPG
+62 NAVAAGAPG
-69 IYINDGPDEGCLVVP
+69 IYVNNSNDPACMAFVDDINV
-84 DAPTGIYG
+84 APAQIIYG
-92 LTRDNISAANTMLKP
+92 GSKRVILPDGFTPGTALSPDTAFNLAGRNPCVAVGGTAAEN
-107 GNLMP
+107 
-112 DRTIFG
+112 
-118 LDKMSPCESSGNG
+118 
-131 VHAFDTQTNRTLF
+131 HDTQTNRTLF
-144 YGKTHRV
+144 YNDKQ
-151 DTANNGSKN
+151 

-180 TNGAGATNSIRMGTG
+180 VNGGSGATNSIRMGTG
-195 TTLADANKKLNSI
+195 TTLDDTNKH
-208 SIGVDTGASDSN
+208 TN

-225 ANTSAAGSNSSAIG
+225 VDTATTAEGAVAISAE
-239 LNAKATT
+239 AKART
-246 DSSIAIGTTAEAGGP
+246 SYSIAIGRNATAGGDMVP
-261 AVNAT
+261 SSNET
-266 LLGTKAIAIGYE
+266 GGAIAIGRNSLSNYIGAI
-278 TKALGTSNVALGYG
+278 ALGNGAQVSSAKPDGKTTDGIAIGTQALVDNYRGMAIGAQSQAKGSQSIVLANNAPNAKVSVARGIRSQVYGVESEASGTDAVAIGYKNTVAAHRTYAIGNEINVAKEAEEALAFGTRAHVSGAYQISLGSDAGADAVAPNTSGIAIGRNAGRYGQSGILNTAIGAASGQYVSGSYNIAMGTGAGSGTDAEKLAASQTISIGHNAKASKQTAIAMGTTAAATGIGSIALGKSASATDQRAIAMGENALAGNEASMALGYNSSAKGSKQVSIGLGAGALKNAADAGAELATFVGHYAGADNAAATGNAQGVAVGVNAGRYGVAGIRNVAVGSNTGQTVNGDDNTSIGYNSGRSVEGAGNFSGGLNSGVFVKGSNNVALGSNAGNGTAAQALEVNNTTSIGNAAKALTDDSISIGRDSKAGKVDKFDGKKSIAIGYASEAMG
-292 SVAENGHDSIAIGIK
+292 SNAIALGSNAATNNGHDSIAMGTY
-307 AKTSNIKS
+307 AKTNGEKTIS
-315 IAIGAYS
+315 IGAYNTAEGAQS
-322 EASGVQSTVISD
+322 IVIAGNYDASTGSNRSTTTAAARRAIVVGPESH
-334 NYGAA
+334 A
-339 TAVSTASG
+339 TAEDA
-347 TRSQVYGAETN
+347 
-358 VSGNNSVAIGDT
+358 VAIG
-370 NKVASNRTYVMGNNI
+370 NK
-385 NAATGTDDSL
+385 
-395 AFGTKAGVGGAN
+395 
-407 AIALGNTAKATKENT
+407 
-422 IAQGTESVVY
+422 
-432 GKNSVSIGYKA
+432 
-443 VSGIETPTPTQTNAF
+443 
-458 SVSIGNETEAIDAS
+458 
-472 TIAIGDKAKA
+472 
-482 KGGVDAL
+482 
-489 AVGTQA
+489 
-495 NAMTYKALAI
+495 
-505 GAYSQ
+505 
-510 ATGRQSTVIGNDIQG
+510 
-525 QPSIASGTRSQIL
+525 
-538 GVQSNVSGDNSV
+538 
-550 SIGDTNTVASVRTYA
+550 NTVASARTYA

-574 GADDSLAFGTKAS
+574 GADDSLAFGT
-587 VAGINTIAMGN
+587 
-598 TTQAS
+598 
-603 ANYAIAVGNTAQA
+603 
-616 TAEHATAIGNKS
+616 
-628 VASNVSAIALGR
+628 
-640 QAQATDENAVALGAD
+640 
-655 SKADGHSSFAG
+655 
-666 AVGSSSAGT
+666 
-675 RQVSIG
+675 
-681 HYAGNNTEGSSTP
+681 
-694 AKPADYAVFIG
+694 
-705 NYAGSD
+705 
-711 AAGTNGNTNGV
+711 
-722 AIGSEAGRY
+722 
-731 LQSGSNNTAIG
+731 
-742 SQAGQYVEGSL
+742 
-753 NASLG
+753 
-758 QGAGKYVK
+758 
-766 GNNNI
+766 
-771 AMGTQAGT
+771 
-779 GTATEKLEVSGT
+779 
-791 TAIGNTAKALTNDSV
+791 
-806 AIGTTAKSGK
+806 
-816 VDKFSGE
+816 
-823 RSVAIGAYSEA
+823 
-834 LGTGGIAIG
+834 
-843 DSAATTNGHNGVAIG
+843 
-858 VYSKTQNEKAIS
+858 
-870 IGAFN
+870 
-875 KATGAQSIVIAGNY
+875 
-889 DLKNSDG
+889 
-896 VSVASGT
+896 
-903 RATVIGAETTVSGN
+903 
-917 NSVAI
+917 
-922 GDTNTVASART
+922 
-933 YALGNNINAA
+933 
-943 AGTDDSLV
+943 
-951 FGTRA
+951 RA
-956 AVGARDT
+956 AVGA
-963 IAMGNTAQSKTR
+963 ANT
-975 HSIAIGQD
+975 
-983 ASAGD
+983 
-988 DSANAEQKGV
+988 
-998 SAVAI
+998 VAI
-1003 GHGAQANY
+1003 GAN
-1011 YDAIAIGARATVAP
+1011 
-1025 AAGNT
+1025 
-1030 TAADSIAIGVEATAD
+1030 
-1045 NYKTTAIGTYA
+1045 
-1056 RAKGRQSTV
+1056 
-1065 IANNVQGSNYSTA
+1065 AN
-1078 SGDRSQVYGV
+1078 
-1088 ETTVSGNNSVAIGDT
+1088 
-1103 NNVASNRT
+1103 
-1111 YAIGN
+1111 
-1116 NINIAEAAVDSLA
+1116 
-1129 FGTKAGVK
+1129 
-1137 SARSIAIGTEA
+1137 
-1148 SAGSTDTTYNPL
+1148 
-1160 GDIRATAI
+1160 
-1168 GSEAKAN
+1168 
-1175 GLRSIALGDVAVAS
+1175 
-1189 ERYGTALGSSSN
+1189 
-1201 VSAAYGTAVGF
+1201 
-1212 ENRVSGDG
+1212 
-1220 GFAAGTHSVAAGRQQ
+1220 
-1235 ISIGHFAGDNVANSG
+1235 
-1250 VPAKAADYGVFI
+1250 
-1262 GRYAGSDAA
+1262 
-1271 GATGNNYGIAIGAEA
+1271 
-1286 GRYQQGGEDNYAIGQ
+1286 
-1301 NAGQYVNGTHSV
+1301 
-1313 ALGLNAG
+1313 
-1320 SHIEGDGNFAAADG
+1320 
-1334 AGNYIKGRN
+1334 
-1343 NIAIGN
+1343 
-1349 NAGSGAAGAIVE
+1349 
-1361 ADRTISVGTRTQA
+1361 
-1374 RGDNAVAIGT
+1374 
-1384 DSKALAVDATAVGQA
+1384 A
-1399 AQASAEKT
+1399 AQ
-1407 VAVGQ
+1407 
-1412 GAKATERFTVAM
+1412 
-1424 GHNATASHAN
+1424 AN
-1434 SVALGTN
+1434 SVALGAGSTTD
-1441 SATSD
+1441 AP
-1446 VHTGAYTL
+1446 HTGDYTL
-1454 NNSYTAAGL
+1454 NKDYTAKGL
-1463 PNAANG
+1463 PNVANG
-1469 TVSVGSVGK
+1469 TVSVGSAGK

-1489 ISATSTDAING
+1489 ISKESTDAING
-1500 SQLYATNNYMS
+1500 SQLYATNNYLS
-1511 NFATGVKNVL
+1511 NLATGVQNVL

-1529 AGNLTMS
+1529 AGNVTMS
-1536 NIGGTGK
+1536 NIGDTGEGTVHNAIK
-1543 GNVNDAIAA
+1543 SLKDSINAKADTTASVTSENQADIKVDKEAPVGNTTNYKLSLGDDAKAKLAKAA
-1552 ANTKVAAGDNI
+1552 TALQTVEGDSNITATKDATDPTKVKLALN
-1563 TVTPTTNADGS
+1563 
-1574 KTYTVATKKD
+1574 KD
-1584 LVVDSVKAGDTT
+1584 LTADSLTLGDKAGDHAV
-1596 VNTDGVTIAGG
+1596 VNKDGLTIANG

-1651 SAVQDVVSSNPTA
+1651 SAVQNVVSANPTA

-1675 LTPNFIAGDLVNADG
+1675 LTPNFIAGNLVNADG
-1690 TVNDPAAAD
+1690 TVNTPAAAD

-1862 DSAVQDIKSGDEK
+1862 DTAVQDIKSGDEK

-1904 APTTPEEKGKLVTAG
+1904 APTTPADKGKLVTAG

-2013 TYINKDGLNANDK
+2013 TYINKDGLNANGNK
-2026 KITNVAPGAVTA
+2026 VANVKAGDVSAT
-2038 ASKDAVNGSQ
+2038 STDAVNGAQ
-2048 LYNVANN
+2048 LHNVATSVAN
-2055 VKDLIGPDAKI
+2055 VLGGNAAVDGNGNVTSSDIGG
-2066 DPATGKVTVADPA
+2066 TGANTVH
-2079 KGIGETGKGNIGDA
+2079 DA
-2093 IKHVNDAAKA
+2093 IKAVNA
-2103 AAETAAKHT
+2103 TAAKHT

-2231 VKDPSTNIVTV
+2231 VKDPNTNIVTV

-2248 NLVDAN
+2248 DLVDAN
-2254 GNITAPTTPEEKG
+2254 GNITAPTTPADKG

-2272 GTVADAL
+2272 GTVAEAL

-2345 TAGEGANQVVLGN
+2345 TAGTGDNQVVLGN
-2358 DGVKVGGNTYINNAG
+2358 NGVQVGGNTYINNDG

-2385 DGVDPTDAVNKGQLD
+2385 DGVDPKDAVNKGQLD
-2400 AVKGIADSAVK
+2400 AVKGVADSAVKSVKAKDGEENLVVDNTDPKNPKLSLKKDLTVDSVKAGDSTLNTDGLTIAGGPSVKKDGINAGDKTITNVAPGAVTPTSKDAVNGSQLYNVANNVKDLIGPDATIDPATGKVTVADPAKGIGETGKGNIGDAIKHVNDAAKAAADTAKKHTTVEQGDNILVEESLNADGGKHYKVSTARDLNVDSVKAGDTTVNNDGVTIAGGPSVTKGGINAGGNTITNVADGVNPNDAVNKGQLDAVKGVADSAVK

-2459 AGGPSVKKDGINAG
+2459 AGGPSVKKDGIDAG
-2473 DKTITN
+2473 DKKITN
-2479 VALGAVSPT
+2479 VAAGDVAEN
-2488 SKDAVNGSQLYN
+2488 SKDAVNGGQLYDVAKN
-2500 VADNVKDL
+2500 VADLV
-2508 IGPDAVIDPATGK
+2508 GPDAKIDPATGK

-2527 AKGIGETGKGNIG
+2527 TKGIGETGKGTIG
-2540 DAIKHVNDA
+2540 EAIKSVKDA
-2549 AKAAADTAKKHT
+2549 ADKAAKEHT
-2561 TVEQGDN
+2561 TVKAGKN
-2568 IVVEESLNADGGKH
+2568 IEVTEGKNAAGGKE
-2582 YKVSTAKDLNVDS
+2582 YTVKTADNLDVTS

-2634 VNPNDAVNKGQLD
+2634 VNPDDAVNKGQLD
-2647 KVAGVADS
+2647 
-2655 AVKSVKAADGE
+2655 
-2666 QNLVVD
+2666 
-2672 NSDPKNPKL
+2672 
-2681 SLKKDL
+2681 
-2687 TVDSVKAGDTTVNND
+2687 
-2702 GLTIAGGPSVKKDG
+2702 
-2716 IDAGDKKI
+2716 
-2724 TNVAAGD
+2724 
-2731 VAENSKDA
+2731 
-2739 VNGGQLHNVAK
+2739 
-2750 GVADVLG
+2750 
-2757 GDAAVDG
+2757 
-2764 DGKVT
+2764 
-2769 MTNIGETGKGNVN
+2769 
-2782 DAIKHVNDLAK
+2782 
-2793 NAADTAKKH
+2793 
-2802 TTVEQGDN
+2802 
-2810 IVVEESLNADGGKH
+2810 
-2824 YKVST
+2824 
-2829 AKDLNVDSVKAGDT
+2829 
-2843 TVNNDGVTIAGGP
+2843 
-2856 SVTKGGINAG
+2856 
-2866 GNTIT
+2866 
-2871 NVADGVN
+2871 
-2878 DTDAVN
+2878 
-2884 KGQLNKV
+2884 KV

-2909 AAVNGNGDI
+2909 ATVNGNGDI

-2991 TVTNNHDADTNTTTY
+2991 TVTNNHDADSNTTTY

-3027 LTSKDGNLNFTKGPN
+3027 LTSKDGNLNFTKGAN

-3089 NVAADSKDAVNGGQL
+3089 NVAKDSKDAVNGGQL
-3104 HETAKS
+3104 HETAQS

>member
-62 SAVAGPG
+62 SAVAAPG
-69 IYINDGPDEGCLVVP
+69 IFINNGQDPACLAVIDDVATSALQLIYGGSKTIHP
-84 DAPTGIYG
+84 AVGVAAGSPLATKSNFELDARNPCLPTGGTGAENY
-92 LTRDNISAANTMLKP
+92 N
-107 GNLMP
+107 
-112 DRTIFG
+112 
-118 LDKMSPCESSGNG
+118 
-131 VHAFDTQTNRTLF
+131 TQTNRTLF
-144 YGKTHRV
+144 Y
-151 DTANNGSKN
+151 NSKN

-180 TNGAGATNSIRMGTG
+180 VNGGSGATNSIRMGTG
-195 TTLADANKKLNSI
+195 TTLADANKVVNGI
-208 SIGVDTGASDSN
+208 AIGVNTQATQN
-220 AIAIG
+220 LATAIG
-225 ANTSAAGSNSSAIG
+225 ANAVASGNSASQALGYDAVASGKSAIAHGFHSHADGQSSIAIGDNAKASGIATVSLGFMANGHSADGDKDNTPSSTKATYGTAVGHFAGADYTGTDNARSTALGNQAGRYGEGGGINTAVGNQAGQYVKGSQNVAMGHLAGSGDATNKLEAHNTVSIGSFAKASANNAAAMGTQAAASGANSAAIG
-239 LNAKATT
+239 LNSKATT
-246 DSSIAIGTTAEAGGP
+246 DSSIAIGTASEAGGP
-261 AVNAT
+261 ATSAA
-266 LLGTKAIAIGYE
+266 LLGTKAVAIGYE

-307 AKTSNIKS
+307 TKTSNVKS

-322 EASGVQSTVISD
+322 EASGAQSIVISN
-334 NYGAA
+334 NYGSA
-339 TAVSTASG
+339 TGAVSTASG
-347 TRSQVYGAETN
+347 TRSQAYGAETT
-358 VSGNNSVAIGDT
+358 VSGEQSVAIGDT
-370 NKVASNRTYVMGNNI
+370 NTVASSRTYAIGNNI
-385 NAATGTDDSL
+385 NVAAGASDSL
-395 AFGTKAGVGGAN
+395 VFGTKASVGGPE
-407 AIALGNTAKATKENT
+407 AIALGNTA
-422 IAQGTESVVY
+422 
-432 GKNSVSIGYKA
+432 NSKTDGAISIGAHTVSGDGDLVAGVEGNKSISIGY
-443 VSGIETPTPTQTNAF
+443 E
-458 SVSIGNETEAIDAS
+458 SIANRYDTIAMGVQAS
-472 TIAIGDKAKA
+472 TQAADSGVAPWDAVAIGSKSKA
-482 KGGVDAL
+482 
-489 AVGTQA
+489 T
-495 NAMTYKALAI
+495 TYKALAI

-525 QPSIASGTRSQIL
+525 QNSTASGERSQIL
-538 GVQSNVSGDNSV
+538 GVQSNVSGNNSV
-550 SIGDTNTVASVRTYA
+550 AIGDTNNVASERTYA
-565 MGNNINVAA
+565 MGNNITTGAGAHDSLAFGTQTYVGNAGAIAMGNAAKAVGKEQVSIGKNAGADSANPEGNYYGVYIGSEAGRYQQGDGRNYAIGQNAGQYVKGSSNIALGTNAGKGEAGNVIDASSTIAIGRETKASGYSGISIGTLAETTHANSIALGDKASATNGHDALAVGAFSKTTAAKAMSIGSYSTASGAQSIVIASNYADSAAPEASNRSTATAARAIVMGPESHATAEDALAIGNKNTVASARTYAIGNNINVAA
-574 GADDSLAFGTKAS
+574 GADDSLAFGT
-587 VAGINTIAMGN
+587 
-598 TTQAS
+598 
-603 ANYAIAVGNTAQA
+603 
-616 TAEHATAIGNKS
+616 
-628 VASNVSAIALGR
+628 
-640 QAQATDENAVALGAD
+640 
-655 SKADGHSSFAG
+655 
-666 AVGSSSAGT
+666 
-675 RQVSIG
+675 
-681 HYAGNNTEGSSTP
+681 
-694 AKPADYAVFIG
+694 
-705 NYAGSD
+705 
-711 AAGTNGNTNGV
+711 
-722 AIGSEAGRY
+722 
-731 LQSGSNNTAIG
+731 
-742 SQAGQYVEGSL
+742 
-753 NASLG
+753 
-758 QGAGKYVK
+758 
-766 GNNNI
+766 
-771 AMGTQAGT
+771 
-779 GTATEKLEVSGT
+779 
-791 TAIGNTAKALTNDSV
+791 
-806 AIGTTAKSGK
+806 
-816 VDKFSGE
+816 
-823 RSVAIGAYSEA
+823 
-834 LGTGGIAIG
+834 
-843 DSAATTNGHNGVAIG
+843 
-858 VYSKTQNEKAIS
+858 
-870 IGAFN
+870 
-875 KATGAQSIVIAGNY
+875 
-889 DLKNSDG
+889 
-896 VSVASGT
+896 
-903 RATVIGAETTVSGN
+903 
-917 NSVAI
+917 
-922 GDTNTVASART
+922 
-933 YALGNNINAA
+933 
-943 AGTDDSLV
+943 
-951 FGTRA
+951 RA
-956 AVGARDT
+956 AVGA
-963 IAMGNTAQSKTR
+963 ANT
-975 HSIAIGQD
+975 
-983 ASAGD
+983 
-988 DSANAEQKGV
+988 
-998 SAVAI
+998 VAI
-1003 GHGAQANY
+1003 GAN
-1011 YDAIAIGARATVAP
+1011 
-1025 AAGNT
+1025 
-1030 TAADSIAIGVEATAD
+1030 
-1045 NYKTTAIGTYA
+1045 
-1056 RAKGRQSTV
+1056 
-1065 IANNVQGSNYSTA
+1065 AN
-1078 SGDRSQVYGV
+1078 
-1088 ETTVSGNNSVAIGDT
+1088 
-1103 NNVASNRT
+1103 
-1111 YAIGN
+1111 
-1116 NINIAEAAVDSLA
+1116 
-1129 FGTKAGVK
+1129 
-1137 SARSIAIGTEA
+1137 
-1148 SAGSTDTTYNPL
+1148 
-1160 GDIRATAI
+1160 
-1168 GSEAKAN
+1168 
-1175 GLRSIALGDVAVAS
+1175 
-1189 ERYGTALGSSSN
+1189 
-1201 VSAAYGTAVGF
+1201 
-1212 ENRVSGDG
+1212 
-1220 GFAAGTHSVAAGRQQ
+1220 
-1235 ISIGHFAGDNVANSG
+1235 
-1250 VPAKAADYGVFI
+1250 
-1262 GRYAGSDAA
+1262 
-1271 GATGNNYGIAIGAEA
+1271 
-1286 GRYQQGGEDNYAIGQ
+1286 
-1301 NAGQYVNGTHSV
+1301 
-1313 ALGLNAG
+1313 
-1320 SHIEGDGNFAAADG
+1320 
-1334 AGNYIKGRN
+1334 
-1343 NIAIGN
+1343 
-1349 NAGSGAAGAIVE
+1349 
-1361 ADRTISVGTRTQA
+1361 
-1374 RGDNAVAIGT
+1374 
-1384 DSKALAVDATAVGQA
+1384 A
-1399 AQASAEKT
+1399 AQ
-1407 VAVGQ
+1407 
-1412 GAKATERFTVAM
+1412 
-1424 GHNATASHAN
+1424 AN
-1434 SVALGTN
+1434 SVALGAG
-1441 SATSD
+1441 SATSAP
-1446 VHTGAYTL
+1446 HTGNYTL
-1454 NNSYTAAGL
+1454 NTSYTAAGQ

-1469 TVSVGSVGK
+1469 TVSVGSAGK

-1500 SQLYATNNYMS
+1500 SQLYATNNYLS
-1511 NFATGVKNVL
+1511 NLAGGVKNVL

-1529 AGNLTMS
+1529 AGNVTMS
-1536 NIGGTGK
+1536 NIGDTGEGTVHGAIK
-1543 GNVNDAIAA
+1543 NLKDAIDSKVDTTASVTSEDPADIKVDKEAPVGNTTNYKLSLGNDAKAKLAKAA
-1552 ANTKVAAGDNI
+1552 TALQTVEGDSNITATKDATDPTKVKLALN
-1563 TVTPTTNADGS
+1563 
-1574 KTYTVATKKD
+1574 KD
-1584 LVVDSVKAGDTT
+1584 LTADSVTLGDKAGDHAV
-1596 VNTDGVTIAGG
+1596 VNKDGLTIANG

-1634 KDAVNGG
+1634 KDTVNGG

-1651 SAVQDVVSSNPTA
+1651 SAVQEVESENPTA
-1664 LTATKAGDTVT
+1664 LSVKKDGTKVT

-1690 TVNDPAAAD
+1690 TVNAPAAAD

-1723 ANGGAVDAAS
+1723 ANGGTVDSAS

-1818 GPSVTDT
+1818 GPSVTDA
-1825 GIDAGNKKIT
+1825 GINAGDKKIT

-1841 VAAGSTDAV
+1841 VAAGSKDAV

-1856 AVKAKA
+1856 EVKAKA
-1862 DSAVQDIKSGDEK
+1862 DSAVQDVKSGDEN
-1875 ALSVTKAGNTYTITP
+1875 ALTAVKDPNTNIVTVTP
-1890 NLSGDLVDANGNIT
+1890 KLSGDLVDTNGNIT

-1976 EVEFSLKDSISLK
+1976 EVEFSLKDSISLTQVTAGDSTLNTDGLTIAGGPS
-1989 EVKVGEGSANEV
+1989 VK
-2001 VLNNNGVNVAGN
+2001 
-2013 TYINKDGLNANDK
+2013 KDGIDAGDK

-2048 LYNVANN
+2048 LYNVADN
-2055 VKDLIGPDAKI
+2055 VKDLIGPDAAI

-2172 DAGNRVI
+2172 DAGNAVI
-2179 SGVKAG
+2179 TNVRDGKVEANSK
-2185 DVSATSQ
+2185 D
-2192 EAVNGS
+2192 AVNGG

-2217 VQDVKSGDENALTA
+2217 VQDVKSGDENALTT
-2231 VKDPSTNIVTV
+2231 VKDPNTNIVTV

-2248 NLVDAN
+2248 DLVDAN
-2254 GNITAPTTPEEKG
+2254 GNITAPTTPAEKG

-2272 GTVADAL
+2272 GTVAEAL

-2306 AGNKVTLQ
+2306 ASNKVTLQ

-2322 QTNGANGAQ
+2322 QTNGANGAE

-2400 AVKGIADSAVK
+2400 AVKTVADSAVK

-2479 VALGAVSPT
+2479 VAPGAVT
-2488 SKDAVNGSQLYN
+2488 AASKDAVNGGQLYN
-2500 VADNVKDL
+2500 VANNVKDL
-2508 IGPDAVIDPATGK
+2508 IGPDAAIDPATGK

-2540 DAIKHVNDA
+2540 DAIKHVNDL
-2549 AKAAADTAKKHT
+2549 AKNAADTAKKHT

-2568 IVVEESLNADGGKH
+2568 IVVEESTNADGGKH
-2582 YKVSTAKDLNVDS
+2582 YKVSTAKNLNVDSVKAGDTTVNNDGVTIAGGPSVTKAGINAGGNTITNVADGVNPNDAVNKGQLDAVKGVADSAVKSVDVANGEQNLVVDNSDPKNPKLSLKKDLTVDSVKAGDSTLNNDGLTIAGGPSVKKDGIDAADKKITNVAAGDVAENSKDAVNGGQLYDVAKNVADLVGPDAKIDPATGKVTVTDPAKGIGETGKGNIGDAIKHVNDLAKNAADTAKKHTTVEQGDNIVVEESTNADGGKHYKVSTAKNLNVDS

-2634 VNPNDAVNKGQLD
+2634 VNPDDAVNKGQLD
-2647 KVAGVADS
+2647 
-2655 AVKSVKAADGE
+2655 
-2666 QNLVVD
+2666 
-2672 NSDPKNPKL
+2672 
-2681 SLKKDL
+2681 
-2687 TVDSVKAGDTTVNND
+2687 
-2702 GLTIAGGPSVKKDG
+2702 
-2716 IDAGDKKI
+2716 
-2724 TNVAAGD
+2724 
-2731 VAENSKDA
+2731 
-2739 VNGGQLHNVAK
+2739 
-2750 GVADVLG
+2750 
-2757 GDAAVDG
+2757 
-2764 DGKVT
+2764 
-2769 MTNIGETGKGNVN
+2769 
-2782 DAIKHVNDLAK
+2782 
-2793 NAADTAKKH
+2793 
-2802 TTVEQGDN
+2802 
-2810 IVVEESLNADGGKH
+2810 
-2824 YKVST
+2824 
-2829 AKDLNVDSVKAGDT
+2829 
-2843 TVNNDGVTIAGGP
+2843 
-2856 SVTKGGINAG
+2856 
-2866 GNTIT
+2866 
-2871 NVADGVN
+2871 
-2878 DTDAVN
+2878 
-2884 KGQLNKV
+2884 KV

-2909 AAVNGNGDI
+2909 ATVNGNGDI

-2991 TVTNNHDADTNTTTY
+2991 TVTNNHDADSNTTTY

-3027 LTSKDGNLNFTKGPN
+3027 LTSKDGNLNFTKGAN

>member
-69 IYINDGPDEGCLVVP
+69 IYINDGKSDDGCLALP
-84 DAPTGIYG
+84 DASGPNVGIYG
-92 LTRDNISAANTMLKP
+92 ISNAGGGINVSILAP
-107 GNLMP
+107 GQVAPNKDYFAMNA
-112 DRTIFG
+112 
-118 LDKMSPCESSGNG
+118 MAPCLSSGN
-131 VHAFDTQTNRTLF
+131 AAQALDTQTNRTLF
-144 YGKTHRV
+144 YGNDSYGYGTI
-151 DTANNGSKN
+151 TNNGAKN

-195 TTLADANKKLNSI
+195 TTLDDANKKINSIAIGVNTQATSDYATAIGEAALANGSDGALAIGRKATANAISGPMAIGYDAVTTGKSGIAQGYHAHTNAQSGLAIGDNAKASGIGQVAIGYASNAQKADIDKVATAAPNKADYSVTVGHYAGADYTGTNNIRTTLVGDSAGRYGEEGTQNTAVGSLAGMYVKGSNNVALGIGAGSGSATNKLEVSNTTAIGNAAKALTTNSI
-208 SIGVDTGASDSN
+208 SIGL
-220 AIAIG
+220 
-225 ANTSAAGSNSSAIG
+225 NSKSG
-239 LNAKATT
+239 KA
-246 DSSIAIGTTAEAGGP
+246 DAFSGENSIAIGSIAEAM
-261 AVNAT
+261 
-266 LLGTKAIAIGYE
+266 
-278 TKALGTSNVALGYG
+278 GTSSIAMG
-292 SVAENGHDSIAIGIK
+292 SHASTSNGHDSIALGTYATTENQK
-307 AKTSNIKS
+307 AT
-315 IAIGAYS
+315 AIGSYS
-322 EASGVQSTVISD
+322 AATGVQSLAIAN
-334 NYGAA
+334 NYD
-339 TAVSTASG
+339 TKNLKPVSVASG
-347 TRSQVYGAETN
+347 TRATVIGAETT

-370 NKVASNRTYVMGNNI
+370 NTVASARTYAMGNNI
-385 NAATGTDDSL
+385 NAAAGTDDSL
-395 AFGTKAGVGGAN
+395 VFGTRAAVGARDTIAMGNTAQAKTRHSIAIGQDSSAGDDSANAEQKGVSAVAIGHGAQANYYDAIAIGARATVAPAAGNTTAADSIAIGVEATADNYKTTAIGTYARAKGRQSTVIANNVQGSNYSTASGYRSQVYGVETTVSGNNSVAIGDTNNVASARTYAMGNNINVAAGADDSLVFGTRAAVGAAN

-565 MGNNINVAA
+565 MGNNISVSANAS
-574 GADDSLAFGTKAS
+574 DSLALG
-587 VAGINTIAMGN
+587 
-598 TTQAS
+598 S
-603 ANYAIAVGNTAQA
+603 AVKVDGD
-616 TAEHATAIGNKS
+616 
-628 VASNVSAIALGR
+628 SAIALGK
-640 QAQATDENAVALGAD
+640 NAAA
-655 SKADGHSSFAG
+655 
-666 AVGSSSAGT
+666 
-675 RQVSIG
+675 
-681 HYAGNNTEGSSTP
+681 AGNNQ
-694 AKPADYAVFIG
+694 I
-705 NYAGSD
+705 
-711 AAGTNGNTNGV
+711 
-722 AIGSEAGRY
+722 AIGVNAAR
-731 LQSGSNNTAIG
+731 NTTG
-742 SQAGQYVEGSL
+742 
-753 NASLG
+753 
-758 QGAGKYVK
+758 GANHSSVY
-766 GNNNI
+766 
-771 AMGTQAGT
+771 
-779 GTATEKLEVSGT
+779 
-791 TAIGNTAKALTNDSV
+791 SV
-806 AIGTTAKSGK
+806 AIGTNAGADNVSTAQDGNTEGVAIGYNAGRHVGTGIHNSAIGLNSGMYIQGS
-816 VDKFSGE
+816 DNIAFGSNAGSGQKDAVLDIN
-823 RSVAIGAYSEA
+823 RTVAIGANA
-834 LGTGGIAIG
+834 L
-843 DSAATTNGHNGVAIG
+843 S
-858 VYSKTQNEKAIS
+858 SKNNAVS
-870 IGAFN
+870 IGGN
-875 KATGAQSIVIAGNY
+875 SKAQDIS
-889 DLKNSDG
+889 
-896 VSVASGT
+896 
-903 RATVIGAETTVSGN
+903 
-917 NSVAI
+917 SVAI
-922 GDTNTVASART
+922 GDTA
-933 YALGNNINAA
+933 
-943 AGTDDSLV
+943 
-951 FGTRA
+951 
-956 AVGARDT
+956 
-963 IAMGNTAQSKTR
+963 
-975 HSIAIGQD
+975 
-983 ASAGD
+983 
-988 DSANAEQKGV
+988 
-998 SAVAI
+998 
-1003 GHGAQANY
+1003 
-1011 YDAIAIGARATVAP
+1011 
-1025 AAGNT
+1025 
-1030 TAADSIAIGVEATAD
+1030 TAA
-1045 NYKTTAIGTYA
+1045 N
-1056 RAKGRQSTV
+1056 
-1065 IANNVQGSNYSTA
+1065 
-1078 SGDRSQVYGV
+1078 
-1088 ETTVSGNNSVAIGDT
+1088 
-1103 NNVASNRT
+1103 
-1111 YAIGN
+1111 
-1116 NINIAEAAVDSLA
+1116 
-1129 FGTKAGVK
+1129 
-1137 SARSIAIGTEA
+1137 
-1148 SAGSTDTTYNPL
+1148 
-1160 GDIRATAI
+1160 
-1168 GSEAKAN
+1168 
-1175 GLRSIALGDVAVAS
+1175 
-1189 ERYGTALGSSSN
+1189 
-1201 VSAAYGTAVGF
+1201 
-1212 ENRVSGDG
+1212 
-1220 GFAAGTHSVAAGRQQ
+1220 
-1235 ISIGHFAGDNVANSG
+1235 
-1250 VPAKAADYGVFI
+1250 
-1262 GRYAGSDAA
+1262 
-1271 GATGNNYGIAIGAEA
+1271 
-1286 GRYQQGGEDNYAIGQ
+1286 
-1301 NAGQYVNGTHSV
+1301 
-1313 ALGLNAG
+1313 
-1320 SHIEGDGNFAAADG
+1320 
-1334 AGNYIKGRN
+1334 
-1343 NIAIGN
+1343 
-1349 NAGSGAAGAIVE
+1349 
-1361 ADRTISVGTRTQA
+1361 
-1374 RGDNAVAIGT
+1374 
-1384 DSKALAVDATAVGQA
+1384 
-1399 AQASAEKT
+1399 
-1407 VAVGQ
+1407 
-1412 GAKATERFTVAM
+1412 
-1424 GHNATASHAN
+1424 AN
-1434 SVALGTN
+1434 SVALGARST
-1441 SATSD
+1441 TSD

-1469 TVSVGSVGK
+1469 TVSVGAAGK

-1651 SAVQDVVSSNPTA
+1651 SAVQNVVSANPTA

-1675 LTPNFIAGDLVNADG
+1675 LTPNFIAGNLVNADG
-1690 TVNDPAAAD
+1690 TVNTPAAAD

-1862 DSAVQDIKSGDEK
+1862 DTAVQDIKSGDEK

-1904 APTTPEEKGKLVTAG
+1904 APTTPADKGKLVTAG

-2055 VKDLIGPDAKI
+2055 VKDLIGPDAAI

-2231 VKDPSTNIVTV
+2231 VKDPNTNIVTV

-2248 NLVDAN
+2248 NLVDAD
-2254 GNITAPTTPEEKG
+2254 GNITAPTTPADKG

-2358 DGVKVGGNTYINNAG
+2358 DGVKVGGNTYINKDG
-2373 LNANGNKITNVA
+2373 LNANSKVISNVA
-2385 DGVDPTDAVNKGQLD
+2385 DGVNPNDAVNKGQLD
-2400 AVKGIADSAVK
+2400 AVKTVADSAVK

-2448 DSTLNNDGLTI
+2448 DSTLNTDGLTI

-2479 VALGAVSPT
+2479 VAAGDVAEN
-2488 SKDAVNGSQLYN
+2488 SKDAVNGGQLHN
-2500 VADNVKDL
+2500 VAKGVADVL
-2508 IGPDAVIDPATGK
+2508 GGDAAVDGNGK
-2521 VTVADP
+2521 VTMTN
-2527 AKGIGETGKGNIG
+2527 IGETGKGNVN
-2540 DAIKHVNDA
+2540 DAIKHVNDL
-2549 AKAAADTAKKHT
+2549 AKNAADTAKKHT

-2568 IVVEESLNADGGKH
+2568 IVVEESTNADGGKH

-2647 KVAGVADS
+2647 AVKGVADS
-2655 AVKSVKAADGE
+2655 AVKSVDVANGE

-2687 TVDSVKAGDTTVNND
+2687 TVDSVKAGDSTLNND

-2739 VNGGQLHNVAK
+2739 VNGGQLHSVASS
-2750 GVADVLG
+2750 VANVLG
-2757 GDAAVDG
+2757 GNAAVDG
-2764 DGKVT
+2764 NGNVT
-2769 MTNIGETGKGNVN
+2769 TNDIGGTGKGTVH
-2782 DAIKHVNDLAK
+2782 DAIAAVKDAADK
-2793 NAADTAKKH
+2793 AADTAKKH

-2810 IVVEESLNADGGKH
+2810 IVVEESTNAEGGKH

-2829 AKDLNVDSVKAGDT
+2829 AKNLNVDSVKAGDT

-2878 DTDAVN
+2878 PNDAVN
-2884 KGQLNKV
+2884 KGQLDKV

-2991 TVTNNHDADTNTTTY
+2991 TVTNNHDADSNTTTY

-3027 LTSKDGNLNFTKGPN
+3027 LTSKDGNLNFTKGAN

-3089 NVAADSKDAVNGGQL
+3089 NVAKDSKDAVNGGQL
-3104 HETAKS
+3104 HETAQS